1 MAAMSTEKWKGL
13 VYCTMR
19 DSGGSAAKRKSN
31 QYDEEG
37 NTMWKKRLVS
47 MAMALVLAVSLLPT
61 AAWAYSVGTLD
72 DLKRQLSYGETRTI
86 TVTGTIEVTETLV
99 IPAKANITITGGGT
113 LKRAASFTSGRM
125 FRFDSSVGIY
135 ERNKARL
142 TLENIT
148 VDGGSVKA
156 SDPAF
161 SLSMNAFL
169 TLKAGA
175 VIQNHVCTSAYE
187 GTVYVA
193 GGVLTMEAGSVIR
206 NNTTAGHGGGVNC
219 SAGSFIMRG
228 GTITGNT
235 AAKGGGVYSK
245 SCPTDSDSTTDQG
258 KGFVIG
264 DRTGKNSTGVIR
276 IEKNK
281 LSDGTTNNVGVCL
294 YSKSYGNIDTSA
306 NPCAVQY
313 GTFDAAKSYIGVSA
327 EIVPSL
333 VVKHTYPAMQAAFHS
348 DNAAYVLTS
357 GSDGL
362 WLKGAEDGTHTHCV
376 CVGHYA
382 ADSSHFT
389 HNGKTA
395 WTGVSSLKAIT
406 TAGNYYLLN
415 DVEVEFNNSISDYVW
430 QPVSGVKLCLNGHS
444 IIGKNNNARSMIEVN
459 SGVTFDLTD
468 CKTTGTVTH
477 GEDRWGKQTT
487 GRAVDIG
494 YGSYSTTATF
504 NLWGGSITG
513 NFCND
518 SAGGVAITSG
528 TFNMYGG
535 TITGNTAGL
544 KKQSG
549 YGAGGGVFVDMRG
562 TFNLYRGEI
571 SDNTAVFQGGGGVY
585 VYTTGKFTMYD
596 GTITRNTVTLLGEST
611 YSNSADYGGGGV
623 LNKGTFIMENG
634 TISDNTVIP
643 FSDDGTQGGGGVY
656 NTGTFTMENG
666 TLTGNKALNY
676 KDRTDGLGD
685 ADACGNGGGLY
696 NASGA
701 TARIA
706 NGTITE
712 NISSARSNGYDG
724 EGAGIFTKG
733 TLSIGTTS
741 SSKVE
746 IHDNEAK
753 LGSDELSG
761 GGGVCVRS
769 NNVKLT
775 GQVKIYDNTS
785 TASSYIN
792 KDDNLYVGDGFTFSA
807 AGLSLDV
814 ERDGACI
821 GVTTKNYPYSKIRI
835 TNDNAKAGLFF
846 SDKDGLEV
854 VSDSGYLYVRE
865 AQFKAIIHLGEG
877 MKVSVNKYGG
887 VLSEDGKT
895 LTFESVTNIP
905 YFEIAPDGDH
915 YLPKSYKDAI
925 KDMNSPLSASWYS
938 NTRVQLSG
946 YDSKLTKELEL
957 TLPDATAK
965 DAPEAPTGLGVRM
978 PYESDTAYGFI
989 TGTSSLMEYSKDGT
1003 TWTRCSY
1010 GTTRVP
1016 LDKKSANSPIYK
1028 DTVYY
1033 VRYRDTETQK
1043 VSEATTVTVPRYTGV
1058 VAVPVPR
1065 TDMVYRNRGYF
1076 VFEGDIDYYDAHY
1089 KTVQGNRVYD
1099 APGTYTVKVKPED
1112 GYTWKDGTT
1121 DPVTLTVTIA
1131 RRTATASDFEVISC
1145 PPYETP
1151 YTGKAQTY
1159 EMRFAWP
1166 ESPFGQRLKFA
1177 NPDNKLTL
1185 KYKVEETGKFVTEP
1199 IDVGTYTLYIDVPED
1214 RNFNATTVT
1223 DKDGEWT
1230 FTITPANMEAPT
1242 GVTGVAATKTNP
1254 TKGQLTGLGTDM
1266 EYRVKGSETWITAT
1280 GNTVDVTLN
1289 TENGYPVDTVFE
1301 VRYKADKNHDTS
1313 NPAQVTVAAYRCV
1326 DHEFGQQLVSDETN
1340 HWYQCTVCGA
1350 KTGIAAHSYTD
1361 AKFDDNGHWAVC
1373 ACGAETHHDKHSLT
1387 AKHNESQ
1394 HWQECVCGYK
1404 TGAAAHELTTKNNT
1418 TEHWQECECGYKT
1431 GETAHSTESK
1441 YSADGHWE
1449 ECACGYKTDVK
1460 AHTLASGHDT
1470 TSHWKYCTC
1479 GYQTDVA
1486 AHELTNKND
1495 AAEHWQECAVCGYAT
1510 AKTAHDMQNKSDE
1523 SQHWQECACG
1533 YKLGAAAHTWTDK
1546 YDTQNHW
1553 QECGSCGYKKDVTAH
1568 TLVKQTNET
1577 QHQVKC
1583 ESCEYKTEWENHTG
1597 GTATC
1602 TAQAVCEVC
1611 GVSYGEKAAH
1621 VADSNYKYNGEGHW
1635 TACATCGTPMSDQEA
1650 HTGGT
1655 ADCQHQAV
1663 CDVCRQPYGELDAN
1677 THTGGIRWVQTAET
1691 HQAFYLCCGAAAGAE
1706 ANHSWNDESVC
1717 SECGYGCAHTGGT
1730 ATCTALAVCDICG
1743 HTYGDL
1749 LPHDY
1754 RWVIDQEATTEATG
1768 LKHEECTACGDKR
1781 SEGTV
1786 IPKLPR
1792 HSSSVSTPDIQPIL
1806 TADEAKSATD
1816 YSGGIYG
1823 LTFRAS
1829 TGYGSFKGVKVNGKT
1844 IGAGNYIAEE
1854 NGGTE
1859 IYLKAA
1865 YLQTLAPGKYTM
1877 TVMTESGEVT
1887 TEFTVGGVMT
1897 APKTADAGALV
1908 YLAMALSSYTGTAL
1922 VARKRRKEF

>member
-1 MAAMSTEKWKGL
+1 MAAMAAEKRKKL
-13 VYCTMR
+13 VYCAMTNG
-19 DSGGSAAKRKSN
+19 GGSAAKRKSN

-47 MAMALVLAVSLLPT
+47 MAMALLLAVSLLPT

-72 DLKRQLSYGETRTI
+72 DLKRQLSYGGTRTI

-99 IPAKANITITGGGT
+99 IPAEAKITITGGGT
-113 LKRAASFTSGRM
+113 LKRADSFTSGRM

-148 VDGGSVKA
+148 VDGGGVKA

-175 VIQNHVCTSAYE
+175 VIQNHVNTGTYE

-206 NNTTAGHGGGVNC
+206 NNTTAGYGGGVYC
-219 SAGSFIMRG
+219 DAGSFIMHG

-235 AAKGGGVYSK
+235 AARGGGGVYNK
-245 SCPTDSDSTTDQG
+245 SYPYIQQDEAQG
-258 KGFVIG
+258 SNYGFVIG
-264 DRTGKNSTGVIR
+264 DRTASDRSGVIR
-276 IEKNK
+276 IENNK
-281 LSDGTTNNVGVCL
+281 LSDGTTNNVSVAL
-294 YSKSYGNIDTSA
+294 FDSRYSSRTTDTSA

-348 DNAAYVLTS
+348 DNAAYALTS
-357 GSDGL
+357 GSGGL
-362 WLKGAEDGTHTHCV
+362 WMKGAEDGAHTHCV

-382 ADSSHFT
+382 ADSNHFT
-389 HNGKTA
+389 HNDKTA

-444 IIGKNNNARSMIEVN
+444 IIGKNSNERSMIEVN

-468 CKTTGTVTH
+468 CKTTGKVTH
-477 GEDRWGKQTT
+477 GEDRRGKQTT

-544 KKQSG
+544 RKQSG

-571 SDNTAVFQGGGGVY
+571 SDNTAVYQGGGGVY
-585 VYTTGKFTMYD
+585 VYTTGKFTMHD
-596 GTITRNTVTLLGEST
+596 GLITRNTVTLLGEST
-611 YSNSADYGGGGV
+611 YSNSTDYGGGGV
-623 LNKGTFIMENG
+623 LNRGTFTMENG

-643 FSDDGTQGGGGVY
+643 FSDDGTQGGGGVF
-656 NTGTFTMENG
+656 NTGIFTMENG

-701 TARIA
+701 TAKIE
-706 NGTITE
+706 NGIIKD
-712 NISSARSNGYDG
+712 NISSARSNGLDG

-733 TLSIGTTS
+733 TLYIGTTS
-741 SSKVE
+741 SSVVE

-753 LGSDELSG
+753 LGSDTLSG

-769 NNVKLT
+769 NYVKLY

-785 TASSYIN
+785 TIDNSTNKN
-792 KDDNLYVGDGFTFSA
+792 KDDNLYLGSGYKFSA
-807 AGLSLDV
+807 ANLKLSG
-814 ERDGACI
+814 ECI
-821 GVTTKNYPYSKIRI
+821 GITTKDYPYSKIQI
-835 TNDNAKAGLFF
+835 TNDNANDGFFF
-846 SDKDGLEV
+846 SDKDGLEI
-854 VSDSGYLYVRE
+854 VSDSGNLYVRE
-865 AQFKAIIHLGEG
+865 AQFKATIHLGEG
-877 MKVSVNKYGG
+877 MTVSVNKNGG
-887 VLSEDGKT
+887 KLSEDGKT

-905 YFEIAPDGDH
+905 YFEITPDGDH

-965 DAPEAPTGLGVRM
+965 DAPGAPTGLAGTM
-978 PYESDTAYGFI
+978 PKESDTAYGFI
-989 TGTSSLMEYSKDGT
+989 TGTTRDMEYSKDGV
-1003 TWTRCSY
+1003 TWTQCSY

-1016 LDKKSANSPIYK
+1016 LDKKSANSVIYK

-1043 VSEATTVTVPRYTGV
+1043 VSEAATVTVPRYTGV

-1089 KTVQGNRVYD
+1089 KTVQGDRVYD

-1131 RRTATASDFEVISC
+1131 KRTATASDFEVISC
-1145 PPYETP
+1145 PPYETD

-1159 EMRFAWP
+1159 EIRFAWP
-1166 ESPFGQRLKFA
+1166 ESPFGHRLKFA

-1199 IDVGTYTLYIDVPED
+1199 IDVGTYTLYIDVPD
-1214 RNFNATTVT
+1214 DPNFNATTVT
-1223 DKDGEWT
+1223 DKDGGWT

-1242 GVTGVAATKTNP
+1242 GVTGVAATKEHP
-1254 TKGQLTGLGTDM
+1254 TMGQLTGLGTDM

-1313 NPAQVTVAAYRCV
+1313 SPAQVTVKAYQCV
-1326 DHEFGQQLVSDETN
+1326 EHVYGETLVGDEAN

-1350 KTGIAAHSYTD
+1350 KTGIEAHSYTD
-1361 AKFDDNGHWAVC
+1361 KKFDGNGHWAVC

-1404 TGAAAHELTTKNNT
+1404 TGEAAHELTSKYDTAG
-1418 TEHWQECECGYKT
+1418 HWQECECGYATDKT
-1431 GETAHSTESK
+1431 DHSMEGKS
-1441 YSADGHWE
+1441 SADGHWDA
-1449 ECACGYKTDVK
+1449 CACGYKTDV
-1460 AHTLASGHDT
+1460 
-1470 TSHWKYCTC
+1470 
-1479 GYQTDVA
+1479 A
-1486 AHELTNKND
+1486 AH
-1495 AAEHWQECAVCGYAT
+1495 A
-1510 AKTAHDMQNKSDE
+1510 
-1523 SQHWQECACG
+1523 
-1533 YKLGAAAHTWTDK
+1533 WTDK
-1546 YDTQNHW
+1546 FDTQNHW
-1553 QECGSCGYKKDVTAH
+1553 QECSVCGYKTGVTAH
-1568 TLVKQTNET
+1568 SLTKNVNET

-1583 ESCEYKTEWENHTG
+1583 ESCGYKTEWENHTG

-1602 TAQAVCEVC
+1602 TAKAVCSVC
-1611 GVSYGEKAAH
+1611 GESYGELAAH
-1621 VADSNYKYNGEGHW
+1621 VADSTYKYNADGHW
-1635 TACATCGTPMSDQEA
+1635 TACATCGTPMSNQEA

-1655 ADCQHQAV
+1655 ADCQHKAV
-1663 CDVCRQPYGELDAN
+1663 CDVCGQPYGELDASN
-1677 THTGGIRWVQTAET
+1677 HTGGTRWVQTAET

-1717 SECGYGCAHTGGT
+1717 TECGYGCAHTGGT

-1786 IPKLPR
+1786 IPKQPR

>member
-1 MAAMSTEKWKGL
+1 
-13 VYCTMR
+13 
-19 DSGGSAAKRKSN
+19 
-31 QYDEEG
+31 
-37 NTMWKKRLVS
+37 MWKKRLVS

-61 AAWAYSVGTLD
+61 AAWAWSVDTFD
-72 DLKRQLSYGETRTI
+72 ELKRELGYGRTRTI
-86 TVTGTIEVTETLV
+86 PVTGTIEVTETLV
-99 IPAKANITITGGGT
+99 IPAEAKITITGGGT
-113 LKRAASFTSGRM
+113 LKRADSFTSGCM
-125 FRFDSSVGIY
+125 FRLNSSFGAY
-135 ERNKARL
+135 ERNKASL

-148 VDGGSVKA
+148 VDGGGVKA
-156 SDPAF
+156 SDSAF
-161 SLSMNAFL
+161 SLGSNAFL

-175 VIQNHVCTSAYE
+175 VIQNHVCTSPYE

-206 NNTTAGHGGGVNC
+206 NNTTAGNGGGVNC
-219 SAGSFIMRG
+219 GAGSFIMHG

-235 AAKGGGVYSK
+235 AAKGGGGVYSA

-276 IEKNK
+276 IENNT
-281 LSDGTTNNVGVCL
+281 LSDGTNNNVCVGL

-313 GTFDAAKSYIGVSA
+313 GTFNAAKSYIGVSA

-348 DNAAYVLTS
+348 DNAAYALTS
-357 GSDGL
+357 GSGGL
-362 WLKGAEDGTHTHCV
+362 WMKGAEDGTHTHCV
-376 CVGHYA
+376 CGAEHYTHTNH
-382 ADSSHFT
+382 AD
-389 HNGKTA
+389 KTT

-406 TAGNYYLLN
+406 EAGNYYLLN
-415 DVEVEFNNSISDYVW
+415 DVEVEYNGSSTLYSDPYVW
-430 QPVSGVKLCLNGHS
+430 QPVNGVKLCLNGHS
-444 IIGKNNNARSMIEVN
+444 IIGKNSNERSMIEVN

-468 CKTTGTVTH
+468 CETTGKVTH

-544 KKQSG
+544 KKESG

-611 YSNSADYGGGGV
+611 YSNSTDYGGGGV

-685 ADACGNGGGLY
+685 KDACGNGGGLY

-741 SSKVE
+741 SSKVK
-746 IHDNEAK
+746 IYNNEAK

-769 NNVKLT
+769 NNVYLN
-775 GQVKIYDNTS
+775 GQAMIYDNTS
-785 TASSYIN
+785 TASSYTN
-792 KDDNLYVGDGFTFSA
+792 KDDNLYVGDGFTFYA
-807 AGLSLDV
+807 TGLNT
-814 ERDGACI
+814 ERQDI

-865 AQFKAIIHLGEG
+865 AQYKATIHLGEG

-887 VLSEDGKT
+887 VLSADGKT

-915 YLPKSYKDAI
+915 YLPESYKDAI

-965 DAPEAPTGLGVRM
+965 DAPEAPTGLAGTM

-989 TGTSSLMEYSKDGT
+989 TGTSSLMEYSKDGK
-1003 TWTRCSY
+1003 TWTQCSY

-1016 LDKKSANSPIYK
+1016 LDKRSANSEIYV

-1065 TDMVYRNRGYF
+1065 TDMVYRNRYYF
-1076 VFEGDIDYYDAHY
+1076 IFEGDIDYYDAHY
-1089 KTVQGNRVYD
+1089 KTVQGSRTYCD
-1099 APGTYTVKVKPED
+1099 PGTYTVKVKPED

-1145 PPYETP
+1145 PPYETD

-1159 EMRFAWP
+1159 EIRFAWP
-1166 ESPFGQRLKFA
+1166 ESPWGHRLAFA
-1177 NPDNKLTL
+1177 NSNNKLTL
-1185 KYKVEETGKFVTEP
+1185 KYKVGDTNTFVTEP
-1199 IDVGTYTLYIDVPED
+1199 VDVGTYTLYIDVPD
-1214 RNFNATTVT
+1214 DPNFNATTVT
-1223 DKDGEWT
+1223 DKDGGWT
-1230 FTITPANMEAPT
+1230 FTITPADMKAPT
-1242 GVTGVAATKTNP
+1242 GVTGVAATKEHP
-1254 TKGQLTGLGTDM
+1254 TAGQLTGLGTDM
-1266 EYRVKGSETWITAT
+1266 EYRVKGSDTWTAAT
-1280 GNTVDVTLN
+1280 GNNTVDVTLN

-1313 NPAQVTVAAYRCV
+1313 SPAQVTVKAYQCV
-1326 DHEFGQQLVSDETN
+1326 EHVYGETLVGDEAN

-1361 AKFDDNGHWAVC
+1361 KKFDGNGHWAVC
-1373 ACGAETHHDKHSLT
+1373 ACGAETHHDEHSLT

-1404 TGAAAHELTTKNNT
+1404 TGETAHELTSKYDTAG
-1418 TEHWQECECGYKT
+1418 HWQECECGYATDKT
-1431 GETAHSTESK
+1431 DHSMESK
-1441 YSADGHWE
+1441 SSADGHWDA
-1449 ECACGYKTDVK
+1449 CACGYKTDV
-1460 AHTLASGHDT
+1460 
-1470 TSHWKYCTC
+1470 
-1479 GYQTDVA
+1479 A
-1486 AHELTNKND
+1486 AH
-1495 AAEHWQECAVCGYAT
+1495 A
-1510 AKTAHDMQNKSDE
+1510 
-1523 SQHWQECACG
+1523 
-1533 YKLGAAAHTWTDK
+1533 WTDK
-1546 YDTQNHW
+1546 FDTQNHW
-1553 QECGSCGYKKDVTAH
+1553 QECSGCGYQKDVTAH
-1568 TLVKQTNET
+1568 SLTKNVNET

-1583 ESCEYKTEWENHTG
+1583 ESCGYKTEWENHTG

-1602 TAQAVCEVC
+1602 TAKAVCSVC
-1611 GVSYGEKAAH
+1611 GESYGELAAH
-1621 VADSNYKYNGEGHW
+1621 VADSNYKYNADGHW
-1635 TACATCGTPMSDQEA
+1635 TACATCGTPMSNQEA
-1650 HTGGT
+1650 HAGGT
-1655 ADCQHQAV
+1655 ADCQHKAV
-1663 CDVCRQPYGELDAN
+1663 CDVCGQPYGEINASN
-1677 THTGGIRWVQTAET
+1677 HTGGIRWAQTAET

-1717 SECGYGCAHTGGT
+1717 TECGYGCAHTGGT
-1730 ATCTALAVCDICG
+1730 ATCTALAVCEICG

-1781 SEGTV
+1781 SEGTE

-1806 TADEAKSATD
+1806 TAENAKSATD

>member
-1 MAAMSTEKWKGL
+1 
-13 VYCTMR
+13 
-19 DSGGSAAKRKSN
+19 
-31 QYDEEG
+31 
-37 NTMWKKRLVS
+37 MWKKRLVS
-47 MAMALVLAVSLLPT
+47 MAMALLLAVSLLPT
-61 AAWAYSVGTLD
+61 AAWAYSADTFNE
-72 DLKRQLSYGETRTI
+72 LKTQLGKGGMRTI

-99 IPAKANITITGGGT
+99 IPAEANITIKGGGT
-113 LKRAASFTSGRM
+113 LKRADSFTSGRM

-175 VIQNHVCTSAYE
+175 VIQNHVCTSSYE

-206 NNTTAGHGGGVNC
+206 NNTTAGNGGGVNC
-219 SAGSFIMRG
+219 GAGSFLMLG

-235 AAKGGGVYSK
+235 AAKGGGGVYNK
-245 SCPTDSDSTTDQG
+245 SYPYIQQDEAQG
-258 KGFVIG
+258 SNYGFVIG
-264 DRTGKNSTGVIR
+264 DRTASDRSGVIR
-276 IEKNK
+276 IENNK
-281 LSDGTTNNVGVCL
+281 LSDGTTNNVSVAL
-294 YSKSYGNIDTSA
+294 FDSRYSSRTTDTSA

-333 VVKHTYPAMQAAFHS
+333 VVKHTYPPMQAAFHS

-362 WLKGAEDGTHTHCV
+362 WLKGAKDGAHTHCV

-389 HNGKTA
+389 HNNKTA

-406 TAGNYYLLN
+406 EAGNYYLLN

-430 QPVSGVKLCLNGHS
+430 QPVNGVKLCLNGHS
-444 IIGKNNNARSMIEVN
+444 IIGKNSNERSMIEVN

-477 GEDRWGKQTT
+477 GKDFWGKQAT

-544 KKQSG
+544 KKRSG

-585 VYTTGKFTMYD
+585 VYNTGKFTMHD
-596 GTITRNTVTLLGEST
+596 GLITRNTVTLLGEST
-611 YSNSADYGGGGV
+611 SSYSADYGGGGV

-701 TARIA
+701 TAKIE
-706 NGTITE
+706 NGIIKD
-712 NISSARSNGYDG
+712 NISSARSNGLDG

-733 TLSIGTTS
+733 TLYIGTTS
-741 SSKVE
+741 SSVVE

-753 LGSDELSG
+753 LGSDTLSG

-769 NNVKLT
+769 NNVKLI

-785 TASSYIN
+785 TIDNSTNKN
-792 KDDNLYVGDGFTFSA
+792 KDDNLYLGSGYKFSA
-807 AGLSLDV
+807 ANLKLSG
-814 ERDGACI
+814 ECI
-821 GVTTKNYPYSKIRI
+821 GITTKDYPYSKIQI
-835 TNDNAKAGLFF
+835 TNDNANDGFFF
-846 SDKDGLEV
+846 SDKDGLEI
-854 VSDSGYLYVRE
+854 VSDSGNLYVRE
-865 AQFKAIIHLGEG
+865 AQFKATIHLGEG
-877 MKVSVNKYGG
+877 MTVSVKPNGG
-887 VLSEDGKT
+887 VLSDDGKT
-895 LTFESVTNIP
+895 LTFESVTYIP

-925 KDMNSPLSASWYS
+925 KDMNSPLSASWHS
-938 NTRVQLSG
+938 NTQVKLSG
-946 YDSKLTKELEL
+946 YDSKLKAELEL
-957 TLPDATAK
+957 TLPNATAK
-965 DAPEAPTGLGVRM
+965 DAPGAPTGLGVTM
-978 PYESDTAYGFI
+978 PEENDTAYGFI
-989 TGTSSLMEYSKDGT
+989 TGTTRDMEYRKDGDT
-1003 TWTRCSY
+1003 EWTRCSY
-1010 GTTRVP
+1010 GTTKVP
-1016 LDKKSANSPIYK
+1016 LNKKSANSPIYK

-1043 VSEATTVTVPRYTGV
+1043 VSEAATVTVPRYTGV

-1089 KTVQGNRVYD
+1089 KTVQGSRVYD

-1121 DPVTLTVTIA
+1121 EPVTLTVTIA

-1145 PPYETP
+1145 PPYETD

-1159 EMRFAWP
+1159 EIRFAWP
-1166 ESPFGQRLKFA
+1166 ESPWGHRLAFA
-1177 NPDNKLTL
+1177 NSNNKLTL
-1185 KYKVEETGKFVTEP
+1185 KYKVGDTNTFVTEP
-1199 IDVGTYTLYIDVPED
+1199 VDVGTYTLYIDVPD
-1214 RNFNATTVT
+1214 DPNFNATTVT
-1223 DKDGEWT
+1223 DKDGGWT
-1230 FTITPANMEAPT
+1230 FTITPADMKAPT
-1242 GVTGVAATKTNP
+1242 GVTGVAATKEHP
-1254 TKGQLTGLGTDM
+1254 TTGQLTGLGTDM
-1266 EYRVKGSETWITAT
+1266 EYRVKGSETWTAAT

-1313 NPAQVTVAAYRCV
+1313 SPAQVTVKAYQCV
-1326 DHEFGQQLVSDETN
+1326 EHVYGETLVSDETS

-1404 TGAAAHELTTKNNT
+1404 TGETAHELTSKYDTAG
-1418 TEHWQECECGYKT
+1418 HWQECECGYATDKT
-1431 GETAHSTESK
+1431 DHSMEGKS
-1441 YSADGHWE
+1441 SADGHWDA
-1449 ECACGYKTDVK
+1449 CACGYKTDV
-1460 AHTLASGHDT
+1460 
-1470 TSHWKYCTC
+1470 
-1479 GYQTDVA
+1479 
-1486 AHELTNKND
+1486 
-1495 AAEHWQECAVCGYAT
+1495 
-1510 AKTAHDMQNKSDE
+1510 TAH
-1523 SQHWQECACG
+1523 A
-1533 YKLGAAAHTWTDK
+1533 WTDK
-1546 YDTQNHW
+1546 FDTQNHW
-1553 QECGSCGYKKDVTAH
+1553 QECSVCGYQKDVTAH
-1568 TLVKQTNET
+1568 SLTKNVNET

-1583 ESCEYKTEWENHTG
+1583 ESCGYKTEWENHTG

-1602 TAQAVCEVC
+1602 TAKAVCSVC
-1611 GVSYGEKAAH
+1611 GESYGELAAH
-1621 VADSNYKYNGEGHW
+1621 VADSTYKYNADGHW
-1635 TACATCGTPMSDQEA
+1635 TACATCGTPMSNQEA

-1655 ADCQHQAV
+1655 ADCQHKAV
-1663 CDVCRQPYGELDAN
+1663 CDVCGQPYGELNASN
-1677 THTGGIRWVQTAET
+1677 HTGGIRWAQTAET

-1706 ANHSWNDESVC
+1706 ANHSWNNESVC
-1717 SECGYGCAHTGGT
+1717 TECGYGCAHTGGT

-1768 LKHEECTACGDKR
+1768 LKHEECTVCGDKR
-1781 SEGTV
+1781 SEGTE
-1786 IPKLPR
+1786 IPKQPR

>member
-1 MAAMSTEKWKGL
+1 
-13 VYCTMR
+13 
-19 DSGGSAAKRKSN
+19 
-31 QYDEEG
+31 
-37 NTMWKKRLVS
+37 MWKKRLVS

-61 AAWAYSVGTLD
+61 TAWAGSYSVGTFD
-72 DLKRQLSYGETRTI
+72 ELKRELGYGRTRTI
-86 TVTGTIEVTETLV
+86 PVTGTIEVTETLV
-99 IPAKANITITGGGT
+99 IPAEAKITITGGGT
-113 LKRAASFTSGRM
+113 LKRADSFTSGCM
-125 FRFDSSVGIY
+125 FRLDSTIGAY
-135 ERNKARL
+135 DRNKASL

-148 VDGGSVKA
+148 VDGGGVKA
-156 SDPAF
+156 SDSAF
-161 SLSMNAFL
+161 SLGSNAFL

-175 VIQNHVCTSAYE
+175 VIQNHVCTSPYE

-206 NNTTAGHGGGVNC
+206 NNTTAGNGGGVNC
-219 SAGSFIMRG
+219 GAGSFIMHG

-235 AAKGGGVYSK
+235 AAKGGGGVYSA
-245 SCPTDSDSTTDQG
+245 SCPTDRDSTTDQG

-264 DRTGKNSTGVIR
+264 DRTGKDSSGVIR

-281 LSDGTTNNVGVCL
+281 LSDGTNNNVCVGL

-313 GTFDAAKSYIGVSA
+313 GTFNAAKSYIGVSA

-333 VVKHTYPAMQAAFHS
+333 VVKHTNSAMQAAFHS
-348 DNAAYVLTS
+348 DNGAYALTS

-376 CVGHYA
+376 CGAEGYA
-382 ADSSHFT
+382 HTSHKNDT
-389 HNGKTA
+389 T

-406 TAGNYYLLN
+406 EAGNYYLLN
-415 DVEVEFNNSISDYVW
+415 DVEVEYNGSSTLYSDPYVW
-430 QPVSGVKLCLNGHS
+430 QPVNGVKLCLNGHS
-444 IIGKNNNARSMIEVN
+444 IIGKNSNERSMIEVN

-468 CKTTGTVTH
+468 CKTTGKVTH
-477 GEDRWGKQTT
+477 SEDRLGEQTK
-487 GRAVDIG
+487 GRGVDIG
-494 YGSYSTTATF
+494 YGSSSTTATF

-513 NFCND
+513 NACNN
-518 SAGGVAITSG
+518 SGGGVVAYSG

-535 TITGNTAGL
+535 KITHNTAGL
-544 KKQSG
+544 KKENG
-549 YGAGGGVFVDMRG
+549 NGAGGGVYVDMRG

-571 SDNTAVFQGGGGVY
+571 SENTAVLQGGGGVY
-585 VYTTGKFTMYD
+585 VYNTGKFTMYD
-596 GTITRNTVTLLGEST
+596 GTITRNTVTLIGKST
-611 YSNSADYGGGGV
+611 YENSADYGGGGV
-623 LNKGTFIMENG
+623 LNRGTFTMKNG
-634 TISDNTVIP
+634 TISSNTVVP

-656 NTGTFTMENG
+656 NARGTFTMENG
-666 TLTGNKALNY
+666 TITRNKALNY
-676 KDRTDGLGD
+676 TDSRTDAAAD
-685 ADACGNGGGLY
+685 RDACGNGGGLY

-701 TARIA
+701 TAKIENA
-706 NGTITE
+706 VITE

-746 IHDNEAK
+746 IIDNEAR

-769 NNVKLT
+769 NNVYLN
-775 GQVKIYDNTS
+775 GQAMIYDNTS
-785 TASSYIN
+785 TASSHPD
-792 KDDNLYVGDGFTFSA
+792 KDDNLYVGYDNYGNNFTFSA
-807 AGLSLDV
+807 AGLKLTEDLV
-814 ERDGACI
+814 GI
-821 GVTTKNYPYSKIRI
+821 TTQATYAKVQI
-835 TNDNAKAGLFF
+835 TNDNANAAYFYPD
-846 SDKDGLEV
+846 SNDYQI
-854 VSDSGYLYVRE
+854 VSENGKLYRRE
-865 AQFKAIIHLGEG
+865 AQYKATIHLGEG

-887 VLSEDGKT
+887 VLSDGGKT

-915 YLPKSYKDAI
+915 YLPESYKDAI

-957 TLPDATAK
+957 WLPDATAK

-989 TGTSSLMEYSKDGT
+989 TGTTKDMEYRKDGDT
-1003 TWTRCSY
+1003 EWTRCSY
-1010 GTTRVP
+1010 YGNTTKVP

-1076 VFEGDIDYYDAHY
+1076 VFEGDPDYYKAHY
-1089 KTVQGNRVYD
+1089 ITVEGTYIHTK
-1099 APGTYTVKVKPED
+1099 AGTYTVKVKPED
-1112 GYTWKDGTT
+1112 GYTWVGGGT

-1131 RRTATASDFEVISC
+1131 RRTATASDFKYDAC

-1151 YTGKAQTY
+1151 YSGEAQTY
-1159 EMRFAWP
+1159 ENVRFKKLDAIHGDP
-1166 ESPFGQRLKFA
+1166 LAFA
-1177 NPDNKLTL
+1177 NSNNKLTL
-1185 KYKVEETGKFVTEP
+1185 KYKVGDTNTFVTEP
-1199 IDVGTYTLYIDVPED
+1199 VDVGTYTLYIDVPD
-1214 RNFNATTVT
+1214 DPNFNATTVT
-1223 DKDGEWT
+1223 DKDGGWT
-1230 FTITPANMEAPT
+1230 FTITPADMKAPT
-1242 GVTGVAATKTNP
+1242 GVTGVAATKEHP
-1254 TKGQLTGLGTDM
+1254 TTGQLTGLGTDM
-1266 EYRVKGSETWITAT
+1266 EYRVKGSETWTAAT

-1313 NPAQVTVAAYRCV
+1313 SPAQVTVKAYQCV
-1326 DHEFGQQLVSDETN
+1326 EHVYGETLVGDEAN

-1361 AKFDDNGHWAVC
+1361 AKFDGNGHWAVC

-1387 AKHNESQ
+1387 AKHDESQ

-1404 TGAAAHELTTKNNT
+1404 TGETAHELTSKYDTAG
-1418 TEHWQECECGYKT
+1418 HWQECECGYATDKT
-1431 GETAHSTESK
+1431 DHSMESK
-1441 YSADGHWE
+1441 SSADGHWDA
-1449 ECACGYKTDVK
+1449 CACGYKTDV
-1460 AHTLASGHDT
+1460 
-1470 TSHWKYCTC
+1470 
-1479 GYQTDVA
+1479 
-1486 AHELTNKND
+1486 
-1495 AAEHWQECAVCGYAT
+1495 
-1510 AKTAHDMQNKSDE
+1510 TAH
-1523 SQHWQECACG
+1523 A
-1533 YKLGAAAHTWTDK
+1533 WTDK
-1546 YDTQNHW
+1546 FDTQNHW
-1553 QECGSCGYKKDVTAH
+1553 QECSVCGYQKDVTAH
-1568 TLVKQTNET
+1568 SLTKNVNET

-1583 ESCEYKTEWENHTG
+1583 ESCGYKTEWENHTG

-1602 TAQAVCEVC
+1602 TAKAVCSVC
-1611 GVSYGEKAAH
+1611 GEAYGELAAH

-1635 TACATCGTPMSDQEA
+1635 TACATCGTPMSNQEA

-1655 ADCQHQAV
+1655 ADCQHKAV
-1663 CDVCRQPYGELDAN
+1663 CDVCGQPYGELDASN
-1677 THTGGIRWVQTAET
+1677 HTGGIRWAQTAET

-1717 SECGYGCAHTGGT
+1717 TECGYGCAHTGGT

-1781 SEGTV
+1781 SEGTE

-1806 TADEAKSATD
+1806 TAENAKSATD
-1816 YSGGIYG
+1816 FSGGIYG

-1844 IGAGNYIAEE
+1844 IGTGNYIAEE

-1865 YLQTLAPGKYTM
+1865 YLGTLAPGKYTM

>member
-1 MAAMSTEKWKGL
+1 
-13 VYCTMR
+13 
-19 DSGGSAAKRKSN
+19 
-31 QYDEEG
+31 
-37 NTMWKKRLVS
+37 MWKKRLVS

-61 AAWAYSVGTLD
+61 TAWAWSVDTFDG
-72 DLKRQLSYGETRTI
+72 LKRELGYGGTRTI
-86 TVTGTIEVTETLV
+86 PVTGTIEVTETLV

-113 LKRAASFTSGRM
+113 LKRAASFTSGKM
-125 FRFDSSVGIY
+125 FRLNSSFGAY
-135 ERNKARL
+135 ESNKARL

-148 VDGGSVKA
+148 VDGGGVKA

-161 SLSMNAFL
+161 SLGSNAFL
-169 TLKAGA
+169 TLKNGA

-193 GGVLTMEAGSVIR
+193 GGVLTMEPGSVIR
-206 NNTTAGHGGGVNC
+206 NNATAGYGGGVNC
-219 SAGSFIMRG
+219 GAGSFIMHG

-235 AAKGGGVYSK
+235 AAKGGGGVYNASY
-245 SCPTDSDSTTDQG
+245 PTDSDSTTDQG

-264 DRTGKNSTGVIR
+264 DRTGKDSTGVIR

-281 LSDGTTNNVGVCL
+281 LSDGTANNVYVGL
-294 YSKSYGNIDTSA
+294 YSRSYDGNTTDTSA

-313 GTFDAAKSYIGVSA
+313 GTFNAAKSYIGISA

-333 VVKHTYPAMQAAFHS
+333 VVKRASSTMQAAFRS
-348 DNAAYVLTS
+348 DNGAYALTS

-376 CVGHYA
+376 CGGNYK

-389 HNGKTA
+389 HNDKTA

-415 DVEVEFNNSISDYVW
+415 DVEVEFNNSISDFVW

-477 GEDRWGKQTT
+477 GENYWGEQAT

-544 KKQSG
+544 KKESG
-549 YGAGGGVFVDMRG
+549 YGGGGGVFVDMRS
-562 TFNLYRGEI
+562 TFNLYKGEI
-571 SDNTAVFQGGGGVY
+571 SRNTVSLQGGGGVINWG
-585 VYTTGKFTMYD
+585 TFTMYD
-596 GTITRNTVTLLGEST
+596 GTITDNTVTLIGKST
-611 YSNSADYGGGGV
+611 GQYNSDQGGGGV
-623 LNKGTFIMENG
+623 LNRGTFTMYDG
-634 TISDNTVIP
+634 TISNNTVVP
-643 FSDDGTQGGGGVY
+643 FTGDGTQGGGGVY
-656 NTGTFTMENG
+656 NAKGTFTMKNG
-666 TLTGNKALNY
+666 TITGNKALNY
-676 KDRTDGLGD
+676 TDPRTDGAAD

-701 TARIA
+701 TAKIENA
-706 NGTITE
+706 TITE
-712 NISSARSNGYDG
+712 NISSARSNGYEG
-724 EGAGIFTKG
+724 EGAGIYTKG
-733 TLSIGTTS
+733 TLYIGTDKNSVVT
-741 SSKVE
+741 
-746 IHDNEAK
+746 IMDNEAK
-753 LGSDELSG
+753 IGSDTLSG

-769 NNVKLT
+769 NNVKLY
-775 GQVKIYDNTS
+775 GQVKICDNTS
-785 TASSYIN
+785 TAGSHPD
-792 KDDNLYVGDGFTFSA
+792 KDDNLYVGDGFTFYA
-807 AGLSLDV
+807 AGLNTKRQD
-814 ERDGACI
+814 I
-821 GVTTKNYPYSKIRI
+821 GVTTKYYPYSKIRI
-835 TNDNAKAGLFF
+835 TNDNAKAELFF
-846 SDKDGLEV
+846 SDKDGLEI

-865 AQFKAIIHLGEG
+865 EQFKATIHLGDG
-877 MKVSVNKYGG
+877 MKVSVKPNGG
-887 VLSEDGKT
+887 VLSADGKT

-905 YFEIAPDGDH
+905 YFEIAPDGD
-915 YLPKSYKDAI
+915 YYFPESYKDAI

-946 YDSKLTKELEL
+946 YDSKLKAELEL
-957 TLPDATAK
+957 TLPNATAK
-965 DAPEAPTGLGVRM
+965 DTPAAPTGLAGTM

-1016 LDKKSANSPIYK
+1016 LNKRSVNSEIYV

-1043 VSEATTVTVPRYTGV
+1043 ASAATMVTVPRYEGV
-1058 VAVPVPR
+1058 VDPPVPR
-1065 TDMVYRNRGYF
+1065 ANMVYNGSDYF
-1076 VFEGDIDYYDAHY
+1076 VFEGTRDEYNKIY
-1089 KTVQGNRVYD
+1089 KTVEGGRYIVYGL
-1099 APGTYTVKVKPED
+1099 PGTYTLKVGLED
-1112 GYTWKDGTT
+1112 GYTWRDGTGT
-1121 DPVTLTVTIA
+1121 TPKEIQVTIA
-1131 RRTATASDFEVISC
+1131 KRTATASDIHVKTC

-1151 YTGKAQTY
+1151 YTGKAQIY
-1159 EMRFAWP
+1159 EVELKWLP
-1166 ESPFGQRLKFA
+1166 HGTGGELKFA

-1185 KYKVEETGKFVTEP
+1185 KYKVGDTNTFVTEP
-1199 IDVGTYTLYIDVPED
+1199 IDVGTYTLYIDVPD
-1214 RNFNATTVT
+1214 DPNFNATEVT
-1223 DKDGEWT
+1223 SDLWT
-1230 FTITPANMEAPT
+1230 FTITPADMKAPT
-1242 GVTGVAATKTNP
+1242 GVTGVAATKEHP
-1254 TKGQLTGLGTDM
+1254 TTGQLTGLGTDM
-1266 EYRVKGSETWITAT
+1266 EYRVKGSETWTAAT

-1313 NPAQVTVAAYRCV
+1313 SPAQVTVKAYQCV
-1326 DHEFGQQLVSDETN
+1326 EHVYGETLVGDEAN

-1361 AKFDDNGHWAVC
+1361 KKFDGNGHWAVC

-1404 TGAAAHELTTKNNT
+1404 TGETAHELTSKYDTA
-1418 TEHWQECECGYKT
+1418 EHWQECECGYATDKT
-1431 GETAHSTESK
+1431 DHSMESK
-1441 YSADGHWE
+1441 SSADGHWDA
-1449 ECACGYKTDVK
+1449 CACGYKTDV
-1460 AHTLASGHDT
+1460 
-1470 TSHWKYCTC
+1470 
-1479 GYQTDVA
+1479 A
-1486 AHELTNKND
+1486 AH
-1495 AAEHWQECAVCGYAT
+1495 A
-1510 AKTAHDMQNKSDE
+1510 
-1523 SQHWQECACG
+1523 
-1533 YKLGAAAHTWTDK
+1533 WTDK
-1546 YDTQNHW
+1546 FDTQNHW
-1553 QECGSCGYKKDVTAH
+1553 QECSGCGYQKDVTAH
-1568 TLVKQTNET
+1568 TLVKQASET

-1583 ESCEYKTEWENHTG
+1583 ESCGYKTEWENHTG

-1602 TAQAVCEVC
+1602 TAKAVCSVC
-1611 GVSYGEKAAH
+1611 GEAYGELAAH
-1621 VADSNYKYNGEGHW
+1621 VADSTYRYNADGHW
-1635 TACATCGTPMSDQEA
+1635 TACATCGTPMSNQEA

-1655 ADCQHQAV
+1655 ADCQHKAV
-1663 CDVCRQPYGELDAN
+1663 CDVCGQPYGELDASN
-1677 THTGGIRWVQTAET
+1677 HTGGIRWVQTAET
-1691 HQAFYLCCGAAAGAE
+1691 HQAFYLCCGAAAGTE

-1717 SECGYGCAHTGGT
+1717 TECGYGCAHTGGT

-1768 LKHEECTACGDKR
+1768 LKHEECTACGNKR
-1781 SEGTV
+1781 SEGTE
-1786 IPKLPR
+1786 IPKQPR

-1854 NGGTE
+1854 HGGTE

-1908 YLAMALSSYTGTAL
+1908 YLAMALSSYAGTAL

>member
-1 MAAMSTEKWKGL
+1 
-13 VYCTMR
+13 
-19 DSGGSAAKRKSN
+19 
-31 QYDEEG
+31 
-37 NTMWKKRLVS
+37 MWKKRLVS

-61 AAWAYSVGTLD
+61 AAWAYPADTLAE
-72 DLKRQLSYGETRTI
+72 LKSQLSKGGTRTI
-86 TVTGTIEVTETLV
+86 PVTGTIEVTETLV
-99 IPAKANITITGGGT
+99 IPAEAKITISGGT
-113 LKRAASFTSGRM
+113 LKRADSFTSGCM
-125 FRFDSSVGIY
+125 FRLNSTIGAYD
-135 ERNKARL
+135 RNKASL
-142 TLENIT
+142 TLEKIT
-148 VDGGSVKA
+148 VDGGGVKA
-156 SDPAF
+156 SEPAF
-161 SLSMNAFL
+161 SLGSNAFL

-175 VIQNHVCTSAYE
+175 VIQNHVCTSPYE

-206 NNTTAGHGGGVNC
+206 NNTTAGNGGGVNC
-219 SAGSFIMRG
+219 GAGSFIMHG

-264 DRTGKNSTGVIR
+264 DRTAIDRSGVIR
-276 IEKNK
+276 IENNT
-281 LSDGTTNNVGVCL
+281 LSDGTTNNVSVAL
-294 YSKSYGNIDTSA
+294 FDSRYSSRTTDTSA

-333 VVKHTYPAMQAAFHS
+333 VVKHTYADMQKAFRS
-348 DNAAYVLTS
+348 DNAAYALTS
-357 GSDGL
+357 GSGGL
-362 WLKGAEDGTHTHCV
+362 WMKGAEDGAHTHCV

-382 ADSSHFT
+382 ADSSHST
-389 HNGKTA
+389 HNDKTA

-444 IIGKNNNARSMIEVN
+444 IIGKNNNERSMIEVN

-468 CKTTGTVTH
+468 CKTTGKVTH

-571 SDNTAVFQGGGGVY
+571 SDNTAVYQGGGGVY
-585 VYTTGKFTMYD
+585 VYNTGKFTMH
-596 GTITRNTVTLLGEST
+596 GGLITRNTVTLLGEST

-623 LNKGTFIMENG
+623 LNRGTFIMENG
-634 TISDNTVIP
+634 TISDNTVVP
-643 FSDDGTQGGGGVY
+643 FADNATQGGGGVF

-676 KDRTDGLGD
+676 AARTDGLGD

-701 TARIA
+701 TAKIE
-706 NGTITE
+706 NGIIKD
-712 NISSARSNGYDG
+712 NISSARSNGLDG

-733 TLSIGTTS
+733 TLYIGTTS
-741 SSKVE
+741 SSVVE

-753 LGSDELSG
+753 LGSDTLSG

-769 NNVKLT
+769 NNVKLI
-775 GQVKIYDNTS
+775 GQVKIYNNTS
-785 TASSYIN
+785 TVSSRDN

-814 ERDGACI
+814 ERDGVCI

-865 AQFKAIIHLGEG
+865 AQFKATIHLGEG

-887 VLSEDGKT
+887 VLSADGKT

-957 TLPDATAK
+957 WLPDATAK
-965 DAPEAPTGLGVRM
+965 DAPEAPTGLAGTM

-989 TGTSSLMEYSKDGT
+989 TGTSKDMEYRKDGDT
-1003 TWTRCSY
+1003 EWTRCSY
-1010 GTTRVP
+1010 YGNTTKVP

-1043 VSEATTVTVPRYTGV
+1043 VSEATAVTVPRYTGV

-1089 KTVQGNRVYD
+1089 KTVQGSRTYCN
-1099 APGTYTVKVKPED
+1099 PGTYTVKVKPED

-1121 DPVTLTVTIA
+1121 EPVTLTVTIA

-1145 PPYETP
+1145 PPYETD

-1159 EMRFAWP
+1159 EIRFAWP
-1166 ESPFGQRLKFA
+1166 ESPWGHRLAFA
-1177 NPDNKLTL
+1177 NSNNKLTL
-1185 KYKVEETGKFVTEP
+1185 KYKVGDTNTFVTEP
-1199 IDVGTYTLYIDVPED
+1199 VDVGTYTLYIDVPD
-1214 RNFNATTVT
+1214 DPNFNATTVT
-1223 DKDGEWT
+1223 DKDGGWT
-1230 FTITPANMEAPT
+1230 FTITPADMKAPT
-1242 GVTGVAATKTNP
+1242 GVTGVAATKEHP
-1254 TKGQLTGLGTDM
+1254 TTGQLTGLGTDM
-1266 EYRVKGSETWITAT
+1266 EYSKDGVTWTAAT

-1313 NPAQVTVAAYRCV
+1313 SPAKVTVKAYQCV
-1326 DHEFGQQLVSDETN
+1326 EHEFGQQLVSDETN

-1361 AKFDDNGHWAVC
+1361 KKFDGNGHWAVC
-1373 ACGAETHHDKHSLT
+1373 ACGAETHHDEHSLT

-1404 TGAAAHELTTKNNT
+1404 TGETAHELTSKYDTAG
-1418 TEHWQECECGYKT
+1418 HWQECECGYATDKT
-1431 GETAHSTESK
+1431 DHSMESK
-1441 YSADGHWE
+1441 SSADGHWDA
-1449 ECACGYKTDVK
+1449 CACGYKTDV
-1460 AHTLASGHDT
+1460 
-1470 TSHWKYCTC
+1470 
-1479 GYQTDVA
+1479 
-1486 AHELTNKND
+1486 
-1495 AAEHWQECAVCGYAT
+1495 
-1510 AKTAHDMQNKSDE
+1510 TAH
-1523 SQHWQECACG
+1523 A
-1533 YKLGAAAHTWTDK
+1533 WTDK
-1546 YDTQNHW
+1546 FDTQNHW
-1553 QECGSCGYKKDVTAH
+1553 QECSGCGYKTGVAAH
-1568 TLVKQTNET
+1568 SLTKNVNET

-1583 ESCEYKTEWENHTG
+1583 ESCGYKTEWENHTG

-1602 TAQAVCEVC
+1602 TAKAVCSVC
-1611 GVSYGEKAAH
+1611 GESYGELAAH
-1621 VADSNYKYNGEGHW
+1621 VADSTYRYNADGHW
-1635 TACATCGTPMSDQEA
+1635 TACATCGTPMSTQEA

-1655 ADCQHQAV
+1655 ADCQHKAV
-1663 CDVCRQPYGELDAN
+1663 CDVCGQPYGELDASN
-1677 THTGGIRWVQTAET
+1677 HTGGIRWVQTAET
-1691 HQAFYLCCGAAAGAE
+1691 HQAFYLCCSAAAGAE

-1717 SECGYGCAHTGGT
+1717 TECGYGCAHTGGT

-1781 SEGTV
+1781 SEGTE

>member
-1 MAAMSTEKWKGL
+1 
-13 VYCTMR
+13 
-19 DSGGSAAKRKSN
+19 
-31 QYDEEG
+31 
-37 NTMWKKRLVS
+37 MWKKRLVS

-61 AAWAYSVGTLD
+61 AAWAYPADTLAE
-72 DLKRQLSYGETRTI
+72 LKSQLSKGGTRTI
-86 TVTGTIEVTETLV
+86 PVTGTIEVTETLV
-99 IPAKANITITGGGT
+99 IPAEAKITISGGT
-113 LKRAASFTSGRM
+113 LKRADSFTSGCM
-125 FRFDSSVGIY
+125 FRLNSTIGAYD
-135 ERNKARL
+135 RNKASL
-142 TLENIT
+142 TLEKIT
-148 VDGGSVKA
+148 VDGGGVKA
-156 SDPAF
+156 SEPAF
-161 SLSMNAFL
+161 SLGSNAFL

-193 GGVLTMEAGSVIR
+193 GGVLTMETGSVIR
-206 NNTTAGHGGGVNC
+206 DNTTAGNGGGVNC
-219 SAGSFIMRG
+219 GAGSFIMHG

-235 AAKGGGVYSK
+235 AAKGGGGVYSA

-276 IEKNK
+276 IENNT
-281 LSDGTTNNVGVCL
+281 LSDGTANNVGVCL

-348 DNAAYVLTS
+348 DNGAYALTS
-357 GSDGL
+357 GSGGL
-362 WLKGAEDGTHTHCV
+362 WMKGAEDGAHTHCV

-389 HNGKTA
+389 HNDKTA

-444 IIGKNNNARSMIEVN
+444 IIGKNSNERSMIEVN

-477 GEDRWGKQTT
+477 GENNRGKAT

-544 KKQSG
+544 KKESG

-611 YSNSADYGGGGV
+611 YSNSTDYGGGGV
-623 LNKGTFIMENG
+623 LNKGTFTMENG

-643 FSDDGTQGGGGVY
+643 FSDGGTQGGGGVF

-685 ADACGNGGGLY
+685 KDACGNGGGLY

-769 NNVKLT
+769 NNVKLI

-785 TASSYIN
+785 TASSYTN
-792 KDDNLYVGDGFTFSA
+792 KDDNLYVGDGFTFYA
-807 AGLSLDV
+807 TGLNT
-814 ERDGACI
+814 ERQDI

-854 VSDSGYLYVRE
+854 VSDNGYLYVRE
-865 AQFKAIIHLGEG
+865 AQYKATIHLGEG

-887 VLSEDGKT
+887 KLSEDGKT

-957 TLPDATAK
+957 WLPDATAK
-965 DAPEAPTGLGVRM
+965 DAPEAPTGLAGTM

-989 TGTSSLMEYSKDGT
+989 TGTSSLMEYSKDEK
-1003 TWTRCSY
+1003 TWTQCSY

-1016 LDKKSANSPIYK
+1016 LDKNGNRPTYLN
-1028 DTVYY
+1028 TVYY
-1033 VRYRDTETQK
+1033 VRYKDTETQK
-1043 VSEATTVTVPRYTGV
+1043 ASAATMVTVPRYEGV
-1058 VAVPVPR
+1058 VDPPVPR
-1065 TDMVYRNRGYF
+1065 ANMVYNGSDYF
-1076 VFEGDIDYYDAHY
+1076 VFEGTRDEYNKIY
-1089 KTVQGNRVYD
+1089 KTVEGGRYIVYGL
-1099 APGTYTVKVKPED
+1099 PGTYTLKVGLED
-1112 GYTWKDGTT
+1112 GYTWRDGTGT
-1121 DPVTLTVTIA
+1121 TPKEIQVTIA
-1131 RRTATASDFEVISC
+1131 KRTATASDIHVKTC

-1151 YTGKAQTY
+1151 YTGEAQIY
-1159 EMRFAWP
+1159 EVELKWLP
-1166 ESPFGQRLKFA
+1166 HGTGGELKFA
-1177 NPDNKLTL
+1177 NPNNKLTL
-1185 KYKVEETGKFVTEP
+1185 KYKVGDTNTFVTEP
-1199 IDVGTYTLYIDVPED
+1199 VDVGTYTLYIDVPD
-1214 RNFNATTVT
+1214 DPNFNATTVT
-1223 DKDGEWT
+1223 DERGFWT
-1230 FTITPANMEAPT
+1230 FTITPADMKAPT
-1242 GVTGVAATKTNP
+1242 GVTGVAATKEHP
-1254 TKGQLTGLGTDM
+1254 TTGQLTGLGTDM
-1266 EYRVKGSETWITAT
+1266 EYSKDGVTWTAAT

-1313 NPAQVTVAAYRCV
+1313 SPAQVTVKAYQCV
-1326 DHEFGQQLVSDETN
+1326 EHVYGETLVSDETN
-1340 HWYQCTVCGA
+1340 HWHQCTVCGA
-1350 KTGIAAHSYTD
+1350 KTGIEAHSYTD
-1361 AKFDDNGHWAVC
+1361 AKFDGNGHWAVC

-1394 HWQECVCGYK
+1394 HWQECVCGYQK
-1404 TGAAAHELTTKNNT
+1404 DVTAHELTSKYDTAG
-1418 TEHWQECECGYKT
+1418 HWQECECGYATDKT
-1431 GETAHSTESK
+1431 DHSMEGKS
-1441 YSADGHWE
+1441 SADGHWDA
-1449 ECACGYKTDVK
+1449 CACGYKTDV
-1460 AHTLASGHDT
+1460 
-1470 TSHWKYCTC
+1470 
-1479 GYQTDVA
+1479 
-1486 AHELTNKND
+1486 
-1495 AAEHWQECAVCGYAT
+1495 
-1510 AKTAHDMQNKSDE
+1510 TAH
-1523 SQHWQECACG
+1523 A
-1533 YKLGAAAHTWTDK
+1533 WTDK
-1546 YDTQNHW
+1546 FDTQNHW
-1553 QECGSCGYKKDVTAH
+1553 QECSGCGYKTGVAAH
-1568 TLVKQTNET
+1568 SLTKNVNET

-1583 ESCEYKTEWENHTG
+1583 ESCGYKTEWENHTG

-1602 TAQAVCEVC
+1602 TAKAVCSVC
-1611 GVSYGEKAAH
+1611 GESYGELAAH
-1621 VADSNYKYNGEGHW
+1621 VADSTYKYNGEGHW
-1635 TACATCGTPMSDQEA
+1635 TACATCGTPMSNQEA

-1655 ADCQHQAV
+1655 ADCQHKAV
-1663 CDVCRQPYGELDAN
+1663 CDVCGQPYGELDASN
-1677 THTGGIRWVQTAET
+1677 HTGGIRWVQTAET
-1691 HQAFYLCCGAAAGAE
+1691 HQAFYLCCGAAAGTE

-1717 SECGYGCAHTGGT
+1717 TECGYGCAHTGGT

-1781 SEGTV
+1781 SEGTE

-1823 LTFRAS
+1823 LTFRTS

>member
-1 MAAMSTEKWKGL
+1 
-13 VYCTMR
+13 
-19 DSGGSAAKRKSN
+19 
-31 QYDEEG
+31 
-37 NTMWKKRLVS
+37 MWKKRLVS

-61 AAWAYSVGTLD
+61 TAWAYQADTLNE
-72 DLKRQLSYGETRTI
+72 LKTQLGKGGMRTI

-99 IPAKANITITGGGT
+99 IPAEAKITIKGGGT
-113 LKRAASFTSGRM
+113 LKRADSFTSGRM

-135 ERNKARL
+135 ERNKASL

-148 VDGGSVKA
+148 VDGGGVKA

-175 VIQNHVCTSAYE
+175 VIQNHVCTSSYE

-206 NNTTAGHGGGVNC
+206 NNTTAGNGGGVNC
-219 SAGSFIMRG
+219 GAGSFLMLG

-235 AAKGGGVYSK
+235 AAKGGGGVYNESY
-245 SCPTDSDSTTDQG
+245 PYIQQDEAQG
-258 KGFVIG
+258 SNYGFVIG
-264 DRTGKNSTGVIR
+264 DRTASDRSGVIR
-276 IEKNK
+276 IENNK
-281 LSDGTTNNVGVCL
+281 LSDGTTNNVSVAL
-294 YSKSYGNIDTSA
+294 FDSRYSSRTTDTSA

-333 VVKHTYPAMQAAFHS
+333 VVKHTNATMQAAFHS
-348 DNAAYVLTS
+348 DNGAYALTS
-357 GSDGL
+357 GSGGL
-362 WLKGAEDGTHTHCV
+362 WMKGAEDGAHTHCV

-389 HNGKTA
+389 HNDKTA

-415 DVEVEFNNSISDYVW
+415 DVEVEYNNSNSIKDYVW

-444 IIGKNNNARSMIEVN
+444 IIGKNSNERSMIEVN

-468 CKTTGTVTH
+468 CKTTGKVTH
-477 GEDRWGKQTT
+477 GEDRRGKQTT

-544 KKQSG
+544 KKESG

-611 YSNSADYGGGGV
+611 YSNSTDYGGGGV

-643 FSDDGTQGGGGVY
+643 FSDNGTQGGGGVY

-666 TLTGNKALNY
+666 TLTRNKALNC

-685 ADACGNGGGLY
+685 KDACGNGGGLY

-701 TARIA
+701 TAKIENA
-706 NGTITE
+706 VITE

-733 TLSIGTTS
+733 TLYIGTTS
-741 SSKVE
+741 SKVE
-746 IHDNEAK
+746 IIDNEAR

-785 TASSYIN
+785 TASSHPD
-792 KDDNLYVGDGFTFSA
+792 KDDNLYVGDGFTFYA
-807 AGLSLDV
+807 TGLNT
-814 ERDGACI
+814 ERQDI

-846 SDKDGLEV
+846 SDKDGFEV
-854 VSDSGYLYVRE
+854 VSDNGYLYVRE
-865 AQFKAIIHLGEG
+865 AQYKATIHLGEG

-887 VLSEDGKT
+887 VLSADGKT

-946 YDSKLTKELEL
+946 YDSKLKAELEL
-957 TLPDATAK
+957 TLPNATAK

-978 PYESDTAYGFI
+978 PEENDTAYGFI
-989 TGTSSLMEYSKDGT
+989 TGTSSLMEYRKDGDT
-1003 TWTRCSY
+1003 EWTRCSY
-1010 GTTRVP
+1010 YGNTTKVP

-1043 VSEATTVTVPRYTGV
+1043 VSEAATVTVPRYTGV

-1089 KTVQGNRVYD
+1089 KTVQGSRVYD

-1121 DPVTLTVTIA
+1121 EPVTLTVTIA
-1131 RRTATASDFEVISC
+1131 KRTATASDFEYNAC
-1145 PPYETP
+1145 PSNPTP

-1159 EMRFAWP
+1159 EKVRFVKLDAIHGDP
-1166 ESPFGQRLKFA
+1166 LAFA
-1177 NPDNKLTL
+1177 NSNNKLTL
-1185 KYKVEETGKFVTEP
+1185 KYKVGDTNTFVTEP
-1199 IDVGTYTLYIDVPED
+1199 VDVGTYTLYIDVPD
-1214 RNFNATTVT
+1214 DPNFNATTVT
-1223 DKDGEWT
+1223 DERGFWT
-1230 FTITPANMEAPT
+1230 FTITPADMKAPT
-1242 GVTGVAATKTNP
+1242 GVTGVAATKEHP
-1254 TKGQLTGLGTDM
+1254 TTGQLTGLGTDM
-1266 EYRVKGSETWITAT
+1266 EYRVKGSDTWTAAT
-1280 GNTVDVTLN
+1280 GNNTVDVTLN

-1313 NPAQVTVAAYRCV
+1313 SPAQVTVKAYQCV
-1326 DHEFGQQLVSDETN
+1326 EHVYGDTLVSDEAN

-1361 AKFDDNGHWAVC
+1361 ERFDGNGHWAVC
-1373 ACGAETHHDKHSLT
+1373 ACGAETHHDEHSLT

-1404 TGAAAHELTTKNNT
+1404 TGETAHELTSKYDTAG
-1418 TEHWQECECGYKT
+1418 HWQECECGYATDKT
-1431 GETAHSTESK
+1431 DHSMESK
-1441 YSADGHWE
+1441 SSADGHWDA
-1449 ECACGYKTDVK
+1449 CACGYKTDV
-1460 AHTLASGHDT
+1460 
-1470 TSHWKYCTC
+1470 
-1479 GYQTDVA
+1479 A
-1486 AHELTNKND
+1486 AH
-1495 AAEHWQECAVCGYAT
+1495 A
-1510 AKTAHDMQNKSDE
+1510 
-1523 SQHWQECACG
+1523 
-1533 YKLGAAAHTWTDK
+1533 WTDK
-1546 YDTQNHW
+1546 FDTQNHW
-1553 QECGSCGYKKDVTAH
+1553 QECSGCGYQKDVTAH
-1568 TLVKQTNET
+1568 TLVKQASET

-1583 ESCEYKTEWENHTG
+1583 ESCGYKTEWENHTG

-1602 TAQAVCEVC
+1602 TAKAVCSVC
-1611 GVSYGEKAAH
+1611 GEAYGELAAH
-1621 VADSNYKYNGEGHW
+1621 VADSTYKYNGEGHW
-1635 TACATCGTPMSDQEA
+1635 TACATCGTPMSNQEA

-1655 ADCQHQAV
+1655 ADCQHKAV
-1663 CDVCRQPYGELDAN
+1663 CDVCGQPYGELDASN
-1677 THTGGIRWVQTAET
+1677 HTGGIRWVQTAET

-1717 SECGYGCAHTGGT
+1717 TECGYGCAHTGGT

-1781 SEGTV
+1781 SEGTE

>member
-1 MAAMSTEKWKGL
+1 
-13 VYCTMR
+13 
-19 DSGGSAAKRKSN
+19 
-31 QYDEEG
+31 
-37 NTMWKKRLVS
+37 MWKKRLVS
-47 MAMALVLAVSLLPT
+47 MAMALLLAVSLLPT
-61 AAWAYSVGTLD
+61 AAWAYSADTFNE
-72 DLKRQLSYGETRTI
+72 LKTQLGKGGMRTI

-99 IPAKANITITGGGT
+99 IPAEAKITITGGGT
-113 LKRAASFTSGRM
+113 LKRAASFTRGYM
-125 FRFDSSVGIY
+125 FRLNSSFGAY
-135 ERNKARL
+135 ESNKARL

-148 VDGGSVKA
+148 VDGGGVKA

-175 VIQNHVCTSAYE
+175 VIQNHVNTGTYE

-206 NNTTAGHGGGVNC
+206 NNTTAGYGGGVYC
-219 SAGSFIMRG
+219 DAGSFIMHG

-235 AAKGGGVYSK
+235 AARGGGGVYSK
-245 SCPTDSDSTTDQG
+245 SYPTDDDSTTDQG

-264 DRTGKNSTGVIR
+264 DRTASDRSGVIR
-276 IEKNK
+276 IENNK
-281 LSDGTTNNVGVCL
+281 LSDGTTNNVSVAL
-294 YSKSYGNIDTSA
+294 FDSRYSSRTTDTSA

-348 DNAAYVLTS
+348 DNAAYALTS
-357 GSDGL
+357 GSGGL
-362 WLKGAEDGTHTHCV
+362 WMKGAEDGAHTHCV

-389 HNGKTA
+389 HNDKTA

-468 CKTTGTVTH
+468 CKTTGKVTH
-477 GEDRWGKQTT
+477 GEDRLGKQTT

-494 YGSYSTTATF
+494 YGSSSTTATF

-544 KKQSG
+544 RKQSG

-571 SDNTAVFQGGGGVY
+571 SDNTAVYQGGGGVY
-585 VYTTGKFTMYD
+585 VYNTGKFTMHD
-596 GTITRNTVTLLGEST
+596 GLITRNTVTLLGEST
-611 YSNSADYGGGGV
+611 SSYSTDYGGGGV
-623 LNKGTFIMENG
+623 LNRGTFIMENG
-634 TISDNTVIP
+634 TISDNTVVP
-643 FSDDGTQGGGGVY
+643 FADNGTQGGGGVF
-656 NTGTFTMENG
+656 NAKGTFTMKDG
-666 TLTGNKALNY
+666 TITGNKALNY
-676 KDRTDGLGD
+676 TDPRTAEAADK
-685 ADACGNGGGLY
+685 DACGNGGGLY

-701 TARIA
+701 TAEIE
-706 NGTITE
+706 NGIIKD
-712 NISSARSNGYDG
+712 NISSARSNGLDG

-753 LGSDELSG
+753 LGSDTLSG

-769 NNVKLT
+769 NYVKLI
-775 GQVKIYDNTS
+775 GQVKIYNNTS
-785 TASSYIN
+785 TASSYTN

-821 GVTTKNYPYSKIRI
+821 GVTTKNYPYSRIRI

-846 SDKDGLEV
+846 SDKDGLEI
-854 VSDSGYLYVRE
+854 VSDSGNLYVRE
-865 AQFKAIIHLGEG
+865 AQFKATIHLGEG
-877 MKVSVNKYGG
+877 MTVSVKPNGG

-946 YDSKLTKELEL
+946 RDSKLTKELEL

-965 DAPEAPTGLGVRM
+965 DAPGAPTGLAGQK
-978 PYESDTAYGFI
+978 PEENNTAYGFI
-989 TGTSSLMEYSKDGT
+989 TGTTRDMEYSKDGV
-1003 TWTRCSY
+1003 TWTQCSS

-1016 LDKKSANSPIYK
+1016 LDKKSANSVIYK

-1043 VSEATTVTVPRYTGV
+1043 VSEAATVTVPRYTGV

-1076 VFEGDIDYYDAHY
+1076 VFEGDSDYYKAHY
-1089 KTVQGNRVYD
+1089 ITVEGTYIHTK
-1099 APGTYTVKVKPED
+1099 AGTYTVKVKPED
-1112 GYTWKDGTT
+1112 GYTWEDGTT

-1131 RRTATASDFEVISC
+1131 KRTATASDFKYDAC

-1151 YTGKAQTY
+1151 YSGEAQTY
-1159 EMRFAWP
+1159 ENVRFKKLDAFYGDP
-1166 ESPFGQRLKFA
+1166 QAFA

-1185 KYKVEETGKFVTEP
+1185 KYKVGDTNTFVTEP
-1199 IDVGTYTLYIDVPED
+1199 IDVGTYTLYIDVPD
-1214 RNFNATTVT
+1214 DPNFNATTVT
-1223 DKDGEWT
+1223 DKDGGWT
-1230 FTITPANMEAPT
+1230 FTITPAVMEAPT
-1242 GVTGVAATKTNP
+1242 GVTGVAATKEHP
-1254 TKGQLTGLGTDM
+1254 TKGQLTGLGADM
-1266 EYRVKGSETWITAT
+1266 EYRVKGSETWTAAT

-1313 NPAQVTVAAYRCV
+1313 SPAQVTVKAYQCV
-1326 DHEFGQQLVSDETN
+1326 EHVYGETLVSDEAS
-1340 HWYQCTVCGA
+1340 HWHQCTVCGA
-1350 KTGIAAHSYTD
+1350 KTGIEAHSYTD
-1361 AKFDDNGHWAVC
+1361 KKFDGNGHWAVC

-1404 TGAAAHELTTKNNT
+1404 TGETAHELTSKYDTAG
-1418 TEHWQECECGYKT
+1418 HWQECECGYATDKTDHSMESKSSADGHWDACACGYKTDVAAHAWTDKFDTQNHWQECSGCGYKT
-1431 GETAHSTESK
+1431 GETAHS
-1441 YSADGHWE
+1441 
-1449 ECACGYKTDVK
+1449 
-1460 AHTLASGHDT
+1460 
-1470 TSHWKYCTC
+1470 
-1479 GYQTDVA
+1479 
-1486 AHELTNKND
+1486 LTKN
-1495 AAEHWQECAVCGYAT
+1495 V
-1510 AKTAHDMQNKSDE
+1510 
-1523 SQHWQECACG
+1523 
-1533 YKLGAAAHTWTDK
+1533 
-1546 YDTQNHW
+1546 
-1553 QECGSCGYKKDVTAH
+1553 
-1568 TLVKQTNET
+1568 NET
-1577 QHQVKC
+1577 
-1583 ESCEYKTEWENHTG
+1583 
-1597 GTATC
+1597 
-1602 TAQAVCEVC
+1602 
-1611 GVSYGEKAAH
+1611 
-1621 VADSNYKYNGEGHW
+1621 
-1635 TACATCGTPMSDQEA
+1635 
-1650 HTGGT
+1650 
-1655 ADCQHQAV
+1655 
-1663 CDVCRQPYGELDAN
+1663 
-1677 THTGGIRWVQTAET
+1677 
-1691 HQAFYLCCGAAAGAE
+1691 
-1706 ANHSWNDESVC
+1706 
-1717 SECGYGCAHTGGT
+1717 
-1730 ATCTALAVCDICG
+1730 
-1743 HTYGDL
+1743 
-1749 LPHDY
+1749 
-1754 RWVIDQEATTEATG
+1754 
-1768 LKHEECTACGDKR
+1768 
-1781 SEGTV
+1781 
-1786 IPKLPR
+1786 
-1792 HSSSVSTPDIQPIL
+1792 
-1806 TADEAKSATD
+1806 
-1816 YSGGIYG
+1816 
-1823 LTFRAS
+1823 
-1829 TGYGSFKGVKVNGKT
+1829 
-1844 IGAGNYIAEE
+1844 
-1854 NGGTE
+1854 
-1859 IYLKAA
+1859 
-1865 YLQTLAPGKYTM
+1865 
-1877 TVMTESGEVT
+1877 
-1887 TEFTVGGVMT
+1887 
-1897 APKTADAGALV
+1897 
-1908 YLAMALSSYTGTAL
+1908 
-1922 VARKRRKEF
+1922 

>member
-1 MAAMSTEKWKGL
+1 
-13 VYCTMR
+13 
-19 DSGGSAAKRKSN
+19 
-31 QYDEEG
+31 
-37 NTMWKKRLVS
+37 MWKKRLVS

-61 AAWAYSVGTLD
+61 TAWAYPADTLAE
-72 DLKRQLSYGETRTI
+72 LKSQLSKGGTRTI
-86 TVTGTIEVTETLV
+86 PVTGTIEVTETLV
-99 IPAKANITITGGGT
+99 IPAEAKITISGGT
-113 LKRAASFTSGRM
+113 LKRADSFTSGCM
-125 FRFDSSVGIY
+125 FRLDSTIGAY
-135 ERNKARL
+135 DRNKASL

-148 VDGGSVKA
+148 VDGGGVKA
-156 SDPAF
+156 SDSAF
-161 SLSMNAFL
+161 SLGSNAFL

-175 VIQNHVCTSAYE
+175 VIQNHVCTSPYE

-206 NNTTAGHGGGVNC
+206 NNTTAGNGGGVNC
-219 SAGSFIMRG
+219 GAGSFIMHG

-235 AAKGGGVYSK
+235 AAKGGGGVCSA
-245 SCPTDSDSTTDQG
+245 SCPTDRDSTTDQG

-264 DRTGKNSTGVIR
+264 DRTGGDKNGVIR
-276 IEKNK
+276 IEKNT
-281 LSDGTTNNVGVCL
+281 LSDGTANNVCVGL
-294 YSKSYGNIDTSA
+294 YSKAYGNIDTSA

-313 GTFDAAKSYIGVSA
+313 GTFNAAKSYIGVSA

-348 DNAAYVLTS
+348 DNGAYALTS
-357 GSDGL
+357 GSGGL
-362 WLKGAEDGTHTHCV
+362 WLKGAEDGAHTHCV

-389 HNGKTA
+389 HNDKTA

-406 TAGNYYLLN
+406 EAGNYYLLN
-415 DVEVEFNNSISDYVW
+415 DVEVEYNGSSTLYSDPYVW
-430 QPVSGVKLCLNGHS
+430 QPVNGVKLCLNGHS
-444 IIGKNNNARSMIEVN
+444 IIGKNSNERSMIEVN
-459 SGVTFDLTD
+459 NGGTFDLTD

-477 GEDRWGKQTT
+477 GEDRLGKQTT

-494 YGSYSTTATF
+494 YGSSSTTATF

-544 KKQSG
+544 KKESG
-549 YGAGGGVFVDMRG
+549 YGAGGGVYVGMRG

-571 SDNTAVFQGGGGVY
+571 SENTAVLQGGGGVY
-585 VYTTGKFTMYD
+585 VYNTGKFTMHD
-596 GTITRNTVTLLGEST
+596 GTITRNNVTLIGKST
-611 YSNSADYGGGGV
+611 YENSADYGGGGV
-623 LNKGTFIMENG
+623 LNRGTFTMKNG
-634 TISDNTVIP
+634 TISSNTVVP

-656 NTGTFTMENG
+656 NARGTFTMENG
-666 TLTGNKALNY
+666 TITRNQALNY
-676 KDRTDGLGD
+676 TDSRTDAAAD
-685 ADACGNGGGLY
+685 KDACGNGGGLY

-701 TARIA
+701 TATIMNA
-706 NGTITE
+706 VITE
-712 NISSARSNGYDG
+712 NISSARRDGKNG

-746 IHDNEAK
+746 IHKNEAK

-769 NNVKLT
+769 NNVKLI

-785 TASSYIN
+785 TTSSYTN
-792 KDDNLYVGDGFTFSA
+792 KADNLYVGYDNYRNNFTFSA
-807 AGLSLDV
+807 AGLKLTGK
-814 ERDGACI
+814 EHI
-821 GVTTKNYPYSKIRI
+821 GITTQATYAKVQI
-835 TNDNAKAGLFF
+835 TNDNANAAYFYPD
-846 SDKDGLEV
+846 SNDYQIVSENDK
-854 VSDSGYLYVRE
+854 LYRRE
-865 AQFKAIIHLGEG
+865 AQFKATIHLGDG
-877 MKVSVNKYGG
+877 MKVSKPVTGG

-905 YFEIAPDGDH
+905 YFEIAPDGD
-915 YLPKSYKDAI
+915 YYFPENYAVTVNA
-925 KDMNSPLSASWYS
+925 MNKPLSAKRNS
-938 NTRVQLSG
+938 NTQVSLTG
-946 YDSKLTKELEL
+946 YGNKLKAKLEL

-965 DAPEAPTGLGVRM
+965 DTPAAPTGLGVRM
-978 PYESDTAYGFI
+978 PDEKNTAYGFI
-989 TGTSSLMEYSKDGT
+989 TGTTKDMEYRKDGDT
-1003 TWTRCSY
+1003 EWTRCSY
-1010 GTTRVP
+1010 YGNTTKVP
-1016 LDKKSANSPIYK
+1016 LDKNGNRPTYLN
-1028 DTVYY
+1028 TVYY

-1043 VSEATTVTVPRYTGV
+1043 ASAATMVTVPRYEGV
-1058 VAVPVPR
+1058 VDPPVPR
-1065 TDMVYRNRGYF
+1065 ANMVYNGSDYF
-1076 VFEGDIDYYDAHY
+1076 VFEGTRGEYNKIY
-1089 KTVQGNRVYD
+1089 KTVEGGRYIVYGL
-1099 APGTYTVKVKPED
+1099 PGTYTLKVGLED
-1112 GYTWKDGTT
+1112 GYTWRDGTGT
-1121 DPVTLTVTIA
+1121 TPKEIQVTIA
-1131 RRTATASDFEVISC
+1131 KRTATASDIHVKTC

-1151 YTGKAQTY
+1151 YTGEAQIY
-1159 EMRFAWP
+1159 EVELKWLP
-1166 ESPFGQRLKFA
+1166 YGTGGELKFA
-1177 NPDNKLTL
+1177 NPNNKLTL
-1185 KYKVEETGKFVTEP
+1185 KYKVGDTNTFVTEP
-1199 IDVGTYTLYIDVPED
+1199 VDVGTYTLYIDVPD
-1214 RNFNATTVT
+1214 DPNFNATTVT
-1223 DKDGEWT
+1223 RDRWT
-1230 FTITPANMEAPT
+1230 FTITPADMEAPT
-1242 GVTGVAATKTNP
+1242 GVTGVAATKEHP
-1254 TKGQLTGLGTDM
+1254 TTGQLTGLGTDM
-1266 EYRVKGSETWITAT
+1266 EYRVKGSDTWTAAT
-1280 GNTVDVTLN
+1280 GNNTVDVTLN

-1313 NPAQVTVAAYRCV
+1313 SPAQVTVKAYQCV
-1326 DHEFGQQLVSDETN
+1326 EHVYGETLVSDETS

-1361 AKFDDNGHWAVC
+1361 KKFDGNGHWAVC

-1404 TGAAAHELTTKNNT
+1404 TGETAHELTSKYDTAG
-1418 TEHWQECECGYKT
+1418 HWQECECGYATDKT
-1431 GETAHSTESK
+1431 DHSMEGKS
-1441 YSADGHWE
+1441 SADGHWDA
-1449 ECACGYKTDVK
+1449 CACGYKTDV
-1460 AHTLASGHDT
+1460 
-1470 TSHWKYCTC
+1470 
-1479 GYQTDVA
+1479 A
-1486 AHELTNKND
+1486 AH
-1495 AAEHWQECAVCGYAT
+1495 V
-1510 AKTAHDMQNKSDE
+1510 
-1523 SQHWQECACG
+1523 
-1533 YKLGAAAHTWTDK
+1533 WTDK
-1546 YDTQNHW
+1546 FDTQNHW
-1553 QECGSCGYKKDVTAH
+1553 QECSGCGYQKDVTAH
-1568 TLVKQTNET
+1568 SLTKNVNET

-1583 ESCEYKTEWENHTG
+1583 ESCGYKTEWENHTG

-1602 TAQAVCEVC
+1602 TAKAVCSVC
-1611 GVSYGEKAAH
+1611 GESYGELAAH
-1621 VADSNYKYNGEGHW
+1621 VADSNYRYNADGHW
-1635 TACATCGTPMSDQEA
+1635 TACAACGTPMSNQEA

-1655 ADCQHQAV
+1655 ADCQHKAV
-1663 CDVCRQPYGELDAN
+1663 CDVCGQPYGEINASN
-1677 THTGGIRWVQTAET
+1677 HTGGIRWAQTAET

-1717 SECGYGCAHTGGT
+1717 TECGYGCAHTGGT

-1781 SEGTV
+1781 SEGTE
-1786 IPKLPR
+1786 IPKRPR

>member
-1 MAAMSTEKWKGL
+1 
-13 VYCTMR
+13 
-19 DSGGSAAKRKSN
+19 
-31 QYDEEG
+31 
-37 NTMWKKRLVS
+37 MWKKRLVS

-61 AAWAYSVGTLD
+61 TAWAYQADTLNE
-72 DLKRQLSYGETRTI
+72 LKTQLGKGGMRTI

-99 IPAKANITITGGGT
+99 IPAEAKITIKGGGT
-113 LKRAASFTSGRM
+113 LKRADSFTSGRM

-135 ERNKARL
+135 ERNKASL

-148 VDGGSVKA
+148 VDGGGVKA

-175 VIQNHVCTSAYE
+175 VIQNHVCTSSYE

-206 NNTTAGHGGGVNC
+206 NNTTAGNGGGVNC
-219 SAGSFIMRG
+219 GAGSFLMLG

-235 AAKGGGVYSK
+235 AAKGGGGVYNESY
-245 SCPTDSDSTTDQG
+245 PYIQQDEAQG
-258 KGFVIG
+258 SNYGFVIG
-264 DRTGKNSTGVIR
+264 DRTASDRSGVIR
-276 IEKNK
+276 IENNK
-281 LSDGTTNNVGVCL
+281 LSDGTTNNVSVAL
-294 YSKSYGNIDTSA
+294 FDSRYSSRTTDTSA

-333 VVKHTYPAMQAAFHS
+333 VVKHTNATMQAAFHS
-348 DNAAYVLTS
+348 DNGAYALTS
-357 GSDGL
+357 GSGGL
-362 WLKGAEDGTHTHCV
+362 WMKGAEDGAHTHCV

-389 HNGKTA
+389 HNDKTA

-415 DVEVEFNNSISDYVW
+415 DVEVEYNNSNSIKDYVW

-444 IIGKNNNARSMIEVN
+444 IIGKNSNERSMIEVN

-468 CKTTGTVTH
+468 CKTTGKVTH
-477 GEDRWGKQTT
+477 GEDRRGKQTT

-544 KKQSG
+544 KKESG

-611 YSNSADYGGGGV
+611 YSNSTDYGGGGV

-643 FSDDGTQGGGGVY
+643 FSDNGTQGGGGVY

-666 TLTGNKALNY
+666 TLTRNKALNC

-685 ADACGNGGGLY
+685 KDACGNGGGLY

-701 TARIA
+701 TAKIENA
-706 NGTITE
+706 VITE

-733 TLSIGTTS
+733 TLYIGTTS

-746 IHDNEAK
+746 IIDNEAR

-785 TASSYIN
+785 TASSHPD
-792 KDDNLYVGDGFTFSA
+792 KDDNLYVGDGFTFYA
-807 AGLSLDV
+807 TGLNT
-814 ERDGACI
+814 ERQDI

-846 SDKDGLEV
+846 SDKDGFEV
-854 VSDSGYLYVRE
+854 VSDNGYLYVRE
-865 AQFKAIIHLGEG
+865 AQYKATIHLGEG

-887 VLSEDGKT
+887 VLSADGKT

-946 YDSKLTKELEL
+946 YDSKLKAELEL
-957 TLPDATAK
+957 TLPNATAK

-978 PYESDTAYGFI
+978 PEENDTAYGFI
-989 TGTSSLMEYSKDGT
+989 TGTSSLMEYRKDGDT
-1003 TWTRCSY
+1003 EWTRCSY
-1010 GTTRVP
+1010 YGNTTKVP

-1043 VSEATTVTVPRYTGV
+1043 VSEAATVTVPRYTGV

-1089 KTVQGNRVYD
+1089 KTVQGSRVYD

-1121 DPVTLTVTIA
+1121 EPVTLTVTIA
-1131 RRTATASDFEVISC
+1131 KRTATASDFEYNAC
-1145 PPYETP
+1145 PSNPTP

-1159 EMRFAWP
+1159 EKVRFVKLDAIHGDP
-1166 ESPFGQRLKFA
+1166 LAFA
-1177 NPDNKLTL
+1177 NSNNKLTL
-1185 KYKVEETGKFVTEP
+1185 KYKVGDTNTFVTEP
-1199 IDVGTYTLYIDVPED
+1199 VDVGTYTLYIDVPD
-1214 RNFNATTVT
+1214 DPNFNATTVT
-1223 DKDGEWT
+1223 DERGFWT
-1230 FTITPANMEAPT
+1230 FTITPADMKAPT
-1242 GVTGVAATKTNP
+1242 GVTGVAATKEHP
-1254 TKGQLTGLGTDM
+1254 TTGQLTGLGTDM
-1266 EYRVKGSETWITAT
+1266 EYRVKGSDTWTAAT
-1280 GNTVDVTLN
+1280 GNNTVDVTLN

-1313 NPAQVTVAAYRCV
+1313 SPAQVTVKAYQCV
-1326 DHEFGQQLVSDETN
+1326 EHVYGDTLVSDEAN

-1361 AKFDDNGHWAVC
+1361 ERFDGNGHWAVC
-1373 ACGAETHHDKHSLT
+1373 ACGAETHHDEHSLT

-1404 TGAAAHELTTKNNT
+1404 TGETAHELTSKYDTAG
-1418 TEHWQECECGYKT
+1418 HWQECECGYATDKT
-1431 GETAHSTESK
+1431 DHSMESK
-1441 YSADGHWE
+1441 SSADGHWDA
-1449 ECACGYKTDVK
+1449 CACGYKTDV
-1460 AHTLASGHDT
+1460 
-1470 TSHWKYCTC
+1470 
-1479 GYQTDVA
+1479 A
-1486 AHELTNKND
+1486 AH
-1495 AAEHWQECAVCGYAT
+1495 A
-1510 AKTAHDMQNKSDE
+1510 
-1523 SQHWQECACG
+1523 
-1533 YKLGAAAHTWTDK
+1533 WTDK
-1546 YDTQNHW
+1546 FDTQNHW
-1553 QECGSCGYKKDVTAH
+1553 QECSGCGYQKDVTAH
-1568 TLVKQTNET
+1568 TLVKQASET

-1583 ESCEYKTEWENHTG
+1583 ESCGYKTEWENHTG

-1602 TAQAVCEVC
+1602 TAKAVCSVC
-1611 GVSYGEKAAH
+1611 GEAYGELAAH
-1621 VADSNYKYNGEGHW
+1621 VADSTYKYNGEGHW
-1635 TACATCGTPMSDQEA
+1635 TACATCGTPMSNQEA

-1655 ADCQHQAV
+1655 ADCQHKAV
-1663 CDVCRQPYGELDAN
+1663 CDVCGQPYGELDASN
-1677 THTGGIRWVQTAET
+1677 HTGGIRWVQTAET

-1717 SECGYGCAHTGGT
+1717 TECGYGCAHTGGT

-1781 SEGTV
+1781 SEGTE

>member
-1 MAAMSTEKWKGL
+1 
-13 VYCTMR
+13 
-19 DSGGSAAKRKSN
+19 
-31 QYDEEG
+31 
-37 NTMWKKRLVS
+37 MWKKRLVS

-61 AAWAYSVGTLD
+61 TAWAWSYSVDTFNE
-72 DLKRQLSYGETRTI
+72 LKTQLGKGGERTI
-86 TVTGTIEVTETLV
+86 EVTGTIEVTETLV
-99 IPAKANITITGGGT
+99 IPEKANITITGGT
-113 LKRAASFTSGRM
+113 LKRAESFTSGRM

-148 VDGGSVKA
+148 VDGNKVEA

-175 VIQNHVCTSAYE
+175 VIQNHVNTGTYE

-193 GGVLTMEAGSVIR
+193 GGVLTMEAGSVVR
-206 NNTTAGHGGGVNC
+206 NNATAGHGGGVNC
-219 SAGSFIMRG
+219 SAGSFIMHG

-235 AAKGGGVYSK
+235 AAKGGGGVYNK
-245 SCPTDSDSTTDQG
+245 SYLYIQQDEAQG
-258 KGFVIG
+258 SNYGFVIG
-264 DRTGKNSTGVIR
+264 DRTASDRSGVIR
-276 IEKNK
+276 IENNK
-281 LSDGTTNNVGVCL
+281 LSDGTTNNVSVAL
-294 YSKSYGNIDTSA
+294 FDSRYSSRTTDTSA

-333 VVKHTYPAMQAAFHS
+333 VVKHTYPTMQAAFHS
-348 DNAAYVLTS
+348 DNAAYALTS
-357 GSDGL
+357 GSGGL
-362 WLKGAEDGTHTHCV
+362 WMKGAEDGAHTHCV

-389 HNGKTA
+389 HNDKTA

-444 IIGKNNNARSMIEVN
+444 IIGKNSNERSMIEVN

-468 CKTTGTVTH
+468 CKTTGKVTH
-477 GEDRWGKQTT
+477 GEDRLGRQTT

-494 YGSYSTTATF
+494 YGSSSTTATF

-571 SDNTAVFQGGGGVY
+571 SENTAVFQGGGGVY
-585 VYTTGKFTMYD
+585 VYTTGKFTMHD

-611 YSNSADYGGGGV
+611 SSYSADYGGGGV
-623 LNKGTFIMENG
+623 LNKGAFIMENG
-634 TISDNTVIP
+634 TISDNTVVP

-685 ADACGNGGGLY
+685 KDACGNGGGLY

-701 TARIA
+701 TAKIE
-706 NGTITE
+706 NGIIKD
-712 NISSARSNGYDG
+712 NISSARSNGLDG

-733 TLSIGTTS
+733 TLYIGTTS

-746 IHDNEAK
+746 IFDNEAK
-753 LGSDELSG
+753 LGSDTISG

-769 NNVKLT
+769 NNVKLI

-785 TASSYIN
+785 TASSHPD
-792 KDDNLYVGDGFTFSA
+792 KDDNLYVGYDNYGNNFTFSA
-807 AGLSLDV
+807 AGLKLTGK
-814 ERDGACI
+814 EHI
-821 GVTTKNYPYSKIRI
+821 GITTQATYAKVQI
-835 TNDNAKAGLFF
+835 TNDNANAVYFYPD
-846 SDKDGLEV
+846 SNDYQI
-854 VSDSGYLYVRE
+854 VSENSKLYRRE
-865 AQFKAIIHLGEG
+865 AQFKATIHLGEG
-877 MKVSVNKYGG
+877 MKVSVKPNGG

-957 TLPDATAK
+957 WLPDATAK
-965 DAPEAPTGLGVRM
+965 DAPGAPTGLGVRM

-989 TGTSSLMEYSKDGT
+989 TGTSSLMEYSKDGK
-1003 TWTRCSY
+1003 TWTQCSY

-1043 VSEATTVTVPRYTGV
+1043 VSEAATVTVPRYTGV
-1058 VAVPVPR
+1058 VTVPVPR
-1065 TDMVYRNRGYF
+1065 TDMVYRNRYYF
-1076 VFEGDIDYYDAHY
+1076 IFEGDIDYYDAHY
-1089 KTVQGNRVYD
+1089 KTVQGSRTYCD
-1099 APGTYTVKVKPED
+1099 PGTYTVKVKPED
-1112 GYTWKDGTT
+1112 GYTWVGGGTE
-1121 DPVTLTVTIA
+1121 PVTLTVTIA

-1145 PPYETP
+1145 PPYETD

-1159 EMRFAWP
+1159 EIRFAWP
-1166 ESPFGQRLKFA
+1166 ESPFGHRLAFA
-1177 NPDNKLTL
+1177 NSNNKLTL
-1185 KYKVEETGKFVTEP
+1185 KYKVGDTNTFVTEP
-1199 IDVGTYTLYIDVPED
+1199 VDVGTYTLYIDVPD
-1214 RNFNATTVT
+1214 DPNFNATTVT
-1223 DKDGEWT
+1223 DKDGGWT
-1230 FTITPANMEAPT
+1230 FTITPADMKAPA
-1242 GVTGVAATKTNP
+1242 GVTGVAATKEHP
-1254 TKGQLTGLGTDM
+1254 TTGQLTGLGTDM
-1266 EYRVKGSETWITAT
+1266 EYRVKGSDTWTAAT

-1313 NPAQVTVAAYRCV
+1313 SPAQVTVKAYQCV
-1326 DHEFGQQLVSDETN
+1326 EHVYGETLVGDEAN

-1361 AKFDDNGHWAVC
+1361 KKFDGNGHWAVC

-1404 TGAAAHELTTKNNT
+1404 TGETAHELTSKYDTAG
-1418 TEHWQECECGYKT
+1418 HWQECECGYATDKT
-1431 GETAHSTESK
+1431 DHSMESK
-1441 YSADGHWE
+1441 SSADGHWDA
-1449 ECACGYKTDVK
+1449 CACGYKTDV
-1460 AHTLASGHDT
+1460 
-1470 TSHWKYCTC
+1470 
-1479 GYQTDVA
+1479 
-1486 AHELTNKND
+1486 
-1495 AAEHWQECAVCGYAT
+1495 
-1510 AKTAHDMQNKSDE
+1510 TAH
-1523 SQHWQECACG
+1523 A
-1533 YKLGAAAHTWTDK
+1533 WTDK
-1546 YDTQNHW
+1546 FDTQNHW
-1553 QECGSCGYKKDVTAH
+1553 QECSGCGYKTGVTAH
-1568 TLVKQTNET
+1568 SLTKNVNET

-1583 ESCEYKTEWENHTG
+1583 ESCGYKTEWENHTG

-1602 TAQAVCEVC
+1602 TAQAVCSVC
-1611 GVSYGEKAAH
+1611 GESYGELAAH
-1621 VADSNYKYNGEGHW
+1621 VADSTYRYNADGHW
-1635 TACATCGTPMSDQEA
+1635 TACATCGTPMSNQEA

-1655 ADCQHQAV
+1655 ADCQHKAV
-1663 CDVCRQPYGELDAN
+1663 CDVCGQPYGELDASN
-1677 THTGGIRWVQTAET
+1677 HTGGIRWVQTAET

-1717 SECGYGCAHTGGT
+1717 TECGYGCAHTGGT

-1754 RWVIDQEATTEATG
+1754 RWVIDQEATTETTG

-1786 IPKLPR
+1786 IPKQPR

>member
-1 MAAMSTEKWKGL
+1 
-13 VYCTMR
+13 
-19 DSGGSAAKRKSN
+19 
-31 QYDEEG
+31 
-37 NTMWKKRLVS
+37 

-61 AAWAYSVGTLD
+61 AAWADSAGTLA
-72 DLKRQLSYGETRTI
+72 DLKRQLSYGRTRTI
-86 TVTGTIEVTETLV
+86 EVTGTIEVTETLV
-99 IPAKANITITGGGT
+99 IPAEAKITITGGGT
-113 LKRAASFTSGRM
+113 LKRADSFTSGCM
-125 FRFDSSVGIY
+125 FRLDSSFGAY
-135 ERNKARL
+135 ERNKASL

-148 VDGGSVKA
+148 VDGGGVKA
-156 SDPAF
+156 SDSAF
-161 SLSMNAFL
+161 SLGSNAFL

-175 VIQNHVCTSAYE
+175 VIQNHVCTSPYE

-206 NNTTAGHGGGVNC
+206 NNTTAGNGGGVNC
-219 SAGSFIMRG
+219 GAGSFIMRG

-235 AAKGGGVYSK
+235 AAKGGGGVYSK

-264 DRTGKNSTGVIR
+264 DRTGGDKNGVIR
-276 IEKNK
+276 IEKNT
-281 LSDGTTNNVGVCL
+281 LSDGTANNVCVGL
-294 YSKSYGNIDTSA
+294 YSKAYGNIDTSA

-313 GTFDAAKSYIGVSA
+313 GTFNAAKSYIGVSA

-333 VVKHTYPAMQAAFHS
+333 VVKHTSSTMQAAFRS
-348 DNAAYVLTS
+348 DNGAYALTS
-357 GSDGL
+357 GSGGL

-376 CVGHYA
+376 CGAEGYA
-382 ADSSHFT
+382 HTSHKNDT
-389 HNGKTA
+389 T

-406 TAGNYYLLN
+406 EAGNYYLLN
-415 DVEVEFNNSISDYVW
+415 DVEVEYNGSSTLYSDPYVW
-430 QPVSGVKLCLNGHS
+430 QPVNGVKLCLNGHS
-444 IIGKNNNARSMIEVN
+444 IIGKNSNERSMIEVN
-459 SGVTFDLTD
+459 NGGTFDLTD

-477 GEDRWGKQTT
+477 GEDRLGKQTT

-494 YGSYSTTATF
+494 YGSSSTTATF

-513 NFCND
+513 NACNN
-518 SAGGVAITSG
+518 SGGGVVAYSG

-535 TITGNTAGL
+535 KITHNTAGL
-544 KKQSG
+544 KKENG
-549 YGAGGGVFVDMRG
+549 NGAGGGVYVDMRG

-571 SDNTAVFQGGGGVY
+571 SENTAVLQGGGGVY
-585 VYTTGKFTMYD
+585 VYNTGKFTMYD
-596 GTITRNTVTLLGEST
+596 GTITRNTVTLIGKST
-611 YSNSADYGGGGV
+611 YETSADYGGGGV
-623 LNKGTFIMENG
+623 LNRGTFTMKNG
-634 TISDNTVIP
+634 TISDNTVVP

-656 NTGTFTMENG
+656 NARGTFTMENG

-685 ADACGNGGGLY
+685 KDACGNGGGLY

-733 TLSIGTTS
+733 TLYIGTTS

-746 IHDNEAK
+746 IIDNEAR

-769 NNVKLT
+769 NNVYLN
-775 GQVKIYDNTS
+775 GQAMIYDNTS
-785 TASSYIN
+785 TASSHPD
-792 KDDNLYVGDGFTFSA
+792 KDDNLYVGDGFTFYA
-807 AGLSLDV
+807 TGLNT
-814 ERDGACI
+814 ERQDI

-854 VSDSGYLYVRE
+854 VSDNGYLYVRE
-865 AQFKAIIHLGEG
+865 AQYKATIHLGEG
-877 MKVSVNKYGG
+877 MKVSVKPNGG

-957 TLPDATAK
+957 WLPDATAK

-978 PYESDTAYGFI
+978 PDEKNTAYGFI
-989 TGTSSLMEYSKDGT
+989 TGTTKDMEYRKDGDT
-1003 TWTRCSY
+1003 EWTRCSY
-1010 GTTRVP
+1010 YGNTTKVP

-1065 TDMVYRNRGYF
+1065 TDMVYRNRYYF
-1076 VFEGDIDYYDAHY
+1076 IFEGDIDYYDAHY
-1089 KTVQGNRVYD
+1089 KTVQGSRTYCN
-1099 APGTYTVKVKPED
+1099 PGTYTVKVKPED

-1121 DPVTLTVTIA
+1121 EPVTLTVTIA

-1145 PPYETP
+1145 PTYETD

-1159 EMRFAWP
+1159 EIRFAWP
-1166 ESPFGQRLKFA
+1166 ESPFGSRLAFA
-1177 NPDNKLTL
+1177 NSNNKLTL

-1199 IDVGTYTLYIDVPED
+1199 VDVGTYTLYIDVPD
-1214 RNFNATTVT
+1214 DPNFNATTVT
-1223 DKDGEWT
+1223 DDRWT
-1230 FTITPANMEAPT
+1230 FTITPADMKAPT
-1242 GVTGVAATKTNP
+1242 GVTGVAATKEHP
-1254 TKGQLTGLGTDM
+1254 TTGQLTGLGTDM
-1266 EYRVKGSETWITAT
+1266 EYRVKGSETWTAAT
-1280 GNTVDVTLN
+1280 GNGNTVDVTLN

-1313 NPAQVTVAAYRCV
+1313 SPAQVTVKAYQCV
-1326 DHEFGQQLVSDETN
+1326 EHVYGETLVSDEAN

-1350 KTGIAAHSYTD
+1350 KTGIAAHRYTD
-1361 AKFDDNGHWAVC
+1361 AKFDGNGHWAVC

-1404 TGAAAHELTTKNNT
+1404 TGETAHELTSKYDTAG
-1418 TEHWQECECGYKT
+1418 HWQECECGYATDKT
-1431 GETAHSTESK
+1431 DHSMESK
-1441 YSADGHWE
+1441 SSADGHWDA
-1449 ECACGYKTDVK
+1449 CACGYKTDV
-1460 AHTLASGHDT
+1460 
-1470 TSHWKYCTC
+1470 
-1479 GYQTDVA
+1479 A
-1486 AHELTNKND
+1486 AH
-1495 AAEHWQECAVCGYAT
+1495 A
-1510 AKTAHDMQNKSDE
+1510 
-1523 SQHWQECACG
+1523 
-1533 YKLGAAAHTWTDK
+1533 WTDK
-1546 YDTQNHW
+1546 FDTQNHW
-1553 QECGSCGYKKDVTAH
+1553 QECSGCGYQKDVTAH
-1568 TLVKQTNET
+1568 SLTKNVNET

-1583 ESCEYKTEWENHTG
+1583 ESCGYKTEWENHTG

-1602 TAQAVCEVC
+1602 TAKAVCSVC
-1611 GVSYGEKAAH
+1611 GEAYGELAAH
-1621 VADSNYKYNGEGHW
+1621 VADSTYKYNGEGHW
-1635 TACATCGTPMSDQEA
+1635 TACATCGTPMSNQEA
-1650 HTGGT
+1650 HAGGT
-1655 ADCQHQAV
+1655 ADCQHKAV
-1663 CDVCRQPYGELDAN
+1663 CDVCGQPYGELDASN
-1677 THTGGIRWVQTAET
+1677 HTGGIRWAQTAET

-1717 SECGYGCAHTGGT
+1717 TECGYGCAHTGGT

-1786 IPKLPR
+1786 IPKRPR

>member
-1 MAAMSTEKWKGL
+1 
-13 VYCTMR
+13 
-19 DSGGSAAKRKSN
+19 
-31 QYDEEG
+31 
-37 NTMWKKRLVS
+37 MWKKRLVS

-61 AAWAYSVGTLD
+61 AAWAYPADTLAE
-72 DLKRQLSYGETRTI
+72 LKSQLSKGGTRTI
-86 TVTGTIEVTETLV
+86 PVTGTIEVTETLV
-99 IPAKANITITGGGT
+99 IPAEAKITISGGT
-113 LKRAASFTSGRM
+113 LKRADSFTSGCM
-125 FRFDSSVGIY
+125 FRLDSTIGAY
-135 ERNKARL
+135 DRNKASL

-148 VDGGSVKA
+148 VDGGGVKA
-156 SDPAF
+156 SDSAF
-161 SLSMNAFL
+161 SLGSNAFL

-175 VIQNHVCTSAYE
+175 VIQNHVCTSPYE

-206 NNTTAGHGGGVNC
+206 NNTTAGNGGGVNC
-219 SAGSFIMRG
+219 GAGSFIMHG

-235 AAKGGGVYSK
+235 AAKGGGGVYSA
-245 SCPTDSDSTTDQG
+245 SCPTDRDSTTDQG

-264 DRTGKNSTGVIR
+264 DRTGGDKNGVIR
-276 IEKNK
+276 IEKNT
-281 LSDGTTNNVGVCL
+281 LSDGTANNVCVGL
-294 YSKSYGNIDTSA
+294 YSKAYGNIDTSA

-313 GTFDAAKSYIGVSA
+313 GTFNAAKSYIGVSA

-348 DNAAYVLTS
+348 DNGAYALTS
-357 GSDGL
+357 GSGGL
-362 WLKGAEDGTHTHCV
+362 WLKGAEDGAHTHCV

-389 HNGKTA
+389 HNDKTA

-406 TAGNYYLLN
+406 EAGNYYLLN
-415 DVEVEFNNSISDYVW
+415 DVEVEYNGSSTLYSDPYVW
-430 QPVSGVKLCLNGHS
+430 QPVNGVKLCLNGHS
-444 IIGKNNNARSMIEVN
+444 IIGKNSNERSMIEVN
-459 SGVTFDLTD
+459 NGGTFDLTD

-477 GEDRWGKQTT
+477 GEDRLGKQTT

-494 YGSYSTTATF
+494 YGSSSTTATF

-544 KKQSG
+544 KKESG
-549 YGAGGGVFVDMRG
+549 YGAGGGVYVGMRG

-571 SDNTAVFQGGGGVY
+571 SENTAVLQGGGGVY
-585 VYTTGKFTMYD
+585 VYNTGKFTMHD
-596 GTITRNTVTLLGEST
+596 GTITRNNVTLIGKST
-611 YSNSADYGGGGV
+611 YENSADYGGGGV
-623 LNKGTFIMENG
+623 LNRGTFTMKNG
-634 TISDNTVIP
+634 TISSNTVVP

-656 NTGTFTMENG
+656 NARGTFTMENG
-666 TLTGNKALNY
+666 TITRNQALNY
-676 KDRTDGLGD
+676 TDSRTDAAAD
-685 ADACGNGGGLY
+685 KDACGNGGGLY

-701 TARIA
+701 TATIMNA
-706 NGTITE
+706 VITE
-712 NISSARSNGYDG
+712 NISSARRDGKNG

-746 IHDNEAK
+746 IHKNEAK

-769 NNVKLT
+769 NNVKLI

-785 TASSYIN
+785 TTSSYTN
-792 KDDNLYVGDGFTFSA
+792 KADNLYVGYDNYRNNFTFSA
-807 AGLSLDV
+807 AGLKLTGK
-814 ERDGACI
+814 EHI
-821 GVTTKNYPYSKIRI
+821 GITTQATYAKVQI
-835 TNDNAKAGLFF
+835 TNDNANAAYFYPD
-846 SDKDGLEV
+846 SNDYQIVSENDK
-854 VSDSGYLYVRE
+854 LYRRE
-865 AQFKAIIHLGEG
+865 AQFKATIHLGDG
-877 MKVSVNKYGG
+877 MKVSKPVTGG

-905 YFEIAPDGDH
+905 YFEIAPDGD
-915 YLPKSYKDAI
+915 YYFPENYAVTVNA
-925 KDMNSPLSASWYS
+925 MNKPLSAKRNS
-938 NTRVQLSG
+938 NTQVSLTG
-946 YDSKLTKELEL
+946 YGNKLKAKLEL

-965 DAPEAPTGLGVRM
+965 DTPAAPTGLGVRM
-978 PYESDTAYGFI
+978 PDEKNTAYGFI
-989 TGTSSLMEYSKDGT
+989 TGTTKDMEYRKDGDT
-1003 TWTRCSY
+1003 EWTRCSY
-1010 GTTRVP
+1010 YGNTTKVP
-1016 LDKKSANSPIYK
+1016 LDKNGNRPTYLN
-1028 DTVYY
+1028 TVYY

-1043 VSEATTVTVPRYTGV
+1043 ASAATMVTVPRYEGV
-1058 VAVPVPR
+1058 VDPPVPR
-1065 TDMVYRNRGYF
+1065 ANMVYNGSDYF
-1076 VFEGDIDYYDAHY
+1076 VFEGTRGEYNKIY
-1089 KTVQGNRVYD
+1089 KTVEGGRYIVYGL
-1099 APGTYTVKVKPED
+1099 PGTYTLKVGLED
-1112 GYTWKDGTT
+1112 GYTWRDGTGT
-1121 DPVTLTVTIA
+1121 TPKEIQVTIA
-1131 RRTATASDFEVISC
+1131 KRTATASDIHVKTC

-1151 YTGKAQTY
+1151 YTGEAQIY
-1159 EMRFAWP
+1159 EVELKWLP
-1166 ESPFGQRLKFA
+1166 YGTGGELKFA
-1177 NPDNKLTL
+1177 NPNNKLTL
-1185 KYKVEETGKFVTEP
+1185 KYKVGDTNTFVTEP
-1199 IDVGTYTLYIDVPED
+1199 VDVGTYTLYIDVPD
-1214 RNFNATTVT
+1214 DPNFNATTVT
-1223 DKDGEWT
+1223 RDRWT
-1230 FTITPANMEAPT
+1230 FTITPADMEAPT
-1242 GVTGVAATKTNP
+1242 GVTGVAATKEHP
-1254 TKGQLTGLGTDM
+1254 TTGQLTGLGTDM
-1266 EYRVKGSETWITAT
+1266 EYRVKGSDTWTAAT
-1280 GNTVDVTLN
+1280 GNNTVDVTLN

-1313 NPAQVTVAAYRCV
+1313 SPAQVTVKAYQCV
-1326 DHEFGQQLVSDETN
+1326 EHVYGETLVSDETS

-1361 AKFDDNGHWAVC
+1361 KKFDGNGHWAVC

-1404 TGAAAHELTTKNNT
+1404 TGETAHELTSKYDTAG
-1418 TEHWQECECGYKT
+1418 HWQECECGYATDKT
-1431 GETAHSTESK
+1431 DHSMEGKS
-1441 YSADGHWE
+1441 SADGHWDA
-1449 ECACGYKTDVK
+1449 CACGYKTDV
-1460 AHTLASGHDT
+1460 
-1470 TSHWKYCTC
+1470 
-1479 GYQTDVA
+1479 A
-1486 AHELTNKND
+1486 AH
-1495 AAEHWQECAVCGYAT
+1495 V
-1510 AKTAHDMQNKSDE
+1510 
-1523 SQHWQECACG
+1523 
-1533 YKLGAAAHTWTDK
+1533 WTDK
-1546 YDTQNHW
+1546 FDTQNHW
-1553 QECGSCGYKKDVTAH
+1553 QECSGCGYQKDVTAH
-1568 TLVKQTNET
+1568 SLTKNVNET

-1583 ESCEYKTEWENHTG
+1583 ESCGYKTEWENHTG

-1602 TAQAVCEVC
+1602 TAKAVCSVC
-1611 GVSYGEKAAH
+1611 GESYGELAAH
-1621 VADSNYKYNGEGHW
+1621 VADSNYRYNADGHW
-1635 TACATCGTPMSDQEA
+1635 TACAACGTPMSNQEA

-1655 ADCQHQAV
+1655 ADCQHKAV
-1663 CDVCRQPYGELDAN
+1663 CDVCGQPYGEINASN
-1677 THTGGIRWVQTAET
+1677 HTGGIRWAQTAET

-1717 SECGYGCAHTGGT
+1717 TECGYGCAHTGGT

-1781 SEGTV
+1781 SEGTE
-1786 IPKLPR
+1786 IPKRPR

>member
-1 MAAMSTEKWKGL
+1 
-13 VYCTMR
+13 
-19 DSGGSAAKRKSN
+19 
-31 QYDEEG
+31 
-37 NTMWKKRLVS
+37 MWKKRLVS
-47 MAMALVLAVSLLPT
+47 MAMALLLAVSLLPT
-61 AAWAYSVGTLD
+61 AAWAAYSVGTLD

-99 IPAKANITITGGGT
+99 IPAEAKITIKGGGT
-113 LKRAASFTSGRM
+113 LKRADSFTSGRM

-175 VIQNHVCTSAYE
+175 VIQNHVCTSSYE

-206 NNTTAGHGGGVNC
+206 NNTTAGNGGGVNC
-219 SAGSFIMRG
+219 GAGSFIMHG

-235 AAKGGGVYSK
+235 AAKGGGGVYNESY
-245 SCPTDSDSTTDQG
+245 PYIQQDEAQG
-258 KGFVIG
+258 SNYGFVIG
-264 DRTGKNSTGVIR
+264 DRTASDRSGVIR
-276 IEKNK
+276 IENNK
-281 LSDGTTNNVGVCL
+281 LSDGTTNNVSVAL
-294 YSKSYGNIDTSA
+294 FDSRYSSRTTDTSA

-333 VVKHTYPAMQAAFHS
+333 VVKHIYPAMQAAFRS
-348 DNAAYVLTS
+348 DNAAYALTS
-357 GSDGL
+357 GSGGL
-362 WLKGAEDGTHTHCV
+362 WMKGAEDGAHTHCV

-389 HNGKTA
+389 HNDKTA

-406 TAGNYYLLN
+406 EAGNYYLLN

-444 IIGKNNNARSMIEVN
+444 IIGKNNNARSTIEVN

-477 GEDRWGKQTT
+477 GENYWGEQAT

-571 SDNTAVFQGGGGVY
+571 SDNTAVYQGGGGVY

-611 YSNSADYGGGGV
+611 YSNSTDYGGGGV

-643 FSDDGTQGGGGVY
+643 FSDDGTQGGGGVF

-676 KDRTDGLGD
+676 TDSRTDAAAD
-685 ADACGNGGGLY
+685 RDACGNGGGLY

-701 TARIA
+701 TAKIENA
-706 NGTITE
+706 TITE
-712 NISSARSNGYDG
+712 NISSARRDGKNG

-733 TLSIGTTS
+733 TLYIGTTS

-746 IHDNEAK
+746 IIDNEAR

-769 NNVKLT
+769 NNVYLN
-775 GQVKIYDNTS
+775 GQAMIYDNTS
-785 TASSYIN
+785 TASSHPD
-792 KDDNLYVGDGFTFSA
+792 KDDNLYVGYDNYGNNFTFSA
-807 AGLSLDV
+807 AGLKLTEDLV
-814 ERDGACI
+814 GI
-821 GVTTKNYPYSKIRI
+821 TTQATYAKVQI
-835 TNDNAKAGLFF
+835 TNDNANAAYFYPD
-846 SDKDGLEV
+846 SNDYQI
-854 VSDSGYLYVRE
+854 VSENGRLYRRE
-865 AQFKAIIHLGEG
+865 AQFKATIHLGEG
-877 MKVSVNKYGG
+877 MKVSVNKNGG

-895 LTFESVTNIP
+895 LTFESVTYIP

-915 YLPKSYKDAI
+915 YFPKSYKDAI

-946 YDSKLTKELEL
+946 YDSKLKAELEL
-957 TLPDATAK
+957 TLPNATAK
-965 DAPEAPTGLGVRM
+965 DAPGAPTGLGSTM
-978 PYESDTAYGFI
+978 PNKSDTAYGFI
-989 TGTSSLMEYSKDGT
+989 TGTTRDMEYRKDGDT
-1003 TWTRCSY
+1003 EWTRCSY
-1010 GTTRVP
+1010 GTTKVP
-1016 LDKKSANSPIYK
+1016 LNKKSANSPIYK

-1043 VSEATTVTVPRYTGV
+1043 VSEAATVTVPRYTGV

-1089 KTVQGNRVYD
+1089 KTVQGDRVYD

-1131 RRTATASDFEVISC
+1131 RRTATASDFEVISR

-1254 TKGQLTGLGTDM
+1254 TTGQLTGLGTDM
-1266 EYRVKGSETWITAT
+1266 EYRVKGSETWTAAT

-1313 NPAQVTVAAYRCV
+1313 SPAQVTVKAYQCV
-1326 DHEFGQQLVSDETN
+1326 EHVYGETLVSDEAN

-1361 AKFDDNGHWAVC
+1361 AKFDGNGHWAVC

-1387 AKHNESQ
+1387 ANHNESQ

-1404 TGAAAHELTTKNNT
+1404 TGETAHELTSKYDTA
-1418 TEHWQECECGYKT
+1418 EHWQECECGYATDKT
-1431 GETAHSTESK
+1431 DHSMESK
-1441 YSADGHWE
+1441 SSADGHWDA
-1449 ECACGYKTDVK
+1449 CACGYKTDV
-1460 AHTLASGHDT
+1460 
-1470 TSHWKYCTC
+1470 
-1479 GYQTDVA
+1479 A
-1486 AHELTNKND
+1486 AH
-1495 AAEHWQECAVCGYAT
+1495 A
-1510 AKTAHDMQNKSDE
+1510 
-1523 SQHWQECACG
+1523 
-1533 YKLGAAAHTWTDK
+1533 WTDK
-1546 YDTQNHW
+1546 FDTQNHW
-1553 QECGSCGYKKDVTAH
+1553 QECSGCGYQKDVTAH
-1568 TLVKQTNET
+1568 SLTKNVNET

-1583 ESCEYKTEWENHTG
+1583 ESCGYKTEWENHTG

-1602 TAQAVCEVC
+1602 TAKAVCSVC
-1611 GVSYGEKAAH
+1611 GESYGELAAH
-1621 VADSNYKYNGEGHW
+1621 VADSTYKYNADGHW
-1635 TACATCGTPMSDQEA
+1635 TACATCGTPMSNQEA

-1655 ADCQHQAV
+1655 ANCQHKAV
-1663 CDVCRQPYGELDAN
+1663 CDVCGQPYGELDASN
-1677 THTGGIRWVQTAET
+1677 HTGGIRWAQTAET

-1717 SECGYGCAHTGGT
+1717 TECGYGCAHTGGT

-1768 LKHEECTACGDKR
+1768 LKHEECTVCGDKR
-1781 SEGTV
+1781 SEGTE
-1786 IPKLPR
+1786 IPKQPR

>member
-1 MAAMSTEKWKGL
+1 
-13 VYCTMR
+13 
-19 DSGGSAAKRKSN
+19 
-31 QYDEEG
+31 
-37 NTMWKKRLVS
+37 MWKKRLVS

-61 AAWAYSVGTLD
+61 AAWAYPADTLAE
-72 DLKRQLSYGETRTI
+72 LKSQLSKGGTRTI
-86 TVTGTIEVTETLV
+86 PVTGTIEVTETLV
-99 IPAKANITITGGGT
+99 IPAEAKITISGGT
-113 LKRAASFTSGRM
+113 LKRAASFTRGNM
-125 FRFDSSVGIY
+125 FRLNSTIGAYD
-135 ERNKARL
+135 RNKASL

-148 VDGGSVKA
+148 VDGGGVKA
-156 SDPAF
+156 SDSAF
-161 SLSMNAFL
+161 SLGSNAFL

-175 VIQNHVCTSAYE
+175 VIQNHVCTSPYE

-206 NNTTAGHGGGVNC
+206 NNTTAGNGGGVNC
-219 SAGSFIMRG
+219 GAGSFIMHG

-235 AAKGGGVYSK
+235 AAKGGGGVYSK

-264 DRTGKNSTGVIR
+264 DRTGKDSSGVIR

-281 LSDGTTNNVGVCL
+281 LSDGTNNNVCVGL

-313 GTFDAAKSYIGVSA
+313 GTFNAAKSYIGVSA

-333 VVKHTYPAMQAAFHS
+333 VVKHTNSTMQAAFRS
-348 DNAAYVLTS
+348 DNGAYALTS
-357 GSDGL
+357 GSGGL

-376 CVGHYA
+376 CGAEHYTHTNH
-382 ADSSHFT
+382 AD
-389 HNGKTA
+389 KTT

-406 TAGNYYLLN
+406 EAGNYYLLN
-415 DVEVEFNNSISDYVW
+415 DVEVEYNGSSTLYSDPYVW
-430 QPVSGVKLCLNGHS
+430 QPVNGVKLCLNGHS
-444 IIGKNNNARSMIEVN
+444 IIGKNSNERSMIEVN

-468 CKTTGTVTH
+468 CETTGKVTH

-513 NFCND
+513 NACNN
-518 SAGGVAITSG
+518 SGGGVVAYSG

-535 TITGNTAGL
+535 KITHNTAGL
-544 KKQSG
+544 KKENG
-549 YGAGGGVFVDMRG
+549 NGAGGGVYVDMRG

-571 SDNTAVFQGGGGVY
+571 SENTAVLQGGGGVY
-585 VYTTGKFTMYD
+585 VYNTGKFTMYD
-596 GTITRNTVTLLGEST
+596 GTITRNTVTLIGKST
-611 YSNSADYGGGGV
+611 YENSADYGGGGV
-623 LNKGTFIMENG
+623 LNRGTFTMKNG
-634 TISDNTVIP
+634 TISDNTVVP

-656 NTGTFTMENG
+656 NARGTFTMENG
-666 TLTGNKALNY
+666 TITRNKALNY
-676 KDRTDGLGD
+676 TDSRTDAAAD
-685 ADACGNGGGLY
+685 RDACGNGGGLY

-701 TARIA
+701 TAKIENA
-706 NGTITE
+706 TITE
-712 NISSARSNGYDG
+712 NISSARRDGKNG

-733 TLSIGTTS
+733 TLYIGTTS

-746 IHDNEAK
+746 IIDNEAR

-769 NNVKLT
+769 NNVYLN
-775 GQVKIYDNTS
+775 GQAMIYDNTS
-785 TASSYIN
+785 TASSHPD
-792 KDDNLYVGDGFTFSA
+792 KDDNLYVGYDNYGNNFTFSA
-807 AGLSLDV
+807 AGLKLTEDLV
-814 ERDGACI
+814 GI
-821 GVTTKNYPYSKIRI
+821 TTQATYAKVQI
-835 TNDNAKAGLFF
+835 TNDNANAAYFYPD
-846 SDKDGLEV
+846 SNDYQI
-854 VSDSGYLYVRE
+854 VSENGKLYRRE

-877 MKVSVNKYGG
+877 MKVSKPGTGG

-905 YFEIAPDGDH
+905 YFEIAPDGD
-915 YLPKSYKDAI
+915 YYFPESYKDAI

-965 DAPEAPTGLGVRM
+965 DTPAAPTGLAGTM
-978 PYESDTAYGFI
+978 PDEKNTAYGFI
-989 TGTSSLMEYSKDGT
+989 TGTSSLMEYSKDGK

-1016 LDKKSANSPIYK
+1016 LDKRSANSEIYV

-1065 TDMVYRNRGYF
+1065 TDMVYRNRYYF
-1076 VFEGDIDYYDAHY
+1076 IFEGDIDYYDAHY
-1089 KTVQGNRVYD
+1089 KTVQGSRTYCN
-1099 APGTYTVKVKPED
+1099 PGTYTVKVKPED

-1145 PPYETP
+1145 PPYETD

-1159 EMRFAWP
+1159 EIRFAWP
-1166 ESPFGQRLKFA
+1166 ESPFGHRLAFA
-1177 NPDNKLTL
+1177 NSNNKLTL
-1185 KYKVEETGKFVTEP
+1185 KYKVGDTNTFVTEP
-1199 IDVGTYTLYIDVPED
+1199 VDVGTYTLYIDVPD
-1214 RNFNATTVT
+1214 DPNFNATTVT
-1223 DKDGEWT
+1223 DKDGGWT
-1230 FTITPANMEAPT
+1230 FTITPADMKAPT
-1242 GVTGVAATKTNP
+1242 GVTGVAATKEHP
-1254 TKGQLTGLGTDM
+1254 TTGQLTGLGTDM
-1266 EYRVKGSETWITAT
+1266 EYRVKGSETWTAAT
-1280 GNTVDVTLN
+1280 GNNTVDVTLN

-1313 NPAQVTVAAYRCV
+1313 SPAQVTVKAYQCV
-1326 DHEFGQQLVSDETN
+1326 EHVYGETLVGDEAN

-1361 AKFDDNGHWAVC
+1361 EKFDDNGHWAVC

-1404 TGAAAHELTTKNNT
+1404 TGETAHELTSKYDTA
-1418 TEHWQECECGYKT
+1418 EHWQECECGYATDKT
-1431 GETAHSTESK
+1431 DHSMESK
-1441 YSADGHWE
+1441 SSADGHWDA
-1449 ECACGYKTDVK
+1449 CACGYKTDV
-1460 AHTLASGHDT
+1460 
-1470 TSHWKYCTC
+1470 
-1479 GYQTDVA
+1479 A
-1486 AHELTNKND
+1486 AH
-1495 AAEHWQECAVCGYAT
+1495 A
-1510 AKTAHDMQNKSDE
+1510 
-1523 SQHWQECACG
+1523 
-1533 YKLGAAAHTWTDK
+1533 WTDK
-1546 YDTQNHW
+1546 FDTQNHW
-1553 QECGSCGYKKDVTAH
+1553 QECSGCGYKTGVTAH
-1568 TLVKQTNET
+1568 SLTKNVNET

-1583 ESCEYKTEWENHTG
+1583 ESCGYKTEWENHTG

-1602 TAQAVCEVC
+1602 TAKAVCSVC
-1611 GVSYGEKAAH
+1611 GESYGELAAH
-1621 VADSNYKYNGEGHW
+1621 VADNTYKYNGEGHW
-1635 TACATCGTPMSDQEA
+1635 TACATCGTPMSNQEA

-1655 ADCQHQAV
+1655 ADCQHKAV
-1663 CDVCRQPYGELDAN
+1663 CDVCGQPYGELDASN
-1677 THTGGIRWVQTAET
+1677 HTGGIRWVQTAET

-1717 SECGYGCAHTGGT
+1717 TECGYGCAHTGGT

-1781 SEGTV
+1781 SEGTE

-1844 IGAGNYIAEE
+1844 IGTGNYIAEE

>member
-1 MAAMSTEKWKGL
+1 
-13 VYCTMR
+13 
-19 DSGGSAAKRKSN
+19 
-31 QYDEEG
+31 
-37 NTMWKKRLVS
+37 MWKKRLVS

-61 AAWAYSVGTLD
+61 TAWAGSYSVGTFNE
-72 DLKRQLSYGETRTI
+72 LKTQLGKGGTRTI
-86 TVTGTIEVTETLV
+86 EVTGTIEVTERLT
-99 IPAKANITITGGGT
+99 IKPGADITITGGT
-113 LKRAASFTSGRM
+113 LKRAASFTNNSMFYASGY
-125 FRFDSSVGIY
+125 SKS
-135 ERNKARL
+135 KARL

-148 VDGGSVKA
+148 VDGGGVKA
-156 SDPAF
+156 SEPAF
-161 SLSMNAFL
+161 SLGGDAFL
-169 TLKAGA
+169 TLKAGT
-175 VIQNHVCTSAYE
+175 VIQNHVCTSPYE

-206 NNTTAGHGGGVNC
+206 NNTTAGNGGGVNC
-219 SAGSFIMRG
+219 GAGSFIMRG

-245 SCPTDSDSTTDQG
+245 SCPKNDDSTTDEG

-264 DRTGKNSTGVIR
+264 DRTGKDSTGVIR
-276 IEKNK
+276 IENNT
-281 LSDGTTNNVGVCL
+281 LSDGTANNVYVGL
-294 YSKSYGNIDTSA
+294 YFKSYDGNTTDTSA

-313 GTFDAAKSYIGVSA
+313 GTFNAAKSYIGVSA

-333 VVKHTYPAMQAAFHS
+333 VVKHASSTMQAAFRS
-348 DNAAYVLTS
+348 DNGAYALTS

-376 CVGHYA
+376 CGAEGYA
-382 ADSSHFT
+382 HTSHKNDT
-389 HNGKTA
+389 T

-406 TAGNYYLLN
+406 EAGNYYLLN
-415 DVEVEFNNSISDYVW
+415 DVEVEYNGSSTLYSDPYVW
-430 QPVSGVKLCLNGHS
+430 QPVNGVKLCLNGHS
-444 IIGKNNNARSMIEVN
+444 IIGKNSNERGMIEVN
-459 SGVTFDLTD
+459 NGGTFDLTD
-468 CKTTGTVTH
+468 CKTTGKVTH
-477 GEDRWGKQTT
+477 GKNFQGVQTE
-487 GRAVDIG
+487 GRGVDIG
-494 YGSYSTTATF
+494 YGSSSTTATF

-513 NFCND
+513 NACNN
-518 SAGGVAITSG
+518 SGGGVVAYSG

-535 TITGNTAGL
+535 KITDNTAGL
-544 KKQSG
+544 KKENG
-549 YGAGGGVFVDMRG
+549 NGAGGGVYVDMRG

-571 SDNTAVFQGGGGVY
+571 SENTAVLQGGGGVY

-611 YSNSADYGGGGV
+611 YSNSTDYGGGGV

-666 TLTGNKALNY
+666 TLTRNKALNY

-685 ADACGNGGGLY
+685 KDACGNGGGLY

-701 TARIA
+701 TAKIE
-706 NGTITE
+706 NGIIKD
-712 NISSARSNGYDG
+712 NISSARSNGLDG

-733 TLSIGTTS
+733 TLYIGTTS
-741 SSKVE
+741 SSVVE
-746 IHDNEAK
+746 IYDNEAK
-753 LGSDELSG
+753 IGSDTISG

-769 NNVKLT
+769 NNVKLI

-785 TASSYIN
+785 TASSHPD
-792 KDDNLYVGDGFTFSA
+792 KDDNLYVGYDNYGNNFTFSA
-807 AGLSLDV
+807 AGLKLTGK
-814 ERDGACI
+814 EHI
-821 GVTTKNYPYSKIRI
+821 GITTQATYAKVQI
-835 TNDNAKAGLFF
+835 TNDNANAVYFYPD
-846 SDKDGLEV
+846 SNDYQI
-854 VSDSGYLYVRE
+854 VSENGKLYRRE
-865 AQFKAIIHLGEG
+865 AQFKATIHLGEG
-877 MKVSVNKYGG
+877 MTVSVKPNGG

-946 YDSKLTKELEL
+946 RDSKLTKELEL
-957 TLPDATAK
+957 TLPNATAK
-965 DAPEAPTGLGVRM
+965 DTPAAPTGLAGTM
-978 PYESDTAYGFI
+978 PEENNTAYGFI

-1016 LDKKSANSPIYK
+1016 LDKRSANSEIYV

-1065 TDMVYRNRGYF
+1065 TDMVYRNRYYF
-1076 VFEGDIDYYDAHY
+1076 IFEGDIDYYDAHY
-1089 KTVQGNRVYD
+1089 KTVQGSRTYCD
-1099 APGTYTVKVKPED
+1099 PGTYTVKVKPED

-1121 DPVTLTVTIA
+1121 EPVTLTVTIA

-1145 PPYETP
+1145 PPYETD

-1159 EMRFAWP
+1159 EIRFAWP
-1166 ESPFGQRLKFA
+1166 ESPWGHRLAFA
-1177 NPDNKLTL
+1177 NSNNKLTL
-1185 KYKVEETGKFVTEP
+1185 KYKVGDTNTFVTEP
-1199 IDVGTYTLYIDVPED
+1199 VDVGTYTLYIDVPD
-1214 RNFNATTVT
+1214 DPNFNATTVT
-1223 DKDGEWT
+1223 SDRWT
-1230 FTITPANMEAPT
+1230 FTITPADMKAPT
-1242 GVTGVAATKTNP
+1242 GVTGVAATKEHP
-1254 TKGQLTGLGTDM
+1254 TKGQLTRLGTDM
-1266 EYRVKGSETWITAT
+1266 EYRVKGSETWTAAT

-1313 NPAQVTVAAYRCV
+1313 SPAQVTVKAYQCV
-1326 DHEFGQQLVSDETN
+1326 EHVYGETLVSDEAN

-1361 AKFDDNGHWAVC
+1361 AKFDGNGHWAVC

-1404 TGAAAHELTTKNNT
+1404 TGETAHELTSKYDTAG
-1418 TEHWQECECGYKT
+1418 HWQECECGYATDKT
-1431 GETAHSTESK
+1431 DHSMESK
-1441 YSADGHWE
+1441 SSADGHWDA
-1449 ECACGYKTDVK
+1449 CACGYKTDV
-1460 AHTLASGHDT
+1460 
-1470 TSHWKYCTC
+1470 
-1479 GYQTDVA
+1479 A
-1486 AHELTNKND
+1486 AH
-1495 AAEHWQECAVCGYAT
+1495 A
-1510 AKTAHDMQNKSDE
+1510 
-1523 SQHWQECACG
+1523 
-1533 YKLGAAAHTWTDK
+1533 WTDK
-1546 YDTQNHW
+1546 FDTQNHW
-1553 QECGSCGYKKDVTAH
+1553 QECSGCGYQKDVTAH
-1568 TLVKQTNET
+1568 SLTKNVNET

-1583 ESCEYKTEWENHTG
+1583 ESCGYKTEWENHTG

-1602 TAQAVCEVC
+1602 TAKAVCSVC
-1611 GVSYGEKAAH
+1611 GESYGELAAH
-1621 VADSNYKYNGEGHW
+1621 VADSNYGHNADGHW
-1635 TACATCGTPMSDQEA
+1635 TVCATCRTPMSNQEA

-1655 ADCQHQAV
+1655 ADCQHKAV
-1663 CDVCRQPYGELDAN
+1663 CDVCGQPYGELDASN
-1677 THTGGIRWVQTAET
+1677 HTGGTRWVQTAET

-1706 ANHSWNDESVC
+1706 ANHSWNDGSVC
-1717 SECGYGCAHTGGT
+1717 TECGYGCAHTGGT

-1768 LKHEECTACGDKR
+1768 LKHEECTACGNKR

>member
-1 MAAMSTEKWKGL
+1 
-13 VYCTMR
+13 
-19 DSGGSAAKRKSN
+19 
-31 QYDEEG
+31 
-37 NTMWKKRLVS
+37 MWKKRLVS

-61 AAWAYSVGTLD
+61 TAWAWSVDTFD
-72 DLKRQLSYGETRTI
+72 ELKRELGYGGTRTI
-86 TVTGTIEVTETLV
+86 PVTGTIEVTETLV

-148 VDGGSVKA
+148 VDGNKVEA

-175 VIQNHVCTSAYE
+175 VIQNHVNTGTYE

-206 NNTTAGHGGGVNC
+206 NNTTAGYGGGVYC
-219 SAGSFIMRG
+219 DAGSFIMHG

-235 AAKGGGVYSK
+235 AARGGGGVYNK
-245 SCPTDSDSTTDQG
+245 SYPYIQQDEAQG
-258 KGFVIG
+258 SNYGFVIG
-264 DRTGKNSTGVIR
+264 DRTASDRSGVIR
-276 IEKNK
+276 IENNK
-281 LSDGTTNNVGVCL
+281 LSDGTTNNVSVAL
-294 YSKSYGNIDTSA
+294 FDSRYSSRTTDTSA

-333 VVKHTYPAMQAAFHS
+333 VVKHTYPTMQAAFHS
-348 DNAAYVLTS
+348 DNAAYALTS
-357 GSDGL
+357 GSGGL

-376 CVGHYA
+376 CGAESYA
-382 ADSSHFT
+382 HTSHKNDT
-389 HNGKTA
+389 T

-406 TAGNYYLLN
+406 EAGNYYLLN
-415 DVEVEFNNSISDYVW
+415 DVEVESNGSSTLYSDPNVW
-430 QPVSGVKLCLNGHS
+430 QPVNGVKLCLNGHS
-444 IIGKNNNARSMIEVN
+444 IIGKNSNERGMIEVN

-468 CKTTGTVTH
+468 CKTTGKVTH
-477 GEDRWGKQTT
+477 GKNFQGVQTE
-487 GRAVDIG
+487 GRGVDIG
-494 YGSYSTTATF
+494 YGSSSTTATF

-513 NFCND
+513 NACNN
-518 SAGGVAITSG
+518 SGGGVVVYSG

-535 TITGNTAGL
+535 KITDNTAGL
-544 KKQSG
+544 KKENG
-549 YGAGGGVFVDMRG
+549 NGAGGGVYVDMRG

-571 SDNTAVFQGGGGVY
+571 SENTAVLQGGGGVY
-585 VYTTGKFTMYD
+585 VYNTGKFTMHD
-596 GTITRNTVTLLGEST
+596 GLITRNTVTLLGEST
-611 YSNSADYGGGGV
+611 SSYSADYGGGGV

-643 FSDDGTQGGGGVY
+643 FSDNGTQGGGGVY

-666 TLTGNKALNY
+666 TLTRNKALNY

-701 TARIA
+701 TAKIE
-706 NGTITE
+706 NGIIKD
-712 NISSARSNGYDG
+712 NISSARSNGLDG

-741 SSKVE
+741 SSVVE
-746 IHDNEAK
+746 IYDNEAK
-753 LGSDELSG
+753 IGSDTISG

-769 NNVKLT
+769 NNVKLI

-785 TASSYIN
+785 TASSYTN
-792 KDDNLYVGDGFTFSA
+792 KDDNLYVGDGFTFYA
-807 AGLSLDV
+807 TGLNT
-814 ERDGACI
+814 ERQDI

-854 VSDSGYLYVRE
+854 VSDNGYLYVRE
-865 AQFKAIIHLGEG
+865 AQFKATIHLGEG

-887 VLSEDGKT
+887 VLSDGGKT

-957 TLPDATAK
+957 WLPNATAK
-965 DAPEAPTGLGVRM
+965 DAPGAPTGLAGTM

-1043 VSEATTVTVPRYTGV
+1043 VSEAATVTVPRYTGV

-1065 TDMVYRNRGYF
+1065 TDMVYRNRYYF
-1076 VFEGDIDYYDAHY
+1076 IFEGDIDYYDAHY
-1089 KTVQGNRVYD
+1089 KTVQGSRTYCN
-1099 APGTYTVKVKPED
+1099 PGTYTVKVKPED
-1112 GYTWKDGTT
+1112 GYTWEDGTT

-1131 RRTATASDFEVISC
+1131 KRTATASDFEVISC
-1145 PPYETP
+1145 PPYETD

-1159 EMRFAWP
+1159 EIRFAWP
-1166 ESPFGQRLKFA
+1166 ESPWGHRLAFA
-1177 NPDNKLTL
+1177 NSNNKLTL
-1185 KYKVEETGKFVTEP
+1185 KYKVGDTNTFVTEP
-1199 IDVGTYTLYIDVPED
+1199 VDVGTYTLYIDVPD
-1214 RNFNATTVT
+1214 DPNFNATTVT
-1223 DKDGEWT
+1223 DKDGGWT

-1254 TKGQLTGLGTDM
+1254 TTGQLTGLGTDM
-1266 EYRVKGSETWITAT
+1266 EYRVKGSETWTAAT
-1280 GNTVDVTLN
+1280 GNTMDVTLN

-1313 NPAQVTVAAYRCV
+1313 SPAQVTVKAYQCV
-1326 DHEFGQQLVSDETN
+1326 EHVYGETLVSDEAN

-1361 AKFDDNGHWAVC
+1361 KKFDGNGHWAVC

-1404 TGAAAHELTTKNNT
+1404 TGETAHELTSKYDTAG
-1418 TEHWQECECGYKT
+1418 HWQECECGYATDKT
-1431 GETAHSTESK
+1431 DHSMEGKS
-1441 YSADGHWE
+1441 SADGHWDA
-1449 ECACGYKTDVK
+1449 CACGYKTDV
-1460 AHTLASGHDT
+1460 
-1470 TSHWKYCTC
+1470 
-1479 GYQTDVA
+1479 A
-1486 AHELTNKND
+1486 AH
-1495 AAEHWQECAVCGYAT
+1495 A
-1510 AKTAHDMQNKSDE
+1510 
-1523 SQHWQECACG
+1523 
-1533 YKLGAAAHTWTDK
+1533 WTDK
-1546 YDTQNHW
+1546 FDTQNHW
-1553 QECGSCGYKKDVTAH
+1553 QECSDCGYQKDVTAH
-1568 TLVKQTNET
+1568 SLTKNVNET

-1583 ESCEYKTEWENHTG
+1583 ESCGYKTEWENHTG

-1602 TAQAVCEVC
+1602 TAKAVCSVC
-1611 GVSYGEKAAH
+1611 GESYGELAAH
-1621 VADSNYKYNGEGHW
+1621 VADSTYKYNGEGHW
-1635 TACATCGTPMSDQEA
+1635 TACAACGTPMSNQEA

-1655 ADCQHQAV
+1655 ADCQHPAV
-1663 CDVCRQPYGELDAN
+1663 CDVCGQPYGELDASN
-1677 THTGGIRWVQTAET
+1677 HTGGIRWAQTAET

-1717 SECGYGCAHTGGT
+1717 TECGYGCAHTGGT

-1768 LKHEECTACGDKR
+1768 LKHEECTVCGDKR
-1781 SEGTV
+1781 SEGTE

>member
-1 MAAMSTEKWKGL
+1 
-13 VYCTMR
+13 
-19 DSGGSAAKRKSN
+19 
-31 QYDEEG
+31 
-37 NTMWKKRLVS
+37 MWKKRLVS

-61 AAWAYSVGTLD
+61 AAWAYPADTLAE
-72 DLKRQLSYGETRTI
+72 LKSQLSKGGTRTI
-86 TVTGTIEVTETLV
+86 PVTGTIEVTETLV
-99 IPAKANITITGGGT
+99 IPAEAKITISGGT
-113 LKRAASFTSGRM
+113 LKRADSFTSGCM
-125 FRFDSSVGIY
+125 FRLDSSFGAY
-135 ERNKARL
+135 ERNKASL

-148 VDGGSVKA
+148 VDGGGVKA

-161 SLSMNAFL
+161 SLGSNAFL

-206 NNTTAGHGGGVNC
+206 NNTTAGNGGGVNC
-219 SAGSFIMRG
+219 GAGSFIMRG

-235 AAKGGGVYSK
+235 AAKGGGGVYSK

-264 DRTGKNSTGVIR
+264 DRTGGDKNGVIR
-276 IEKNK
+276 IEKNT
-281 LSDGTTNNVGVCL
+281 LSDGTANNVCVGL
-294 YSKSYGNIDTSA
+294 YSKAYGNIDTSA

-313 GTFDAAKSYIGVSA
+313 GTFNAAKSYIGVSA

-333 VVKHTYPAMQAAFHS
+333 VVKHARSTMQAAFRS
-348 DNAAYVLTS
+348 DNGAYALTS

-362 WLKGAEDGTHTHCV
+362 WLKGAEDGAHTHCV

-389 HNGKTA
+389 HNDKTA

-406 TAGNYYLLN
+406 EAGNYYLLN
-415 DVEVEFNNSISDYVW
+415 DVEVEYNGSSTLYSDPYVW
-430 QPVSGVKLCLNGHS
+430 QPVNGVKLCLNGHS
-444 IIGKNNNARSMIEVN
+444 IIGKNSNERSMIEVN
-459 SGVTFDLTD
+459 NGGTFDLTD
-468 CKTTGTVTH
+468 CKTTGKVTH
-477 GEDRWGKQTT
+477 GEDRWGEQTK
-487 GRAVDIG
+487 GRGVDIG
-494 YGSYSTTATF
+494 YGSSSTTATF

-513 NFCND
+513 NACNN
-518 SAGGVAITSG
+518 SGGGVVAYSG

-535 TITGNTAGL
+535 KITGNAAGL
-544 KKQSG
+544 KKENG
-549 YGAGGGVFVDMRG
+549 NGAGGGVYVDMRG

-571 SDNTAVFQGGGGVY
+571 SENTAVLQGGGGVY
-585 VYTTGKFTMYD
+585 VYNTGKFTMHD
-596 GTITRNTVTLLGEST
+596 GLITRNTVTLIGKST
-611 YSNSADYGGGGV
+611 YETSADYGGGGV
-623 LNKGTFIMENG
+623 LNRGTFIMENG

-656 NTGTFTMENG
+656 NARGTFTMENG
-666 TLTGNKALNY
+666 TITRNQALNY
-676 KDRTDGLGD
+676 TDSRTDAAAD
-685 ADACGNGGGLY
+685 KDACGNGGGLY

-701 TARIA
+701 TAKIENA
-706 NGTITE
+706 VITE
-712 NISSARSNGYDG
+712 NISSARRDGKNG

-733 TLSIGTTS
+733 TLYIGTTS
-741 SSKVE
+741 SKVE
-746 IHDNEAK
+746 IIDNEAR

-769 NNVKLT
+769 NNVYLN
-775 GQVKIYDNTS
+775 GQAMIYDNTS
-785 TASSYIN
+785 TASSHPD
-792 KDDNLYVGDGFTFSA
+792 KDDNLYVGYDNYGNNFTFSA
-807 AGLSLDV
+807 AGLKLTEDLV
-814 ERDGACI
+814 GI
-821 GVTTKNYPYSKIRI
+821 TTQAAYAKVQI
-835 TNDNAKAGLFF
+835 TNDNANAAYFYPD
-846 SDKDGLEV
+846 SNDYQI
-854 VSDSGYLYVRE
+854 VSENGKLYRRE
-865 AQFKAIIHLGEG
+865 AQFKATIHLGEG

-915 YLPKSYKDAI
+915 YLPESYKDAI

-957 TLPDATAK
+957 TLPNATAK

-989 TGTSSLMEYSKDGT
+989 TGTSSLMEYSKDGK

-1016 LDKKSANSPIYK
+1016 LDKRSANSEIYV

-1065 TDMVYRNRGYF
+1065 TDMVYRNRYYF

-1089 KTVQGNRVYD
+1089 KTVQGSRTYCN
-1099 APGTYTVKVKPED
+1099 PGTYTVKVKPED

-1121 DPVTLTVTIA
+1121 EPVTLTVTIA
-1131 RRTATASDFEVISC
+1131 RRTATASDFEVISY

-1159 EMRFAWP
+1159 EIRFAWP
-1166 ESPFGQRLKFA
+1166 ESPWGHRLAFA
-1177 NPDNKLTL
+1177 NSNNKLTL
-1185 KYKVEETGKFVTEP
+1185 KYKVGDTNTFVTEP
-1199 IDVGTYTLYIDVPED
+1199 IDVGTYTLYIDVPD
-1214 RNFNATTVT
+1214 DPNFNATEVT
-1223 DKDGEWT
+1223 SDRWT
-1230 FTITPANMEAPT
+1230 FTITPADMKAPT
-1242 GVTGVAATKTNP
+1242 GVTGVAATKEHP

-1266 EYRVKGSETWITAT
+1266 EYRVKGSETWTAAT
-1280 GNTVDVTLN
+1280 GNGNTVDVTLN

-1313 NPAQVTVAAYRCV
+1313 SPAQVTVKAYQCV
-1326 DHEFGQQLVSDETN
+1326 EHVYGETLVSDEAN

-1361 AKFDDNGHWAVC
+1361 AKFDGNGHWAVC

-1404 TGAAAHELTTKNNT
+1404 TGETAHELTSKYDTAG
-1418 TEHWQECECGYKT
+1418 HWQECECGYAADKT
-1431 GETAHSTESK
+1431 DHSMESK
-1441 YSADGHWE
+1441 SSADGHWDA
-1449 ECACGYKTDVK
+1449 CACGYKTDV
-1460 AHTLASGHDT
+1460 
-1470 TSHWKYCTC
+1470 
-1479 GYQTDVA
+1479 A
-1486 AHELTNKND
+1486 AH
-1495 AAEHWQECAVCGYAT
+1495 A
-1510 AKTAHDMQNKSDE
+1510 
-1523 SQHWQECACG
+1523 
-1533 YKLGAAAHTWTDK
+1533 WTDK
-1546 YDTQNHW
+1546 FDTQNHW
-1553 QECGSCGYKKDVTAH
+1553 QECSVCGYQKDVTAH
-1568 TLVKQTNET
+1568 SLTKNVNET

-1583 ESCEYKTEWENHTG
+1583 ESCGYKTEWENHTG

-1602 TAQAVCEVC
+1602 TAKAVCSVC
-1611 GVSYGEKAAH
+1611 GEAYGELAAH
-1621 VADSNYKYNGEGHW
+1621 VADSNYKYNADGHW
-1635 TACATCGTPMSDQEA
+1635 TACATCGTPMSNQEA

-1655 ADCQHQAV
+1655 ADCQHKAV
-1663 CDVCRQPYGELDAN
+1663 CDVCGQPYGELDASI
-1677 THTGGIRWVQTAET
+1677 HAGGTRWVQTAET

-1717 SECGYGCAHTGGT
+1717 TECGYGCAHTGGT

-1768 LKHEECTACGDKR
+1768 LKHEECAACGDKR

>member
-1 MAAMSTEKWKGL
+1 
-13 VYCTMR
+13 
-19 DSGGSAAKRKSN
+19 
-31 QYDEEG
+31 
-37 NTMWKKRLVS
+37 MWKKRLVS
-47 MAMALVLAVSLLPT
+47 MAMALLLAVSLLPT
-61 AAWAYSVGTLD
+61 AAWAYSADTFNE
-72 DLKRQLSYGETRTI
+72 LKTQLGKGGTRTI

-99 IPAKANITITGGGT
+99 IPAEANITIKGGGT
-113 LKRAASFTSGRM
+113 LKRADSFTSGRM

-175 VIQNHVCTSAYE
+175 VIQNHVCTSSYE

-206 NNTTAGHGGGVNC
+206 NNTTAGNGGGVNC
-219 SAGSFIMRG
+219 GAGSFIMHG

-264 DRTGKNSTGVIR
+264 DRTGGDKNGVIR
-276 IEKNK
+276 IENNT
-281 LSDGTTNNVGVCL
+281 LSDGTNNNVCVGL

-333 VVKHTYPAMQAAFHS
+333 VVKHASSTMQAAFRS
-348 DNAAYVLTS
+348 DNGAYVLTS
-357 GSDGL
+357 GSGGL

-376 CVGHYA
+376 CGAESYA
-382 ADSSHFT
+382 HTSHKDDT
-389 HNGKTA
+389 T

-406 TAGNYYLLN
+406 EAGNYYLLN
-415 DVEVEFNNSISDYVW
+415 DVEVESNGSSTLYSDPNVW
-430 QPVSGVKLCLNGHS
+430 QPVNGVKLCLNGHS
-444 IIGKNNNARSMIEVN
+444 IIGKNSNERGMIEVN

-468 CKTTGTVTH
+468 CKTTGKVTH
-477 GEDRWGKQTT
+477 GKNFQGVQTE
-487 GRAVDIG
+487 GRGVDIG
-494 YGSYSTTATF
+494 YGSSSTTATF

-513 NFCND
+513 NACNN
-518 SAGGVAITSG
+518 SGGGVVVYSG

-535 TITGNTAGL
+535 KITDNTAGL
-544 KKQSG
+544 KKENG
-549 YGAGGGVFVDMRG
+549 NGAGGGVYVDMRG

-571 SDNTAVFQGGGGVY
+571 SENTAVLQGGGGVY
-585 VYTTGKFTMYD
+585 VYNTGKFTMHD
-596 GTITRNTVTLLGEST
+596 GLITRNTVTLLGEST
-611 YSNSADYGGGGV
+611 SSYSADYGGGGV

-634 TISDNTVIP
+634 TISDNTVVP

-666 TLTGNKALNY
+666 TITRNKALNY
-676 KDRTDGLGD
+676 TDSRTDAAAD
-685 ADACGNGGGLY
+685 EDACGNGGGLY

-701 TARIA
+701 TAKIENA
-706 NGTITE
+706 VITE

-733 TLSIGTTS
+733 TLYIGTTS

-769 NNVKLT
+769 NNVKLI

-785 TASSYIN
+785 TVSSRDN
-792 KDDNLYVGDGFTFSA
+792 KDDNLYVGDGFTFYA
-807 AGLSLDV
+807 TGLNT
-814 ERDGACI
+814 ERQDI

-865 AQFKAIIHLGEG
+865 AQYKATIHLGEG
-877 MKVSVNKYGG
+877 MRVSVNKYGG
-887 VLSEDGKT
+887 VLSDGGKT

-957 TLPDATAK
+957 WLPDATAK

-978 PYESDTAYGFI
+978 PDEKNTAYGFI
-989 TGTSSLMEYSKDGT
+989 TGTTKDMEYSKDGV

-1016 LDKKSANSPIYK
+1016 LDKKSANSVIYK

-1043 VSEATTVTVPRYTGV
+1043 VSEAATVTVPRYTGV

-1076 VFEGDIDYYDAHY
+1076 VFEGDPDYYKAHY
-1089 KTVQGNRVYD
+1089 ITVEGTYIHTK
-1099 APGTYTVKVKPED
+1099 AGTYTVKVKPED
-1112 GYTWKDGTT
+1112 GYTWEDGTT

-1131 RRTATASDFEVISC
+1131 RRTATASDFKYDAY

-1151 YTGKAQTY
+1151 YSGEAQTY
-1159 EMRFAWP
+1159 ENVRFKKLDAIYGDP
-1166 ESPFGQRLKFA
+1166 LAFA
-1177 NPDNKLTL
+1177 NPNNKLTL
-1185 KYKVEETGKFVTEP
+1185 KYKVGDTNTFVTEP
-1199 IDVGTYTLYIDVPED
+1199 VDVGTYTLYIDVPD
-1214 RNFNATTVT
+1214 DPNFNATTVT
-1223 DKDGEWT
+1223 DEEWT
-1230 FTITPANMEAPT
+1230 FTITPADMKAPT
-1242 GVTGVAATKTNP
+1242 GVTGVAATKEHP
-1254 TKGQLTGLGTDM
+1254 TTGQLTGLGTDM

-1280 GNTVDVTLN
+1280 GNNTVDVTLN

-1313 NPAQVTVAAYRCV
+1313 SPAQVTVKAYQCV
-1326 DHEFGQQLVSDETN
+1326 EHVYGETLVSDEAN

-1361 AKFDDNGHWAVC
+1361 KKFDGNGHWAVC

-1404 TGAAAHELTTKNNT
+1404 TGETAHELTSKYDTAG
-1418 TEHWQECECGYKT
+1418 HWQECECGYATDKT
-1431 GETAHSTESK
+1431 DHSMEGKS
-1441 YSADGHWE
+1441 SADGHWDA
-1449 ECACGYKTDVK
+1449 CACGYKTDV
-1460 AHTLASGHDT
+1460 
-1470 TSHWKYCTC
+1470 
-1479 GYQTDVA
+1479 A
-1486 AHELTNKND
+1486 AH
-1495 AAEHWQECAVCGYAT
+1495 A
-1510 AKTAHDMQNKSDE
+1510 
-1523 SQHWQECACG
+1523 
-1533 YKLGAAAHTWTDK
+1533 WTDK
-1546 YDTQNHW
+1546 FDTQNHW
-1553 QECGSCGYKKDVTAH
+1553 QECSGCGYQKDVTAH
-1568 TLVKQTNET
+1568 SLTKNVNET

-1583 ESCEYKTEWENHTG
+1583 ESCGYKTEWENHTG

-1602 TAQAVCEVC
+1602 TAKAVCSVC
-1611 GVSYGEKAAH
+1611 GESYGELAAH
-1621 VADSNYKYNGEGHW
+1621 VADSTYRYNADGHW
-1635 TACATCGTPMSDQEA
+1635 TACATCGTPMSNQEA

-1655 ADCQHQAV
+1655 ADCQHKAV
-1663 CDVCRQPYGELDAN
+1663 CDVCGQPYGELDASN
-1677 THTGGIRWVQTAET
+1677 HTGGIRWVQTAET

-1717 SECGYGCAHTGGT
+1717 TECGYGCAHTGGT

-1754 RWVIDQEATTEATG
+1754 RWVIDQEATTETTG

-1786 IPKLPR
+1786 IPKQPR

>member
-1 MAAMSTEKWKGL
+1 
-13 VYCTMR
+13 
-19 DSGGSAAKRKSN
+19 
-31 QYDEEG
+31 
-37 NTMWKKRLVS
+37 MWKKRLVS

-61 AAWAYSVGTLD
+61 AAWADSAGTLA
-72 DLKRQLSYGETRTI
+72 DLKRQLGYGGTRTI
-86 TVTGTIEVTETLV
+86 PVTGTIEVTETLV

-113 LKRAASFTSGRM
+113 LKRAASFTSGYM
-125 FRFDSSVGIY
+125 FRLNSSFGAY
-135 ERNKARL
+135 ERNKASL

-148 VDGGSVKA
+148 VDGGGVKA

-161 SLSMNAFL
+161 SLGSNAFL
-169 TLKAGA
+169 TLKNGA

-206 NNTTAGHGGGVNC
+206 NNTTAGNGGGVNC
-219 SAGSFIMRG
+219 GAGSFIMHG

-235 AAKGGGVYSK
+235 AAKGGGGVYNESY
-245 SCPTDSDSTTDQG
+245 PTDSDSTTDQG

-276 IEKNK
+276 IENNT
-281 LSDGTTNNVGVCL
+281 LSDGTANNVGVCL

-348 DNAAYVLTS
+348 DNAAYALTS
-357 GSDGL
+357 GSGGL
-362 WLKGAEDGTHTHCV
+362 WMKGAKDGAHTHCV

-389 HNGKTA
+389 HNDKTA

-406 TAGNYYLLN
+406 EAGNYYLLN
-415 DVEVEFNNSISDYVW
+415 DVEVEYNGSSTLYSDPYVW
-430 QPVSGVKLCLNGHS
+430 QPVNGVKLCLNGHS
-444 IIGKNNNARSMIEVN
+444 IIGKNSNERGMIEVN

-468 CKTTGTVTH
+468 CKTTGKVTH
-477 GEDRWGKQTT
+477 GKDRLGKQTT
-487 GRAVDIG
+487 GRGVDIG
-494 YGSYSTTATF
+494 YGSSSTTATF

-513 NFCND
+513 NACNN
-518 SAGGVAITSG
+518 SGGGVVAYSG

-535 TITGNTAGL
+535 KITGNAAGL
-544 KKQSG
+544 NKENG
-549 YGAGGGVFVDMRG
+549 NGAGGGVYVDMRG

-571 SDNTAVFQGGGGVY
+571 SENTAVLQGGGGVY
-585 VYTTGKFTMYD
+585 VYNTGKFTMHD
-596 GTITRNTVTLLGEST
+596 GLITRNTVTIIGKST
-611 YSNSADYGGGGV
+611 YEDSTDYGGGGV
-623 LNKGTFIMENG
+623 LNKGTFTMENG

-643 FSDDGTQGGGGVY
+643 FSDNGTQGGGGVY

-666 TLTGNKALNY
+666 TLTRNKALNY

-701 TARIA
+701 TAKIE
-706 NGTITE
+706 NGIIKD
-712 NISSARSNGYDG
+712 NISSARSNGLDG

-746 IHDNEAK
+746 IFDNEAK

-785 TASSYIN
+785 TASSYTN

-854 VSDSGYLYVRE
+854 VSDNGYLYVRE
-865 AQFKAIIHLGEG
+865 AQYKATIHLGEG
-877 MKVSVNKYGG
+877 MKVSKPGTGG

-895 LTFESVTNIP
+895 LTFESVTYIP
-905 YFEIAPDGDH
+905 YFEIAPDGD
-915 YLPKSYKDAI
+915 YYFPESYKDAVLAV
-925 KDMNSPLSASWYS
+925 NSTLGVSRMS
-938 NTRVQLSG
+938 NTRVQISG
-946 YDSKLTKELEL
+946 NNYKLKDKLEL

-965 DAPEAPTGLGVRM
+965 DAPGAPTGLAGQK
-978 PYESDTAYGFI
+978 PEENNTAYGFI
-989 TGTSSLMEYSKDGT
+989 TGTTRDMEYSKDGV
-1003 TWTRCSY
+1003 TWTQCSY

-1016 LDKKSANSPIYK
+1016 LDKRSANSVIYK

-1033 VRYRDTETQK
+1033 VRYRDTDTQK
-1043 VSEATTVTVPRYTGV
+1043 VSEAATVTVPRYTGV

-1089 KTVQGNRVYD
+1089 KTVQGDRVYD

-1121 DPVTLTVTIA
+1121 EPVTLTVTIA

-1159 EMRFAWP
+1159 EIRFAWP
-1166 ESPFGQRLKFA
+1166 ESPWGHRLAFA
-1177 NPDNKLTL
+1177 NSNNKLTL
-1185 KYKVEETGKFVTEP
+1185 KYKVGDTNTFVTEP
-1199 IDVGTYTLYIDVPED
+1199 VDVGTYTLYIDVPD
-1214 RNFNATTVT
+1214 DPNFNATTVT
-1223 DKDGEWT
+1223 DKDGGWT
-1230 FTITPANMEAPT
+1230 FTITPADMKAPT
-1242 GVTGVAATKTNP
+1242 GVTGVAATKEHP
-1254 TKGQLTGLGTDM
+1254 TTGQLTGLGTDM
-1266 EYRVKGSETWITAT
+1266 EYSKDGVTWTAAT

-1313 NPAQVTVAAYRCV
+1313 SPAQVTVKAYQCV
-1326 DHEFGQQLVSDETN
+1326 EHVYGETLVGDETN

-1361 AKFDDNGHWAVC
+1361 EKFDGNGHWAVC

-1404 TGAAAHELTTKNNT
+1404 TGETAHELTSKYDTAG
-1418 TEHWQECECGYKT
+1418 HWQECECGYATDKT
-1431 GETAHSTESK
+1431 DHSMEGKS
-1441 YSADGHWE
+1441 SADGHWDA
-1449 ECACGYKTDVK
+1449 CACGYKTDV
-1460 AHTLASGHDT
+1460 
-1470 TSHWKYCTC
+1470 
-1479 GYQTDVA
+1479 A
-1486 AHELTNKND
+1486 AH
-1495 AAEHWQECAVCGYAT
+1495 A
-1510 AKTAHDMQNKSDE
+1510 
-1523 SQHWQECACG
+1523 
-1533 YKLGAAAHTWTDK
+1533 WTDK
-1546 YDTQNHW
+1546 FDTQNHW
-1553 QECGSCGYKKDVTAH
+1553 QECSGCGYQKDVTAH
-1568 TLVKQTNET
+1568 SLTKNVNET

-1583 ESCEYKTEWENHTG
+1583 ENCGYKTEWENHTG

-1602 TAQAVCEVC
+1602 TAKAVCSVC
-1611 GVSYGEKAAH
+1611 GESYGELAAH
-1621 VADSNYKYNGEGHW
+1621 VADSNYRYNADGHW
-1635 TACATCGTPMSDQEA
+1635 TACATCGTPMSNQEA

-1655 ADCQHQAV
+1655 ADCQHKAV
-1663 CDVCRQPYGELDAN
+1663 CDVCGQPYGELDASN
-1677 THTGGIRWVQTAET
+1677 HTGGIRWVQTAET

-1706 ANHSWNDESVC
+1706 ANHSWNDESAC
-1717 SECGYGCAHTGGT
+1717 TECGYGCAHTGGT

>member
-1 MAAMSTEKWKGL
+1 
-13 VYCTMR
+13 
-19 DSGGSAAKRKSN
+19 
-31 QYDEEG
+31 
-37 NTMWKKRLVS
+37 MWKKRLVS

-61 AAWAYSVGTLD
+61 TAWAVNSADSLS
-72 DLKRQLSYGETRTI
+72 DLEMYLRWSGKQTI
-86 TVTGTIEVTETLV
+86 EVTGTIEVTEPLV
-99 IPAKANITITGGGT
+99 IPKTANITITGGGT
-113 LKRAASFTSGRM
+113 LKRAASFTDGYMFDIQGETIGSG
-125 FRFDSSVGIY
+125 SKH
-135 ERNKARL
+135 EARL
-142 TLENIT
+142 TLKNIK
-148 VDGGSVKA
+148 VDGGRV
-156 SDPAF
+156 PAKYGAF
-161 SLSMNAFL
+161 KLDGQGDFL
-169 TLKAGA
+169 TLEDGA
-175 VIQNHVCTSAYE
+175 IIQNHVVTGTSG
-187 GTVYVA
+187 GTVDVFS
-193 GGVLTMEAGSVIR
+193 GVLTTETGSVIQK
-206 NNTTAGHGGGVNC
+206 NTTAGYGGGVYCAPSNGYY
-219 SAGSFIMRG
+219 GSFLMHG
-228 GTITGNT
+228 GKITGNT
-235 AAKGGGVYSK
+235 AAKGGGGVYNESYPKNNDK
-245 SCPTDSDSTTDQG
+245 STEVG

-264 DRTGKNSTGVIR
+264 DYLENKHGVIR
-276 IEKNK
+276 IEGNK
-281 LSDGTTNNVGVCL
+281 LTDGTANNVYVCF
-294 YSKSYGNIDTSA
+294 YSKSYGINTTDTSA
-306 NPCAVQY
+306 NPCAMQY
-313 GTFDAAKSYIGVSA
+313 GTFKVADSYIGVSA
-327 EIVPSL
+327 EVTHSL
-333 VVKHTYPAMQAAFHS
+333 VAKHPTEYIKTAFHS
-348 DNAAYVLTS
+348 DSTAYTLKLNS
-357 GSDGL
+357 GI
-362 WLKGAEDGTHTHCV
+362 WLDSADTHTHCV
-376 CVGHYA
+376 CVGRYT
-382 ADSSHFT
+382 ADSNHST
-389 HNGKTA
+389 HKELD

-415 DVEVEFNNSISDYVW
+415 DVEVEYDSSTGSCTW
-430 QPVSGVKLCLNGHS
+430 QPKNGVKLCLNGHS
-444 IIGKNNNARSMIEVN
+444 IIGKNSNERGMIEVN

-468 CKTTGTVTH
+468 CKTTGKVTH
-477 GEDRWGKQTT
+477 GEDRLGEQTT
-487 GRAVDIG
+487 GRGVDIG
-494 YGSYSTTATF
+494 YGSSSTTATF

-513 NFCND
+513 NACNN
-518 SAGGVAITSG
+518 SGGGVAVISG

-535 TITGNTAGL
+535 KITGNTAGL
-544 KKQSG
+544 KKENG
-549 YGAGGGVFVDMRG
+549 YGAGGGVYVDMRG

-571 SDNTAVFQGGGGVY
+571 SENTAVLQGGGGVY
-585 VYTTGKFTMYD
+585 VYNTGKFTMHD
-596 GTITRNTVTLLGEST
+596 GLITRNNVTLIGKST
-611 YSNSADYGGGGV
+611 YENSADYGGGGV
-623 LNKGTFIMENG
+623 LNRGTFTMKNG
-634 TISDNTVIP
+634 TISDNTVVP

-656 NTGTFTMENG
+656 NTGTFTVENG
-666 TLTGNKALNY
+666 TITRNKALNY
-676 KDRTDGLGD
+676 ADRTDGLGD
-685 ADACGNGGGLY
+685 KDACGNGGGLY

-701 TARIA
+701 TAKIENA
-706 NGTITE
+706 VITE
-712 NISSARSNGYDG
+712 NISSARRDGKNG

-733 TLSIGTTS
+733 TLYIGTTS

-746 IHDNEAK
+746 IIDNEAR

-769 NNVKLT
+769 NNVYLN
-775 GQVKIYDNTS
+775 GQAMIYDNTS
-785 TASSYIN
+785 TASSHPD
-792 KDDNLYVGDGFTFSA
+792 KDDNLYVGYDNYRNNFTFSA
-807 AGLSLDV
+807 AGLKLPHNS
-814 ERDGACI
+814 GFI
-821 GVTTKNYPYSKIRI
+821 GITTQATYAKVQI
-835 TNDNAKAGLFF
+835 TNDNANAAYFYPD
-846 SDKDGLEV
+846 SNDYQI
-854 VSDSGYLYVRE
+854 VSENGKLYRRE
-865 AQFKAIIHLGEG
+865 AQYPVTIHLGEG
-877 MKVSVNKYGG
+877 MKVSKPGTGG

-895 LTFESVTNIP
+895 LTFESVTTVPDFTIV
-905 YFEIAPDGDH
+905 PDGD
-915 YLPKSYKDAI
+915 YYFPENYA
-925 KDMNSPLSASWYS
+925 DMVNAMNKPLSAKRNS
-938 NTRVQLSG
+938 NTQVSLTG
-946 YDSKLTKELEL
+946 YGNKLKAELKL

-978 PYESDTAYGFI
+978 PDEKNTAYGFI
-989 TGTSSLMEYSKDGT
+989 TGTTKDMEYRKDGDT
-1003 TWTRCSY
+1003 EWTRCSY
-1010 GTTRVP
+1010 YGNTTKVP
-1016 LDKKSANSPIYK
+1016 LDKRSANSEIYV

-1065 TDMVYRNRGYF
+1065 TDMVYNNRYYF
-1076 VFEGDIDYYDAHY
+1076 IFEGDIDYYDAHY
-1089 KTVQGNRVYD
+1089 KTVQGSRTYCN
-1099 APGTYTVKVKPED
+1099 PGTYTVKVKPED

-1121 DPVTLTVTIA
+1121 EPVTLTVTIA

-1145 PPYETP
+1145 PPYETD

-1159 EMRFAWP
+1159 EIRFAWP
-1166 ESPFGQRLKFA
+1166 ESPFGHRLAFA
-1177 NPDNKLTL
+1177 NSNNKLTL
-1185 KYKVEETGKFVTEP
+1185 KYKVGDTNTFVTEP
-1199 IDVGTYTLYIDVPED
+1199 VDVGTYTLYIDVPD
-1214 RNFNATTVT
+1214 DPNFNATTVT
-1223 DKDGEWT
+1223 DERGFWT
-1230 FTITPANMEAPT
+1230 FTITPADMKAPT
-1242 GVTGVAATKTNP
+1242 GVTGVAATKEHP

-1266 EYRVKGSETWITAT
+1266 EYRVKGSETWTAAT

-1313 NPAQVTVAAYRCV
+1313 SPAQVTVKAYQCV
-1326 DHEFGQQLVSDETN
+1326 EHVYGETLVSDEAN

-1361 AKFDDNGHWAVC
+1361 KKFDGNGHWAVC

-1404 TGAAAHELTTKNNT
+1404 TGETAHELTSKYDTAG
-1418 TEHWQECECGYKT
+1418 HWQECECGYATDKTDHSMEGKSSADGHWDACACGYKTDVAAHAWTDKFDTQNHWQECSVCGYKT
-1431 GETAHSTESK
+1431 GETAHS
-1441 YSADGHWE
+1441 
-1449 ECACGYKTDVK
+1449 
-1460 AHTLASGHDT
+1460 
-1470 TSHWKYCTC
+1470 
-1479 GYQTDVA
+1479 
-1486 AHELTNKND
+1486 LTKN
-1495 AAEHWQECAVCGYAT
+1495 V
-1510 AKTAHDMQNKSDE
+1510 
-1523 SQHWQECACG
+1523 
-1533 YKLGAAAHTWTDK
+1533 
-1546 YDTQNHW
+1546 
-1553 QECGSCGYKKDVTAH
+1553 
-1568 TLVKQTNET
+1568 NET

-1583 ESCEYKTEWENHTG
+1583 ESCGYKTEWENHTG

-1602 TAQAVCEVC
+1602 TAKAVCSVC
-1611 GVSYGEKAAH
+1611 GESYGELAAH
-1621 VADSNYKYNGEGHW
+1621 VADSNYKYNADGHW
-1635 TACATCGTPMSDQEA
+1635 TACATCGTPMSNQEA

-1655 ADCQHQAV
+1655 ADCQHKAV
-1663 CDVCRQPYGELDAN
+1663 CDVCGQPYGELDASN
-1677 THTGGIRWVQTAET
+1677 HTGGIRWVQTAET

-1717 SECGYGCAHTGGT
+1717 TECGYGCAHTGGT

-1786 IPKLPR
+1786 IPKQPR

>member
-1 MAAMSTEKWKGL
+1 
-13 VYCTMR
+13 
-19 DSGGSAAKRKSN
+19 
-31 QYDEEG
+31 
-37 NTMWKKRLVS
+37 MWKKRLVS

-61 AAWAYSVGTLD
+61 TAWAWSYSVGTFNE
-72 DLKRQLSYGETRTI
+72 LKTQLGKGGTRTI

-99 IPAKANITITGGGT
+99 IPAEAKITITGGGT
-113 LKRAASFTSGRM
+113 LKRAASFTSGKM
-125 FRFDSSVGIY
+125 FRLNSSFGAY
-135 ERNKARL
+135 ESNKARL

-148 VDGGSVKA
+148 VDGNKVEA
-156 SDPAF
+156 RDPAF
-161 SLSMNAFL
+161 SLGSNAFL
-169 TLKAGA
+169 TLKNGA

-206 NNTTAGHGGGVNC
+206 NNTTAGNGGGVNC
-219 SAGSFIMRG
+219 GAGSFIMHG

-245 SCPTDSDSTTDQG
+245 SCPKNDDSTTDEG

-264 DRTGKNSTGVIR
+264 DRTGKDSTGVIR
-276 IEKNK
+276 IENNT
-281 LSDGTTNNVGVCL
+281 LSDGTANNVYVGL
-294 YSKSYGNIDTSA
+294 YYKPYDGNTTDTSA

-348 DNAAYVLTS
+348 DNAAYALTS
-357 GSDGL
+357 GSGGL
-362 WLKGAEDGTHTHCV
+362 WMKGAKDGAHTHCV

-389 HNGKTA
+389 HNDKTA

-406 TAGNYYLLN
+406 EAGNYYLLN

-444 IIGKNNNARSMIEVN
+444 IIGKNSNERSMIEVN

-468 CKTTGTVTH
+468 CKTTGKVTH

-544 KKQSG
+544 KKESG

-562 TFNLYRGEI
+562 TFNLYRGAI

-611 YSNSADYGGGGV
+611 YSNSTDYGGGGV

-685 ADACGNGGGLY
+685 KDACGNGGGLY

-701 TARIA
+701 TAKIENA
-706 NGTITE
+706 TITE
-712 NISSARSNGYDG
+712 NISSARRDGKNG

-733 TLSIGTTS
+733 TLYIGTTS

-746 IHDNEAK
+746 IIDNEAR

-769 NNVKLT
+769 NNVYLN
-775 GQVKIYDNTS
+775 GQAMIYDNTS
-785 TASSYIN
+785 TASSHPD
-792 KDDNLYVGDGFTFSA
+792 KDDNLYVGYDNYGNNFTFSA
-807 AGLSLDV
+807 AGLKLTEDLV
-814 ERDGACI
+814 GI
-821 GVTTKNYPYSKIRI
+821 TTQATYAKVQI
-835 TNDNAKAGLFF
+835 TNDNANAAYFYPD
-846 SDKDGLEV
+846 SNDYQI
-854 VSDSGYLYVRE
+854 VSENGKLYRRE

-877 MKVSVNKYGG
+877 MKVSKPGTGG

-895 LTFESVTNIP
+895 LTFESVTTVPDFTIV
-905 YFEIAPDGDH
+905 PDGD
-915 YLPKSYKDAI
+915 YYFPENYA
-925 KDMNSPLSASWYS
+925 DMVNARNNPLSAKRNS
-938 NTRVQLSG
+938 NTQVSLTG
-946 YDSKLTKELEL
+946 YGNKLKAKLEL

-965 DAPEAPTGLGVRM
+965 DAPGAPTGLAGTM
-978 PYESDTAYGFI
+978 PKKSDTAYGFI
-989 TGTSSLMEYSKDGT
+989 TGTSSLMEYSKDGK
-1003 TWTRCSY
+1003 TWTQCSY

-1016 LDKKSANSPIYK
+1016 LDKRSANSEIYV

-1065 TDMVYRNRGYF
+1065 TDMVYRNRYYF
-1076 VFEGDIDYYDAHY
+1076 IFEGDIDYYDAHY
-1089 KTVQGNRVYD
+1089 KTVQGSRTYCD
-1099 APGTYTVKVKPED
+1099 PGTYTVKVKPED

-1145 PPYETP
+1145 PTLETD

-1166 ESPFGQRLKFA
+1166 ESPFGHRLKFA

-1185 KYKVEETGKFVTEP
+1185 KYKVGDTNTFVTEP
-1199 IDVGTYTLYIDVPED
+1199 VDVGTYTLYIDVPD
-1214 RNFNATTVT
+1214 DPNFNATTVT
-1223 DKDGEWT
+1223 DKDGRWT
-1230 FTITPANMEAPT
+1230 FTIVPADMKAPT
-1242 GVTGVAATKTNP
+1242 GVTGVAATKEHP

-1266 EYRVKGSETWITAT
+1266 EYRVKGSETWTAAT

-1313 NPAQVTVAAYRCV
+1313 SPAQVTVKAYQCV
-1326 DHEFGQQLVSDETN
+1326 EHVYGETLVGDEAN

-1361 AKFDDNGHWAVC
+1361 AKFDGNGHWAVC

-1387 AKHNESQ
+1387 AEHNESQ

-1404 TGAAAHELTTKNNT
+1404 TGETAHELTSKYDMAG
-1418 TEHWQECECGYKT
+1418 HWQECECGYATDKT
-1431 GETAHSTESK
+1431 DHSMESK
-1441 YSADGHWE
+1441 SSADGHWDA
-1449 ECACGYKTDVK
+1449 CACGYKTDV
-1460 AHTLASGHDT
+1460 
-1470 TSHWKYCTC
+1470 
-1479 GYQTDVA
+1479 
-1486 AHELTNKND
+1486 
-1495 AAEHWQECAVCGYAT
+1495 
-1510 AKTAHDMQNKSDE
+1510 TAH
-1523 SQHWQECACG
+1523 A
-1533 YKLGAAAHTWTDK
+1533 WTDK
-1546 YDTQNHW
+1546 FDTQNHW
-1553 QECGSCGYKKDVTAH
+1553 QECSGCGYQKDVTAH
-1568 TLVKQTNET
+1568 SLTKNVNET

-1583 ESCEYKTEWENHTG
+1583 ESCGYKTEWENHTG

-1602 TAQAVCEVC
+1602 TAKAVCSVC
-1611 GVSYGEKAAH
+1611 GEAYGELAAH
-1621 VADSNYKYNGEGHW
+1621 VADSTYKYNADGHW
-1635 TACATCGTPMSDQEA
+1635 TACATCGTPMSNQEA
-1650 HTGGT
+1650 HIGGT
-1655 ADCQHQAV
+1655 ADCQHKAV
-1663 CDVCRQPYGELDAN
+1663 CDVCGQPYGELDASN
-1677 THTGGIRWVQTAET
+1677 HTGGIRWVQTAET

-1717 SECGYGCAHTGGT
+1717 TECGYGCAHTGGT

-1781 SEGTV
+1781 SEGTE

-1806 TADEAKSATD
+1806 TADKAKSATD

-1865 YLQTLAPGKYTM
+1865 YLKTLAPGKYTM

>member
-1 MAAMSTEKWKGL
+1 
-13 VYCTMR
+13 
-19 DSGGSAAKRKSN
+19 
-31 QYDEEG
+31 
-37 NTMWKKRLVS
+37 MWKKRLVS
-47 MAMALVLAVSLLPT
+47 MAMVLVLAVSLLPT
-61 AAWAYSVGTLD
+61 TAWAWSYSVDTFNE
-72 DLKRQLSYGETRTI
+72 LKTQLGKGGERTI
-86 TVTGTIEVTETLV
+86 EVTGTIEVTETLV
-99 IPAKANITITGGGT
+99 IPEKANITITGGT
-113 LKRAASFTSGRM
+113 LKRAESFTSGRM
-125 FRFDSSVGIY
+125 FRLNSSFGAL
-135 ERNKARL
+135 ESNKARL

-148 VDGGSVKA
+148 VDGNNVKA
-156 SDPAF
+156 SEPVV
-161 SLSMNAFL
+161 SLSSNGFL
-169 TLKAGA
+169 TLKDGA
-175 VIQNHVCTSAYE
+175 VIQNHVNTGTYE

-206 NNTTAGHGGGVNC
+206 NNTTAGYGGGVYC
-219 SAGSFIMRG
+219 DAGSFIMHG

-235 AAKGGGVYSK
+235 AARGGGGVYSK

-264 DRTGKNSTGVIR
+264 DRTGSDRSGVIR
-276 IEKNK
+276 IENNT

-313 GTFDAAKSYIGVSA
+313 GTFNAAKSYIGVSA

-333 VVKHTYPAMQAAFHS
+333 VVKHTNSAMQAAFHS
-348 DNAAYVLTS
+348 DNGAYALTS

-376 CVGHYA
+376 CGAEGYA
-382 ADSSHFT
+382 HTSHKNDT
-389 HNGKTA
+389 T

-415 DVEVEFNNSISDYVW
+415 DVEVESNGSSTLYSDPNVW
-430 QPVSGVKLCLNGHS
+430 QPVNGVKLCLNGHS
-444 IIGKNNNARSMIEVN
+444 IIGKNSNERGMIEVN

-477 GEDRWGKQTT
+477 GKNFQGVQTE
-487 GRAVDIG
+487 GRGVDIG
-494 YGSYSTTATF
+494 YGSSSTTATF

-513 NFCND
+513 NACNN
-518 SAGGVAITSG
+518 SGGGVVVYSG

-535 TITGNTAGL
+535 KITGNTAGL
-544 KKQSG
+544 KKENG
-549 YGAGGGVFVDMRG
+549 NGAGGGVYVDMRG
-562 TFNLYRGEI
+562 TFHLYRGEI
-571 SDNTAVFQGGGGVY
+571 SENTAVLQGGGGVY
-585 VYTTGKFTMYD
+585 VYNTGKFTMHD
-596 GTITRNTVTLLGEST
+596 GTITRNTVTLIGKST
-611 YSNSADYGGGGV
+611 YENSTDYGGGGV
-623 LNKGTFIMENG
+623 LNRGTFTMKNG
-634 TISDNTVIP
+634 TISDNTVVP
-643 FSDDGTQGGGGVY
+643 FSEDGTQGGGGVY
-656 NTGTFTMENG
+656 NARGTFTMENG
-666 TLTGNKALNY
+666 TITRNKALNY
-676 KDRTDGLGD
+676 TDSRTDAAAD
-685 ADACGNGGGLY
+685 RDACGNGGGLY

-701 TARIA
+701 TAKIENA
-706 NGTITE
+706 TITE
-712 NISSARSNGYDG
+712 NISSARRDGKNG

-733 TLSIGTTS
+733 TLYIGTTS

-746 IHDNEAK
+746 IIDNEAR

-769 NNVKLT
+769 NNVYLN
-775 GQVKIYDNTS
+775 GQAMIYDNTS
-785 TASSYIN
+785 TASSYTN
-792 KDDNLYVGDGFTFSA
+792 KDDNLYVGYDNYGNNFTFSA
-807 AGLSLDV
+807 AGLKLTGK
-814 ERDGACI
+814 EHI
-821 GVTTKNYPYSKIRI
+821 GITTQATYAKVQI
-835 TNDNAKAGLFF
+835 TNDNANAVYFYPD
-846 SDKDGLEV
+846 SNDYQI
-854 VSDSGYLYVRE
+854 VSENDRLYRRE
-865 AQFKAIIHLGEG
+865 AQFKATIHLGEG
-877 MKVSVNKYGG
+877 MKVSVKPNGG
-887 VLSEDGKT
+887 ELSPDGKT

-946 YDSKLTKELEL
+946 RDSKLKAELEL
-957 TLPDATAK
+957 TLPNATAK
-965 DAPEAPTGLGVRM
+965 DTPAAPTGLAGTM

-1016 LDKKSANSPIYK
+1016 LDKRSVNSEIYV

-1065 TDMVYRNRGYF
+1065 TDMVYRNRYYF
-1076 VFEGDIDYYDAHY
+1076 IFEGDIDYYDAHY
-1089 KTVQGNRVYD
+1089 KTVQGSRTYCN
-1099 APGTYTVKVKPED
+1099 PGTYTVKVKPED

-1121 DPVTLTVTIA
+1121 EPVTLTVTIA
-1131 RRTATASDFEVISC
+1131 RRTATASDFEAISC

-1159 EMRFAWP
+1159 EIRFAWP
-1166 ESPFGQRLKFA
+1166 ESPWGHRLAFA
-1177 NPDNKLTL
+1177 NSNNKLTL
-1185 KYKVEETGKFVTEP
+1185 KYKVGDTNTFVTEP
-1199 IDVGTYTLYIDVPED
+1199 VDVGTYTLYIDVPD
-1214 RNFNATTVT
+1214 DPNFNATEVT
-1223 DKDGEWT
+1223 DKRGFWT
-1230 FTITPANMEAPT
+1230 FTITPAVMEAPT
-1242 GVTGVAATKTNP
+1242 GVTGVAATKEHP

-1266 EYRVKGSETWITAT
+1266 EYRVKGSDTWTAAT

-1313 NPAQVTVAAYRCV
+1313 SPAQVTVKAYQCV
-1326 DHEFGQQLVSDETN
+1326 EHVYGETLVSDEAN

-1361 AKFDDNGHWAVC
+1361 AKFDGNGHWAVC
-1373 ACGAETHHDKHSLT
+1373 ACGAETHHDEHSLT

-1404 TGAAAHELTTKNNT
+1404 TGETAHELTSKYDTAG
-1418 TEHWQECECGYKT
+1418 HWQECECGYATDKT
-1431 GETAHSTESK
+1431 DHSMESK
-1441 YSADGHWE
+1441 SSADGHWDA
-1449 ECACGYKTDVK
+1449 CACGYKTDV
-1460 AHTLASGHDT
+1460 
-1470 TSHWKYCTC
+1470 
-1479 GYQTDVA
+1479 A
-1486 AHELTNKND
+1486 AH
-1495 AAEHWQECAVCGYAT
+1495 A
-1510 AKTAHDMQNKSDE
+1510 
-1523 SQHWQECACG
+1523 
-1533 YKLGAAAHTWTDK
+1533 WTDK
-1546 YDTQNHW
+1546 FDTQNHW
-1553 QECGSCGYKKDVTAH
+1553 QECSGCGYQKDVTAH
-1568 TLVKQTNET
+1568 SLTKNVNET

-1583 ESCEYKTEWENHTG
+1583 ESCGYKTEWENHTG

-1602 TAQAVCEVC
+1602 TAKAVCSVC
-1611 GVSYGEKAAH
+1611 GESYGELAAH
-1621 VADSNYKYNGEGHW
+1621 VADSNYRYNADGHW
-1635 TACATCGTPMSDQEA
+1635 TACAACGTPMSNQEA

-1655 ADCQHQAV
+1655 ADCQHKAV
-1663 CDVCRQPYGELDAN
+1663 CDVCGQPYGEINASN
-1677 THTGGIRWVQTAET
+1677 HTGGIRWVQTAET

-1717 SECGYGCAHTGGT
+1717 TECGYGCAHTGGT

-1754 RWVIDQEATTEATG
+1754 RWVIDQ
-1768 LKHEECTACGDKR
+1768 
-1781 SEGTV
+1781 
-1786 IPKLPR
+1786 
-1792 HSSSVSTPDIQPIL
+1792 
-1806 TADEAKSATD
+1806 EAKSATD

-1897 APKTADAGALV
+1897 APKTADAGALM

>member
-1 MAAMSTEKWKGL
+1 MGRGLYRKILESGRRKPPLFAFQGGRDAFGGDGCRKTEEAGIL
-13 VYCTMR
+13 R
-19 DSGGSAAKRKSN
+19 DDERRRDAPQNAEREQHN
-31 QYDEEG
+31 EEG

-47 MAMALVLAVSLLPT
+47 MAMALLLAVSLLPT
-61 AAWAYSVGTLD
+61 TAWAWSVDTFD
-72 DLKRQLSYGETRTI
+72 ELKRELGYGGTRTI
-86 TVTGTIEVTETLV
+86 PVTGTIEVTETLV
-99 IPAKANITITGGGT
+99 IPAEAKITITGGGT
-113 LKRAASFTSGRM
+113 LKRAASFTSGKM
-125 FRFDSSVGIY
+125 FGFATSGFSTS
-135 ERNKARL
+135 EARL
-142 TLENIT
+142 TLEDIT
-148 VDGGSVKA
+148 VDGGGVKA
-156 SDPAF
+156 SEPAF
-161 SLSMNAFL
+161 VLLGKSFL
-169 TLKAGA
+169 TLKNGA
-175 VIQNHVCTSAYE
+175 VIRNHVCTSAYE
-187 GTVYVA
+187 GTVYVT

-206 NNTTAGHGGGVNC
+206 NNTTAGDGGGVNC

-245 SCPTDSDSTTDQG
+245 SCPKSDDSTTDEG

-264 DRTGKNSTGVIR
+264 DRTGKDSTGVIR

-281 LSDGTTNNVGVCL
+281 LSDGTANNVYVGL
-294 YSKSYGNIDTSA
+294 YSRSYDGNTTDTSA

-313 GTFDAAKSYIGVSA
+313 GTFDAAKSYIGISA

-333 VVKHTYPAMQAAFHS
+333 VVKHASSTMQAAFHS
-348 DNAAYVLTS
+348 DNGAYALTS
-357 GSDGL
+357 GSGGL

-376 CVGHYA
+376 CGAESYA
-382 ADSSHFT
+382 HTSHKNDT
-389 HNGKTA
+389 T

-406 TAGNYYLLN
+406 EAGNYYLLN

-477 GEDRWGKQTT
+477 GENYWGEQAT

-544 KKQSG
+544 KKESG

-611 YSNSADYGGGGV
+611 YSNSTDYGGGGV

-643 FSDDGTQGGGGVY
+643 FSDNGTQGGGGVY

-666 TLTGNKALNY
+666 TLTRNKALNY
-676 KDRTDGLGD
+676 AARTDELGD
-685 ADACGNGGGLY
+685 KDACGNGGGLY

-701 TARIA
+701 TAKIE
-706 NGTITE
+706 NGIIKD
-712 NISSARSNGYDG
+712 NISSARSNGLDG

-733 TLSIGTTS
+733 TLYIGTTS
-741 SSKVE
+741 SSVVE
-746 IHDNEAK
+746 IYDNEAK
-753 LGSDELSG
+753 IGSDTISG

-769 NNVKLT
+769 NNVYLN
-775 GQVKIYDNTS
+775 GQAMIYDNTS
-785 TASSYIN
+785 TVSSRDN

-807 AGLSLDV
+807 AGLKLTGK
-814 ERDGACI
+814 EHI
-821 GVTTKNYPYSKIRI
+821 GITTQATYAKVQI
-835 TNDNAKAGLFF
+835 TNDNANAVYFYPD
-846 SDKDGLEV
+846 SNDYQI
-854 VSDSGYLYVRE
+854 VSENSKLYRRE
-865 AQFKAIIHLGEG
+865 AQFKATIHLGEG
-877 MKVSVNKYGG
+877 MTVSVKPNGG

-946 YDSKLTKELEL
+946 RDSKLTKELEL
-957 TLPDATAK
+957 TLPNATAK
-965 DAPEAPTGLGVRM
+965 DAPEAPTGLAGTM

-1089 KTVQGNRVYD
+1089 KTVQGSRVYD

-1121 DPVTLTVTIA
+1121 EPVTLTVTIA
-1131 RRTATASDFEVISC
+1131 KRTATASDFKYDAY

-1151 YTGKAQTY
+1151 YSGEAQTY
-1159 EMRFAWP
+1159 ENVRFKKLDAIHGDP
-1166 ESPFGQRLKFA
+1166 LAFA
-1177 NPDNKLTL
+1177 NSNNKLTL
-1185 KYKVEETGKFVTEP
+1185 KYKVGDTNTFVTEP
-1199 IDVGTYTLYIDVPED
+1199 VDVGTYTLYIDVPD
-1214 RNFNATTVT
+1214 DPNFNATEVT
-1223 DKDGEWT
+1223 DKRGFWT
-1230 FTITPANMEAPT
+1230 FTITPAVMEAPT
-1242 GVTGVAATKTNP
+1242 GVTGVAATKEHP
-1254 TKGQLTGLGTDM
+1254 TTGQLTGLGTDM
-1266 EYRVKGSETWITAT
+1266 EYSKDGVTWTAAT

-1313 NPAQVTVAAYRCV
+1313 SPAQVTVKAYQCV
-1326 DHEFGQQLVSDETN
+1326 EHEFGQQLVSDEAN
-1340 HWYQCTVCGA
+1340 HWHQCTVCGA
-1350 KTGIAAHSYTD
+1350 KTDIAAHSYTD
-1361 AKFDDNGHWAVC
+1361 KKFDGNGHWAVC
-1373 ACGAETHHDKHSLT
+1373 ACGAETHHDEHSLT
-1387 AKHNESQ
+1387 AKHDESQ

-1404 TGAAAHELTTKNNT
+1404 TGETAHELTSKYDTAG
-1418 TEHWQECECGYKT
+1418 HWQECECGYATDK
-1431 GETAHSTESK
+1431 ADHSLESK
-1441 YSADGHWE
+1441 SSADGHWDA
-1449 ECACGYKTDVK
+1449 CACGYKTDV
-1460 AHTLASGHDT
+1460 
-1470 TSHWKYCTC
+1470 
-1479 GYQTDVA
+1479 
-1486 AHELTNKND
+1486 
-1495 AAEHWQECAVCGYAT
+1495 
-1510 AKTAHDMQNKSDE
+1510 TAH
-1523 SQHWQECACG
+1523 A
-1533 YKLGAAAHTWTDK
+1533 WTDK
-1546 YDTQNHW
+1546 FDTQNHW
-1553 QECGSCGYKKDVTAH
+1553 QECSGCGYQKDVTAH
-1568 TLVKQTNET
+1568 SLTKNVNET

-1583 ESCEYKTEWENHTG
+1583 ESCGYKTEWENHTG

-1602 TAQAVCEVC
+1602 TAKAVCSVC
-1611 GVSYGEKAAH
+1611 GESYGELAAH
-1621 VADSNYKYNGEGHW
+1621 VADSTYRYNADGHW
-1635 TACATCGTPMSDQEA
+1635 TACATCGTPMSNQEA

-1655 ADCQHQAV
+1655 ADCQHKAV
-1663 CDVCRQPYGELDAN
+1663 CDVCGQPYGELDASI
-1677 THTGGIRWVQTAET
+1677 HAGGIHWVQTAET

-1717 SECGYGCAHTGGT
+1717 TECGYGCAHTGGT

-1754 RWVIDQEATTEATG
+1754 RWVIDQEATTEAAG
-1768 LKHEECTACGDKR
+1768 LKHEECTVCGDKR
-1781 SEGTV
+1781 SEGTE
-1786 IPKLPR
+1786 IPKQPR

>member
-1 MAAMSTEKWKGL
+1 
-13 VYCTMR
+13 
-19 DSGGSAAKRKSN
+19 
-31 QYDEEG
+31 
-37 NTMWKKRLVS
+37 MWKKRLVS

-61 AAWAYSVGTLD
+61 TAWAWSVDTFD
-72 DLKRQLSYGETRTI
+72 ELKRELGYGGTRTI
-86 TVTGTIEVTETLV
+86 PVTGTIEVTETLV
-99 IPAKANITITGGGT
+99 IPAEAKITISGGT
-113 LKRAASFTSGRM
+113 LKRAASFTRGRM
-125 FRFDSSVGIY
+125 FRLNSSFGAL
-135 ERNKARL
+135 ESNKARL

-148 VDGGSVKA
+148 VDGNNVKA
-156 SDPAF
+156 SEPVV
-161 SLSMNAFL
+161 SLSSNGFL
-169 TLKAGA
+169 TLKDGA
-175 VIQNHVCTSAYE
+175 VIQNHVNTGTYE

-206 NNTTAGHGGGVNC
+206 NNATAGYGGGVYC
-219 SAGSFIMRG
+219 DAGSFIMHG

-235 AAKGGGVYSK
+235 AARGGGGVYSK

-264 DRTGKNSTGVIR
+264 DRTGSDRSGVIR
-276 IEKNK
+276 IENNT

-348 DNAAYVLTS
+348 DNGAYALTS
-357 GSDGL
+357 GSSGL

-376 CVGHYA
+376 CGAEHYTHTNH
-382 ADSSHFT
+382 AD
-389 HNGKTA
+389 KTT

-406 TAGNYYLLN
+406 EAGNYYLLN
-415 DVEVEFNNSISDYVW
+415 DVEVEYNGSSTLYSDPYVW
-430 QPVSGVKLCLNGHS
+430 QPVNGVKLCLNGHS
-444 IIGKNNNARSMIEVN
+444 IIGKNSNERGMIEVN
-459 SGVTFDLTD
+459 NGGTFDLTD
-468 CKTTGTVTH
+468 CKTTGKVTH
-477 GEDRWGKQTT
+477 GEDRLGEQTT
-487 GRAVDIG
+487 GRGVDIG
-494 YGSYSTTATF
+494 YGSSSTTATF

-513 NFCND
+513 NACNN
-518 SAGGVAITSG
+518 SGGGVVAYSG

-535 TITGNTAGL
+535 KITDNTAGL
-544 KKQSG
+544 RKENG
-549 YGAGGGVFVDMRG
+549 NGAGGGVYVDMRG

-571 SDNTAVFQGGGGVY
+571 SENTAVLQGGGGVY
-585 VYTTGKFTMYD
+585 VYNTGKFTMHD
-596 GTITRNTVTLLGEST
+596 GLITRNTVTLLGEST
-611 YSNSADYGGGGV
+611 YSNSTDYGGGGV

-643 FSDDGTQGGGGVY
+643 FSDNGTQGGGGVY

-666 TLTGNKALNY
+666 TLTRNKALNY

-685 ADACGNGGGLY
+685 KDACGNGGGLY

-701 TARIA
+701 TAKIENA
-706 NGTITE
+706 VITE
-712 NISSARSNGYDG
+712 NISSARSNGLDG

-733 TLSIGTTS
+733 TLYIGTTS
-741 SSKVE
+741 SSVVE
-746 IHDNEAK
+746 IYDNEAK
-753 LGSDELSG
+753 LGSDTLSG

-769 NNVKLT
+769 NNVKLI

-785 TASSYIN
+785 TIDNSTNKN

-821 GVTTKNYPYSKIRI
+821 GVTTKNYPYSRIRI

-854 VSDSGYLYVRE
+854 VSDSGNLYVRE
-865 AQFKAIIHLGEG
+865 AQFKATIHLGEG
-877 MKVSVNKYGG
+877 MKVSVKPNGG

-895 LTFESVTNIP
+895 LTFESVTYIP

-957 TLPDATAK
+957 WLPDATAK
-965 DAPEAPTGLGVRM
+965 DAPAAPTGLGVRM

-1089 KTVQGNRVYD
+1089 KTVQGDRVYD

-1131 RRTATASDFEVISC
+1131 KRTATASDFEVISC
-1145 PPYETP
+1145 PTLETD

-1166 ESPFGQRLKFA
+1166 ESPFGHRLKFA

-1199 IDVGTYTLYIDVPED
+1199 IDVGTYTLYIDVPD
-1214 RNFNATTVT
+1214 DPNFNATTVT

-1230 FTITPANMEAPT
+1230 FTITPADMKAPT

-1313 NPAQVTVAAYRCV
+1313 SPAQVTVAAYQCV
-1326 DHEFGQQLVSDETN
+1326 EHVYGETLVGDEAN

-1361 AKFDDNGHWAVC
+1361 KKFDGNGHWAVC

-1404 TGAAAHELTTKNNT
+1404 TGETAHELTSKYDTAG
-1418 TEHWQECECGYKT
+1418 HWQECECGYATDK
-1431 GETAHSTESK
+1431 ADHSMESK
-1441 YSADGHWE
+1441 SSADGHWDA
-1449 ECACGYKTDVK
+1449 CACGYKTDV
-1460 AHTLASGHDT
+1460 
-1470 TSHWKYCTC
+1470 
-1479 GYQTDVA
+1479 
-1486 AHELTNKND
+1486 
-1495 AAEHWQECAVCGYAT
+1495 
-1510 AKTAHDMQNKSDE
+1510 TAH
-1523 SQHWQECACG
+1523 A
-1533 YKLGAAAHTWTDK
+1533 WTDK
-1546 YDTQNHW
+1546 FDTQNHW
-1553 QECGSCGYKKDVTAH
+1553 QECSGCGYKTGVTAH
-1568 TLVKQTNET
+1568 SLTKNVNET

-1583 ESCEYKTEWENHTG
+1583 ESCGYKTEWENHTG

-1602 TAQAVCEVC
+1602 TAKAVCSVC
-1611 GVSYGEKAAH
+1611 GESYGELAAH
-1621 VADSNYKYNGEGHW
+1621 VADSNYRYNADGHW
-1635 TACATCGTPMSDQEA
+1635 TACATCGTPMSNQEA

-1655 ADCQHQAV
+1655 ADCQHKAV
-1663 CDVCRQPYGELDAN
+1663 CDVCGQPYGELDASN
-1677 THTGGIRWVQTAET
+1677 HTGGIRWAQTAET

-1717 SECGYGCAHTGGT
+1717 TECGYGCAHTGGT

-1768 LKHEECTACGDKR
+1768 LKHEECAACGDKR
-1781 SEGTV
+1781 SEGTE

>member
-1 MAAMSTEKWKGL
+1 
-13 VYCTMR
+13 
-19 DSGGSAAKRKSN
+19 
-31 QYDEEG
+31 
-37 NTMWKKRLVS
+37 MWKKRLVS

-61 AAWAYSVGTLD
+61 TAWAGSVDTFD
-72 DLKRQLSYGETRTI
+72 ELKRELGYGRTRTI

-99 IPAKANITITGGGT
+99 IPAEAKITITGGGT
-113 LKRAASFTSGRM
+113 LKRADSFTSGRM

-156 SDPAF
+156 SDPTF

-175 VIQNHVCTSAYE
+175 VIQNHVNTGTYE

-206 NNTTAGHGGGVNC
+206 NNTTAGYGGGVYC
-219 SAGSFIMRG
+219 DAGSFIMHG

-235 AAKGGGVYSK
+235 AARGGGGVYNK
-245 SCPTDSDSTTDQG
+245 SYPYIQQDEAQG
-258 KGFVIG
+258 SNYGFVIG
-264 DRTGKNSTGVIR
+264 DRTASDRSGVIR
-276 IEKNK
+276 IENNK
-281 LSDGTTNNVGVCL
+281 LSDGTTNNVSVAL
-294 YSKSYGNIDTSA
+294 FDSRYSSRTTDTSA

-333 VVKHTYPAMQAAFHS
+333 VVKHTYPTMQAAFHS
-348 DNAAYVLTS
+348 DNAAYALTS
-357 GSDGL
+357 GSGGL
-362 WLKGAEDGTHTHCV
+362 WMKGAEDGAHTHCV

-389 HNGKTA
+389 HNDKTA

-468 CKTTGTVTH
+468 CKTTGKVTH
-477 GEDRWGKQTT
+477 GEDRRGKQTT

-494 YGSYSTTATF
+494 YGSSSTTATF

-535 TITGNTAGL
+535 TITGNAAGL

-549 YGAGGGVFVDMRG
+549 YGAGGGVYVDMRG

-571 SDNTAVFQGGGGVY
+571 SDNTAVYQGGGGVY
-585 VYTTGKFTMYD
+585 VYNTGKFTMHD
-596 GTITRNTVTLLGEST
+596 GLITRNTVTLLGEST
-611 YSNSADYGGGGV
+611 SSYSADYADYGGGGV
-623 LNKGTFIMENG
+623 LNKGTFIMEKG
-634 TISDNTVIP
+634 TISDNTVVP
-643 FSDDGTQGGGGVY
+643 FSDNGTQGGGGVY

-666 TLTGNKALNY
+666 TLTRNKALNY

-701 TARIA
+701 TAKIENA
-706 NGTITE
+706 VITE

-775 GQVKIYDNTS
+775 GQVKIYNNTS
-785 TASSYIN
+785 TVSSRDN
-792 KDDNLYVGDGFTFSA
+792 KDDNLYVGDGFTFYA
-807 AGLSLDV
+807 TGLNT
-814 ERDGACI
+814 ERQDI

-846 SDKDGLEV
+846 SDKDGLEI
-854 VSDSGYLYVRE
+854 VSDNGYLYVRE
-865 AQFKAIIHLGEG
+865 AQYKATIHLGEG

-1043 VSEATTVTVPRYTGV
+1043 VSEAATVTVPRYTGV
-1058 VAVPVPR
+1058 VTVPVPR

-1089 KTVQGNRVYD
+1089 KTVQGSRVYD

-1121 DPVTLTVTIA
+1121 EPVTLTVTIA
-1131 RRTATASDFEVISC
+1131 KRTATASDFEVISC
-1145 PPYETP
+1145 PTYETD

-1159 EMRFAWP
+1159 EIRFAWP
-1166 ESPFGQRLKFA
+1166 ESPFGHRLKFA

-1199 IDVGTYTLYIDVPED
+1199 IDVGTYTLYIDVPD
-1214 RNFNATTVT
+1214 DPNFNATTVT
-1223 DKDGEWT
+1223 DKDGGWT
-1230 FTITPANMEAPT
+1230 FTIVPADMKAPT
-1242 GVTGVAATKTNP
+1242 GVTGVAATKEHP
-1254 TKGQLTGLGTDM
+1254 TTGQLTGLGTDM
-1266 EYRVKGSETWITAT
+1266 EYRVKGSDTWTAAT

-1313 NPAQVTVAAYRCV
+1313 SPAQVTVKAYQCV
-1326 DHEFGQQLVSDETN
+1326 EHVYGETLVGDEAN

-1350 KTGIAAHSYTD
+1350 KTGIAVHSYTD
-1361 AKFDDNGHWAVC
+1361 KKFDGNGHWAVC
-1373 ACGAETHHDKHSLT
+1373 ACGAETHHDEHSLT

-1404 TGAAAHELTTKNNT
+1404 TGETAHELTSKYDTA
-1418 TEHWQECECGYKT
+1418 EHWQECECGYATDKT
-1431 GETAHSTESK
+1431 DHSMERKS
-1441 YSADGHWE
+1441 SADGHWDA
-1449 ECACGYKTDVK
+1449 CACGYKTDV
-1460 AHTLASGHDT
+1460 
-1470 TSHWKYCTC
+1470 
-1479 GYQTDVA
+1479 A
-1486 AHELTNKND
+1486 AH
-1495 AAEHWQECAVCGYAT
+1495 A
-1510 AKTAHDMQNKSDE
+1510 
-1523 SQHWQECACG
+1523 
-1533 YKLGAAAHTWTDK
+1533 WTDK
-1546 YDTQNHW
+1546 FDTQNHW
-1553 QECGSCGYKKDVTAH
+1553 QECSGCGYKTGVTAH
-1568 TLVKQTNET
+1568 SLTKNVNET

-1583 ESCEYKTEWENHTG
+1583 ESCGYKTEWENHTG

-1602 TAQAVCEVC
+1602 TAKAVCSVC
-1611 GVSYGEKAAH
+1611 GESYGELAAH
-1621 VADSNYKYNGEGHW
+1621 VADSNYRYNADGHW
-1635 TACATCGTPMSDQEA
+1635 TACATCGTPMSTQEA

-1655 ADCQHQAV
+1655 ADCQHKAV
-1663 CDVCRQPYGELDAN
+1663 CDVCGQPYGELDASN
-1677 THTGGIRWVQTAET
+1677 HTGGIRWVQTAET

-1717 SECGYGCAHTGGT
+1717 TECGYGCAHTGGT

-1792 HSSSVSTPDIQPIL
+1792 HSSAVSTPDIQPIL

>member
-1 MAAMSTEKWKGL
+1 
-13 VYCTMR
+13 
-19 DSGGSAAKRKSN
+19 
-31 QYDEEG
+31 
-37 NTMWKKRLVS
+37 MWKKRLVS

-61 AAWAYSVGTLD
+61 AAWADSAGTLA
-72 DLKRQLSYGETRTI
+72 DLKRQLSYGGTRTI
-86 TVTGTIEVTETLV
+86 EVTGTIEVTERLT
-99 IPAKANITITGGGT
+99 IKPGANITITGGGT
-113 LKRAASFTSGRM
+113 LKRAASFTNNSMFYASG
-125 FRFDSSVGIY
+125 SSKS
-135 ERNKARL
+135 KARL

-148 VDGGSVKA
+148 VDGGGVKA
-156 SDPAF
+156 SEPAF
-161 SLSMNAFL
+161 SLGGDAFL

-193 GGVLTMEAGSVIR
+193 GGVLTMETGSVIR
-206 NNTTAGHGGGVNC
+206 DNATAGHGGGVNC
-219 SAGSFIMRG
+219 SAGSFIMHG

-245 SCPTDSDSTTDQG
+245 SCPKNDDSTTDEG

-264 DRTGKNSTGVIR
+264 DRTGKDSTGVIR
-276 IEKNK
+276 IENNT
-281 LSDGTTNNVGVCL
+281 LSDGTANNVYVGL
-294 YSKSYGNIDTSA
+294 YFKSYDGNTTDTSA

-313 GTFDAAKSYIGVSA
+313 GTFNAAKSYIGVSA

-333 VVKHTYPAMQAAFHS
+333 VVKRASSTMQAAFRS
-348 DNAAYVLTS
+348 DNGAYALTS
-357 GSDGL
+357 GSGGL

-376 CVGHYA
+376 CGAEHYTHTNH
-382 ADSSHFT
+382 AD
-389 HNGKTA
+389 KTT

-406 TAGNYYLLN
+406 EAGNYYLLN
-415 DVEVEFNNSISDYVW
+415 DVEVEYNGSSTLYSDPYVW
-430 QPVSGVKLCLNGHS
+430 QPVNGVKLCLNGHS

-477 GEDRWGKQTT
+477 GENYWGEQAT

-494 YGSYSTTATF
+494 YGSSSTTATF

-535 TITGNTAGL
+535 KITGNTAGL
-544 KKQSG
+544 KKESG

-585 VYTTGKFTMYD
+585 VYNTGKFTMHD
-596 GTITRNTVTLLGEST
+596 GLITRNTVTLLGEST

-643 FSDDGTQGGGGVY
+643 FSDNGTQGGGGVY

-676 KDRTDGLGD
+676 ADRTDGLGD
-685 ADACGNGGGLY
+685 KDACGNGGGLY

-706 NGTITE
+706 NGTITD

-746 IHDNEAK
+746 IIDNEAR

-769 NNVKLT
+769 NNVKLI

-785 TASSYIN
+785 TASSHPD
-792 KDDNLYVGDGFTFSA
+792 KDDNLYVGDGFTFYA
-807 AGLSLDV
+807 TGLNT
-814 ERDGACI
+814 ERQDI

-854 VSDSGYLYVRE
+854 VSDNGYLYVRE
-865 AQFKAIIHLGEG
+865 AQYKATIHLGEG
-877 MKVSVNKYGG
+877 MKVSVKPNGG

-946 YDSKLTKELEL
+946 RDSKLTKELEL
-957 TLPDATAK
+957 TLPNATAK
-965 DAPEAPTGLGVRM
+965 DAPGAPTGLAGTM
-978 PYESDTAYGFI
+978 PDEKNTAYGFI
-989 TGTSSLMEYSKDGT
+989 TGTSSLMEYSKDGK
-1003 TWTRCSY
+1003 TWTQCSY

-1043 VSEATTVTVPRYTGV
+1043 VSEATMVTVPRYTGV

-1065 TDMVYRNRGYF
+1065 TDMVYRNRYYF

-1089 KTVQGNRVYD
+1089 KTVQGSRTYCN
-1099 APGTYTVKVKPED
+1099 PGTYTVKVKPED

-1145 PPYETP
+1145 PPYETD

-1159 EMRFAWP
+1159 EIRFAWP
-1166 ESPFGQRLKFA
+1166 ESPFGHRLAFA
-1177 NPDNKLTL
+1177 NSNNKLTL
-1185 KYKVEETGKFVTEP
+1185 KYKVGDTNTFVTEP
-1199 IDVGTYTLYIDVPED
+1199 VDVGTYTLYIDVPD
-1214 RNFNATTVT
+1214 DPNFNATTVT
-1223 DKDGEWT
+1223 DKDGGWT
-1230 FTITPANMEAPT
+1230 FTITPADMKAPT
-1242 GVTGVAATKTNP
+1242 GVTGVAATKEHP
-1254 TKGQLTGLGTDM
+1254 TTGQLTGLGTDM
-1266 EYRVKGSETWITAT
+1266 EYRVKGSETWTAAT
-1280 GNTVDVTLN
+1280 GNNTVDVTLN

-1313 NPAQVTVAAYRCV
+1313 SPAQVTVKAYQCV
-1326 DHEFGQQLVSDETN
+1326 EHVYGETLVGDEAN

-1361 AKFDDNGHWAVC
+1361 EKFDDNGHWAVC

-1404 TGAAAHELTTKNNT
+1404 TGETAHELTSKYDTA
-1418 TEHWQECECGYKT
+1418 EHWQECECGYATDKT
-1431 GETAHSTESK
+1431 DHSMESK
-1441 YSADGHWE
+1441 SSADGHWDA
-1449 ECACGYKTDVK
+1449 CACGYKTDV
-1460 AHTLASGHDT
+1460 
-1470 TSHWKYCTC
+1470 
-1479 GYQTDVA
+1479 A
-1486 AHELTNKND
+1486 AH
-1495 AAEHWQECAVCGYAT
+1495 A
-1510 AKTAHDMQNKSDE
+1510 
-1523 SQHWQECACG
+1523 
-1533 YKLGAAAHTWTDK
+1533 WTDK
-1546 YDTQNHW
+1546 FDTQNHW
-1553 QECGSCGYKKDVTAH
+1553 QECSGCGYKTGVTAH
-1568 TLVKQTNET
+1568 SLTKNVNET

-1583 ESCEYKTEWENHTG
+1583 ESCGYKTEWENHTG

-1602 TAQAVCEVC
+1602 TAKAVCSVC
-1611 GVSYGEKAAH
+1611 GESYGELAAH
-1621 VADSNYKYNGEGHW
+1621 VADNTYKYNGEGHW
-1635 TACATCGTPMSDQEA
+1635 TACATCGTPMSNQEA

-1655 ADCQHQAV
+1655 ADCQHKAV
-1663 CDVCRQPYGELDAN
+1663 CDVCGQPYGELDASN
-1677 THTGGIRWVQTAET
+1677 HTGGIRWVQTAET

-1717 SECGYGCAHTGGT
+1717 TECGYGCAHTGGT

-1781 SEGTV
+1781 SEGTE

-1844 IGAGNYIAEE
+1844 IGTGNYIAEE

>member
-1 MAAMSTEKWKGL
+1 
-13 VYCTMR
+13 
-19 DSGGSAAKRKSN
+19 
-31 QYDEEG
+31 
-37 NTMWKKRLVS
+37 MWKKRLVS

-61 AAWAYSVGTLD
+61 TAWAWSVDTFD
-72 DLKRQLSYGETRTI
+72 ELKKELGYGGTRTI
-86 TVTGTIEVTETLV
+86 PVTGTIEVTETLV
-99 IPAKANITITGGGT
+99 IPAEAKITISGGT
-113 LKRAASFTSGRM
+113 LKRADSFTSGCM
-125 FRFDSSVGIY
+125 FRLNSTIGAYD
-135 ERNKARL
+135 RNKASL

-148 VDGGSVKA
+148 VDGGGVKA
-156 SDPAF
+156 SEPAF
-161 SLSMNAFL
+161 SLGSNAFL

-175 VIQNHVCTSAYE
+175 VIQNHVCTSPYE

-206 NNTTAGHGGGVNC
+206 NNTTAGNGGGVNC
-219 SAGSFIMRG
+219 GAGSFIMHG

-235 AAKGGGVYSK
+235 AAKGGGGVYSK

-264 DRTGKNSTGVIR
+264 DRTGGDKNGVIR
-276 IEKNK
+276 IENNT
-281 LSDGTTNNVGVCL
+281 LSDGTNNNVCVGL

-333 VVKHTYPAMQAAFHS
+333 VVKHASSTMQAAFRS
-348 DNAAYVLTS
+348 DNGAYVLTS
-357 GSDGL
+357 GSGGL

-376 CVGHYA
+376 CGAESYA
-382 ADSSHFT
+382 HTSHKNDT
-389 HNGKTA
+389 T

-406 TAGNYYLLN
+406 EAGNYYLLN
-415 DVEVEFNNSISDYVW
+415 DVEVESNGSSTLYSDPNVW
-430 QPVSGVKLCLNGHS
+430 QPVNGVKLCLNGHS
-444 IIGKNNNARSMIEVN
+444 IIGKNSNERGMIEVN

-468 CKTTGTVTH
+468 CKTTGKVTH
-477 GEDRWGKQTT
+477 GKNFQGVQTE
-487 GRAVDIG
+487 GRGVDIG
-494 YGSYSTTATF
+494 YGSSSTTATF

-513 NFCND
+513 NACNN
-518 SAGGVAITSG
+518 SGGGVVVYSG

-535 TITGNTAGL
+535 KITDNTAGL
-544 KKQSG
+544 KKENG
-549 YGAGGGVFVDMRG
+549 NGAGGGVYVDMRG

-571 SDNTAVFQGGGGVY
+571 SENTAVLQGGGGVY
-585 VYTTGKFTMYD
+585 VYNTGKFTMHD
-596 GTITRNTVTLLGEST
+596 GLITRNTVTLLGEST
-611 YSNSADYGGGGV
+611 SSYSADYGGGGV

-643 FSDDGTQGGGGVY
+643 FSDNGTQGGGGVY

-666 TLTGNKALNY
+666 TLTRNKALNY

-701 TARIA
+701 TAKIE
-706 NGTITE
+706 NGIIKD
-712 NISSARSNGYDG
+712 NISSARSNGLDG

-741 SSKVE
+741 SSVVE
-746 IHDNEAK
+746 IYDNEAK
-753 LGSDELSG
+753 IGSDTISG

-769 NNVKLT
+769 NNVKLI

-785 TASSYIN
+785 TIDNSTNKN
-792 KDDNLYVGDGFTFSA
+792 KDDNLYLGSGYKFSA
-807 AGLSLDV
+807 ANLKLSG
-814 ERDGACI
+814 ECI
-821 GVTTKNYPYSKIRI
+821 GITTKDYPYSKIQI
-835 TNDNAKAGLFF
+835 TNDNANDGFFF
-846 SDKDGLEV
+846 SDKDGLEI
-854 VSDSGYLYVRE
+854 VSDSGNLYVRE
-865 AQFKAIIHLGEG
+865 AQFKATIHLGEG
-877 MKVSVNKYGG
+877 MTVSVNKNGG

-938 NTRVQLSG
+938 NTRVQISG

-957 TLPDATAK
+957 WLPDATAK
-965 DAPEAPTGLGVRM
+965 DAPGAPTGLAGTM

-1043 VSEATTVTVPRYTGV
+1043 ASAATMVTVPRYTGV

-1065 TDMVYRNRGYF
+1065 TDMVYRNRYYF
-1076 VFEGDIDYYDAHY
+1076 IFEGDIDYYDAHY
-1089 KTVQGNRVYD
+1089 KTVQGSRTYCN
-1099 APGTYTVKVKPED
+1099 PGTYTVKVKPED

-1131 RRTATASDFEVISC
+1131 KRTATASDFKYDAC

-1151 YTGKAQTY
+1151 YSGEAQTY
-1159 EMRFAWP
+1159 ENVRFKKLDAIHGDP
-1166 ESPFGQRLKFA
+1166 LAFA
-1177 NPDNKLTL
+1177 DPNNKLTL

-1199 IDVGTYTLYIDVPED
+1199 IDVGTYTLYIDVPD
-1214 RNFNATTVT
+1214 DPNFNATTVT

-1242 GVTGVAATKTNP
+1242 GVTGVAATKEHP
-1254 TKGQLTGLGTDM
+1254 TTGQLTGLGTDM

-1313 NPAQVTVAAYRCV
+1313 SPAQVTVKAYQCV
-1326 DHEFGQQLVSDETN
+1326 EHEFGQQLVSDEAN

-1350 KTGIAAHSYTD
+1350 KTGIEAHSYTD
-1361 AKFDDNGHWAVC
+1361 KKFDGNGHWAVC

-1404 TGAAAHELTTKNNT
+1404 TGETAHELTSKYDTAG
-1418 TEHWQECECGYKT
+1418 HWQECECGYATDKT
-1431 GETAHSTESK
+1431 DHSMESK
-1441 YSADGHWE
+1441 SSADGHWDA
-1449 ECACGYKTDVK
+1449 CACGYKTDV
-1460 AHTLASGHDT
+1460 
-1470 TSHWKYCTC
+1470 
-1479 GYQTDVA
+1479 
-1486 AHELTNKND
+1486 
-1495 AAEHWQECAVCGYAT
+1495 
-1510 AKTAHDMQNKSDE
+1510 TAH
-1523 SQHWQECACG
+1523 A
-1533 YKLGAAAHTWTDK
+1533 WTDK
-1546 YDTQNHW
+1546 FDTQNHW
-1553 QECGSCGYKKDVTAH
+1553 QECSGCGYKTGVTAH
-1568 TLVKQTNET
+1568 SLTKNVNET

-1583 ESCEYKTEWENHTG
+1583 ESCGYKTEWENHTG

-1602 TAQAVCEVC
+1602 TAKAVCSVC
-1611 GVSYGEKAAH
+1611 GESYGELAAH
-1621 VADSNYKYNGEGHW
+1621 VADSNYRYNADGHW
-1635 TACATCGTPMSDQEA
+1635 TACATCGTPMSNQEA

-1655 ADCQHQAV
+1655 ADCQHKAV
-1663 CDVCRQPYGELDAN
+1663 CDVCGQPYGELDASN
-1677 THTGGIRWVQTAET
+1677 HTGGIRWAQTAET
-1691 HQAFYLCCGAAAGAE
+1691 HQAFYLCCGAEAGAE

-1717 SECGYGCAHTGGT
+1717 TECGYGCAHTGGT

-1768 LKHEECTACGDKR
+1768 LKHEECTVCGDKR
-1781 SEGTV
+1781 SEGTE

>member
-1 MAAMSTEKWKGL
+1 
-13 VYCTMR
+13 
-19 DSGGSAAKRKSN
+19 
-31 QYDEEG
+31 
-37 NTMWKKRLVS
+37 MWKKRLVS

-61 AAWAYSVGTLD
+61 TAWAYQADTLNE
-72 DLKRQLSYGETRTI
+72 LKTQLGKGGMRTI

-99 IPAKANITITGGGT
+99 IPAEAKITIKGGGT
-113 LKRAASFTSGRM
+113 LKRADSFTSGRM

-135 ERNKARL
+135 ERNKASL

-148 VDGGSVKA
+148 VDGGGVKA

-193 GGVLTMEAGSVIR
+193 GGVLTMETGSVIR
-206 NNTTAGHGGGVNC
+206 DNATAGHGGGVNC
-219 SAGSFIMRG
+219 SAGSFIMHG

-235 AAKGGGVYSK
+235 AAKGGGGVYNESY
-245 SCPTDSDSTTDQG
+245 PYIQQDEAQG
-258 KGFVIG
+258 SNYGFVIG
-264 DRTGKNSTGVIR
+264 DRTASDRSGVIR
-276 IEKNK
+276 IENNK
-281 LSDGTTNNVGVCL
+281 LSDGTTNNVSVAL
-294 YSKSYGNIDTSA
+294 FDSRYSSRTTDTSA

-333 VVKHTYPAMQAAFHS
+333 VVKHTYPTMQAAFHS
-348 DNAAYVLTS
+348 DNAAYALTS
-357 GSDGL
+357 GSGGL
-362 WLKGAEDGTHTHCV
+362 WMKGAEDGAHTHCV

-389 HNGKTA
+389 HNDKTA

-444 IIGKNNNARSMIEVN
+444 IIGKNSNERSMIEVN

-468 CKTTGTVTH
+468 CKTTGKVTH
-477 GEDRWGKQTT
+477 GEDRLGRQTT

-494 YGSYSTTATF
+494 YGSSSTTATF

-535 TITGNTAGL
+535 KITGNTAGL
-544 KKQSG
+544 KKESG

-571 SDNTAVFQGGGGVY
+571 SENTAVFQGGGGVY
-585 VYTTGKFTMYD
+585 VYTTGKFTMHD

-611 YSNSADYGGGGV
+611 YSNSTDYGGGGV

-634 TISDNTVIP
+634 TISNNTVVP

-701 TARIA
+701 TAKIE
-706 NGTITE
+706 NGIIKD
-712 NISSARSNGYDG
+712 NISSARSNGLDG

-753 LGSDELSG
+753 IGSDTLSG

-769 NNVKLT
+769 NYVKLI

-785 TASSYIN
+785 TIDNSTNKN
-792 KDDNLYVGDGFTFSA
+792 KDDNLYLGSGYKFSA
-807 AGLSLDV
+807 ANLKLNG
-814 ERDGACI
+814 ECI
-821 GVTTKNYPYSKIRI
+821 GITTKDYPYSKIQI
-835 TNDNAKAGLFF
+835 TNDNANDGFFF
-846 SDKDGLEV
+846 SDKDGLEI
-854 VSDSGYLYVRE
+854 VSDNGYLYVRE
-865 AQFKAIIHLGEG
+865 AQYKATIHLGEG

-887 VLSEDGKT
+887 ELSPDGKT
-895 LTFESVTNIP
+895 LTFESVTTVPGFTIV
-905 YFEIAPDGDH
+905 PDGD
-915 YLPKSYKDAI
+915 YYFPENYAVKVNA
-925 KDMNSPLSASWYS
+925 MNKPLSAKRNS
-938 NTRVQLSG
+938 NTQVSLTG
-946 YDSKLTKELEL
+946 YGNKLKEKLEL
-957 TLPDATAK
+957 TLPNATAK
-965 DAPEAPTGLGVRM
+965 DAPEAPTGLAGTM

-989 TGTSSLMEYSKDGT
+989 TGTSSLMEYSKDGK

-1065 TDMVYRNRGYF
+1065 TDMVYRNRYYF
-1076 VFEGDIDYYDAHY
+1076 IFEGDIDYYDAHY
-1089 KTVQGNRVYD
+1089 KTVQGSRTYCD
-1099 APGTYTVKVKPED
+1099 PGTYTVKVKPED
-1112 GYTWKDGTT
+1112 GYTWVGGGT

-1131 RRTATASDFEVISC
+1131 RRTATASDFKYDAC

-1151 YTGKAQTY
+1151 YSGEAQTY
-1159 EMRFAWP
+1159 ENVRFKKLDAINGDP
-1166 ESPFGQRLKFA
+1166 LAFA
-1177 NPDNKLTL
+1177 DPNNKLTL
-1185 KYKVEETGKFVTEP
+1185 KYKVGDTNTFVTEP
-1199 IDVGTYTLYIDVPED
+1199 VDVGTYTLYIDVPED

-1223 DKDGEWT
+1223 DDLWT
-1230 FTITPANMEAPT
+1230 FTITPADMKAPT
-1242 GVTGVAATKTNP
+1242 GVTGVAATKEHP

-1266 EYRVKGSETWITAT
+1266 EYRVKGSETWTAAT

-1313 NPAQVTVAAYRCV
+1313 SPAKVTVKAYQCV
-1326 DHEFGQQLVSDETN
+1326 EHVYGETLVGDEAN

-1361 AKFDDNGHWAVC
+1361 AKFDGNGHWAVC
-1373 ACGAETHHDKHSLT
+1373 ACGAETHHDEHSLT

-1404 TGAAAHELTTKNNT
+1404 TGETAHELTSKYDTAG
-1418 TEHWQECECGYKT
+1418 HWQECECGYATDK
-1431 GETAHSTESK
+1431 ADHSTERKS
-1441 YSADGHWE
+1441 SADGHWDA
-1449 ECACGYKTDVK
+1449 CACGYKTDV
-1460 AHTLASGHDT
+1460 
-1470 TSHWKYCTC
+1470 
-1479 GYQTDVA
+1479 A
-1486 AHELTNKND
+1486 AH
-1495 AAEHWQECAVCGYAT
+1495 A
-1510 AKTAHDMQNKSDE
+1510 
-1523 SQHWQECACG
+1523 
-1533 YKLGAAAHTWTDK
+1533 WTDK
-1546 YDTQNHW
+1546 FDTQNHW
-1553 QECGSCGYKKDVTAH
+1553 QECSGCGYKTGVTAH
-1568 TLVKQTNET
+1568 TLVKQASET

-1583 ESCEYKTEWENHTG
+1583 ESCGYKTEWENHTG

-1602 TAQAVCEVC
+1602 TAKAVCSVC
-1611 GVSYGEKAAH
+1611 GESYGELAAH
-1621 VADSNYKYNGEGHW
+1621 VADSTYRYNADGHW
-1635 TACATCGTPMSDQEA
+1635 TACATCGTPMSNQEA

-1655 ADCQHQAV
+1655 ADCQHKAV
-1663 CDVCRQPYGELDAN
+1663 CDVCGQPYGELDASN
-1677 THTGGIRWVQTAET
+1677 HTGGIRWVQTAET

-1717 SECGYGCAHTGGT
+1717 TECGYGCAHTGGT

-1768 LKHEECTACGDKR
+1768 LKHEECVACGSKR

-1786 IPKLPR
+1786 IPKRPR

-1829 TGYGSFKGVKVNGKT
+1829 TSYGSFKGVKVNGKT

>member
-1 MAAMSTEKWKGL
+1 
-13 VYCTMR
+13 
-19 DSGGSAAKRKSN
+19 
-31 QYDEEG
+31 
-37 NTMWKKRLVS
+37 MWKKRLVS

-61 AAWAYSVGTLD
+61 TAWAWSVDTFD
-72 DLKRQLSYGETRTI
+72 ELKRELGYGRTRTI
-86 TVTGTIEVTETLV
+86 PVTGTIEVTETLV
-99 IPAKANITITGGGT
+99 IPAEAKITITGGGT
-113 LKRAASFTSGRM
+113 LKRAASFTRGNM
-125 FRFDSSVGIY
+125 FRLNSTTGIY
-135 ERNKARL
+135 ERNKASL

-148 VDGGSVKA
+148 VDGGGVKA

-161 SLSMNAFL
+161 SLGSNAFL

-175 VIQNHVCTSAYE
+175 VIQNHVNTGTYE

-206 NNTTAGHGGGVNC
+206 NNTTAGYGGGVYC
-219 SAGSFIMRG
+219 DAGSFIMHG

-235 AAKGGGVYSK
+235 AARGGGGVYSK
-245 SCPTDSDSTTDQG
+245 SYPTDDDSTTDQG

-264 DRTGKNSTGVIR
+264 DRTASDRSGVIR
-276 IEKNK
+276 IENNK
-281 LSDGTTNNVGVCL
+281 LSDGTTNNVGVAL
-294 YSKSYGNIDTSA
+294 FDSRYSSRTTDTSA

-348 DNAAYVLTS
+348 DNAAYALTS
-357 GSDGL
+357 GSGGL
-362 WLKGAEDGTHTHCV
+362 WMKGAEDGAHTHCV

-389 HNGKTA
+389 HNDKTA

-406 TAGNYYLLN
+406 EAGNYYLLN
-415 DVEVEFNNSISDYVW
+415 DVEVESNGSSTMYSDPYVW
-430 QPVSGVKLCLNGHS
+430 QPKNGVKLCLNGHS
-444 IIGKNNNARSMIEVN
+444 IIGKNSNARSMIEVN

-477 GEDRWGKQTT
+477 GENYWGEQAT

-494 YGSYSTTATF
+494 YGSSSTTATF

-549 YGAGGGVFVDMRG
+549 YGAGGGVYVGMRG

-571 SDNTAVFQGGGGVY
+571 SENTAVLQGGGGVY
-585 VYTTGKFTMYD
+585 VYNTGKFTMHD
-596 GTITRNTVTLLGEST
+596 GLITRNTVTLLGEST
-611 YSNSADYGGGGV
+611 SSYSADYADYGGGGV
-623 LNKGTFIMENG
+623 LNKGTFIMEKG
-634 TISDNTVIP
+634 TISDNTVVP
-643 FSDDGTQGGGGVY
+643 FADNGTQGGGGVF

-676 KDRTDGLGD
+676 AARTDGLGD

-701 TARIA
+701 TAKIE
-706 NGTITE
+706 NGIIKD
-712 NISSARSNGYDG
+712 NISSARSNGLDG

-733 TLSIGTTS
+733 TLYIGTTS

-753 LGSDELSG
+753 LGSDTLSG

-769 NNVKLT
+769 NSVYLY
-775 GQVKIYDNTS
+775 GQVKIYGNTS
-785 TASSYIN
+785 TAGSYTN
-792 KDDNLYVGDGFTFSA
+792 KNDNLYVGYDNRNNFTFSA
-807 AGLSLDV
+807 AGLKLTGK
-814 ERDGACI
+814 EHI
-821 GVTTKNYPYSKIRI
+821 GITTQATYAKVQI
-835 TNDNAKAGLFF
+835 TNDNANAAYFYPD
-846 SDKDGLEV
+846 SNDYQI
-854 VSDSGYLYVRE
+854 VSENGKLYRRE
-865 AQFKAIIHLGEG
+865 AQYPVTIHLGEG
-877 MKVSVNKYGG
+877 MKVSVKPNGG

-895 LTFESVTNIP
+895 LTFESVTTVPGFTIV
-905 YFEIAPDGDH
+905 PDGD
-915 YLPKSYKDAI
+915 YYFPESYKDAVLAV
-925 KDMNSPLSASWYS
+925 NSTLGVSRMS
-938 NTRVQLSG
+938 NTRVQISG
-946 YDSKLTKELEL
+946 NNYKLKDKLEL
-957 TLPDATAK
+957 TLPDATPKAEPG
-965 DAPEAPTGLGVRM
+965 APEGLAGQK
-978 PYESDTAYGFI
+978 PEENNTAYGFI
-989 TGTSSLMEYSKDGT
+989 TGTTRDMEYSKDGV
-1003 TWTRCSY
+1003 TWTRCGS

-1016 LDKKSANSPIYK
+1016 LDKKSANSVIYK

-1043 VSEATTVTVPRYTGV
+1043 VSEAATVTVPRYEGV
-1058 VAVPVPR
+1058 VDPPVPR
-1065 TDMVYRNRGYF
+1065 ANMVYNGSDYF
-1076 VFEGDIDYYDAHY
+1076 VFEGTRDEYNKIY
-1089 KTVQGNRVYD
+1089 KTVEGGRYIVYGL
-1099 APGTYTVKVKPED
+1099 PGTYTLKVGLED
-1112 GYTWKDGTT
+1112 GYTWRDGTGT
-1121 DPVTLTVTIA
+1121 TPKEIQVTIA
-1131 RRTATASDFEVISC
+1131 KRTATASDIHVKTC

-1151 YTGKAQTY
+1151 YTGEAQIY
-1159 EMRFAWP
+1159 EVELKWLP
-1166 ESPFGQRLKFA
+1166 HGTGGELKFA
-1177 NPDNKLTL
+1177 NPNNKLTL
-1185 KYKVEETGKFVTEP
+1185 KYKVGDTNTFVTEP
-1199 IDVGTYTLYIDVPED
+1199 VDVGTYTLYIDVPD
-1214 RNFNATTVT
+1214 DPNFNATEVT
-1223 DKDGEWT
+1223 RDRWT
-1230 FTITPANMEAPT
+1230 FTITLADMKAPT
-1242 GVTGVAATKTNP
+1242 GVTGVAATKEHP

-1266 EYRVKGSETWITAT
+1266 EYRVKGSETWTAAT
-1280 GNTVDVTLN
+1280 GNGNTVDVTLN

-1313 NPAQVTVAAYRCV
+1313 SPAQVTVKAYQCV
-1326 DHEFGQQLVSDETN
+1326 EHVYGETLVGGETS

-1361 AKFDDNGHWAVC
+1361 KKFDGNGHWAVC

-1394 HWQECVCGYK
+1394 HWQECSV
-1404 TGAAAHELTTKNNT
+1404 
-1418 TEHWQECECGYKT
+1418 CGYKT
-1431 GETAHSTESK
+1431 GETAHELTSKYDTAGHWQECECGYATDKTDHSMESK
-1441 YSADGHWE
+1441 SSADGHWDA
-1449 ECACGYKTDVK
+1449 CACGYKTDV
-1460 AHTLASGHDT
+1460 
-1470 TSHWKYCTC
+1470 
-1479 GYQTDVA
+1479 A
-1486 AHELTNKND
+1486 AH
-1495 AAEHWQECAVCGYAT
+1495 A
-1510 AKTAHDMQNKSDE
+1510 
-1523 SQHWQECACG
+1523 
-1533 YKLGAAAHTWTDK
+1533 WTDK
-1546 YDTQNHW
+1546 FDTQNHW
-1553 QECGSCGYKKDVTAH
+1553 QECSGCGYKTGVTAH
-1568 TLVKQTNET
+1568 SLTKNVNET

-1583 ESCEYKTEWENHTG
+1583 ESCGYKTEWENHTG

-1602 TAQAVCEVC
+1602 TAKAVCSVC
-1611 GVSYGEKAAH
+1611 GEAYGELAAH
-1621 VADSNYKYNGEGHW
+1621 VADSNYGHNADGHW
-1635 TACATCGTPMSDQEA
+1635 TVCATCRTPMSNQEA

-1655 ADCQHQAV
+1655 ANCQHKAV
-1663 CDVCRQPYGELDAN
+1663 CDVCGQPYGELDASN
-1677 THTGGIRWVQTAET
+1677 HTGGIRWVQTAET

-1706 ANHSWNDESVC
+1706 ANHSWNDGSVC
-1717 SECGYGCAHTGGT
+1717 TECGYGCAHTGGT

-1781 SEGTV
+1781 SEGTE

>member
-1 MAAMSTEKWKGL
+1 
-13 VYCTMR
+13 
-19 DSGGSAAKRKSN
+19 
-31 QYDEEG
+31 
-37 NTMWKKRLVS
+37 MWKKRLVS

-61 AAWAYSVGTLD
+61 TAWAWSVDTFD
-72 DLKRQLSYGETRTI
+72 ELKKELGYGGTRTI
-86 TVTGTIEVTETLV
+86 PVTGTIEVTETLV
-99 IPAKANITITGGGT
+99 IPAEAKITITGGGT
-113 LKRAASFTSGRM
+113 LKRAASFTRGYM
-125 FRFDSSVGIY
+125 FRLDSTTGIY
-135 ERNKARL
+135 ERNKASL

-148 VDGGSVKA
+148 VDGGGVKA

-161 SLSMNAFL
+161 SLGSNAFL

-193 GGVLTMEAGSVIR
+193 GGVLTMETGSVIR
-206 NNTTAGHGGGVNC
+206 NNTTAGNGGGVNC
-219 SAGSFIMRG
+219 GAGSFIMHG

-235 AAKGGGVYSK
+235 AAKGGGGVYSA

-276 IEKNK
+276 IENNT
-281 LSDGTTNNVGVCL
+281 LSDGTANNVGVCL

-333 VVKHTYPAMQAAFHS
+333 VVKHASSTMQAAFRS
-348 DNAAYVLTS
+348 DNGAYALTS
-357 GSDGL
+357 GSGGL

-376 CVGHYA
+376 CGAEHYTHTNH
-382 ADSSHFT
+382 AD
-389 HNGKTA
+389 KTT

-406 TAGNYYLLN
+406 EAGNYYLLN
-415 DVEVEFNNSISDYVW
+415 DVEVEYNGSSTLYSDPYVW
-430 QPVSGVKLCLNGHS
+430 QPVNGVKLCLNGHS
-444 IIGKNNNARSMIEVN
+444 IIGKNSNERGMIEVN
-459 SGVTFDLTD
+459 NGGTFDLTD
-468 CKTTGTVTH
+468 CKTTGKVTH
-477 GEDRWGKQTT
+477 GEDRLGRQTT

-494 YGSYSTTATF
+494 YGSSSTTATF

-571 SDNTAVFQGGGGVY
+571 SENTAVFQGGGGVY

-611 YSNSADYGGGGV
+611 YSNSTDYGGGGV

-643 FSDDGTQGGGGVY
+643 FSDGGTQGGGGVY

-666 TLTGNKALNY
+666 TITRNQALNY
-676 KDRTDGLGD
+676 AARTDGLGD
-685 ADACGNGGGLY
+685 KDACGNGGGLY

-701 TARIA
+701 TAEIKNA
-706 NGTITE
+706 TITK

-733 TLSIGTTS
+733 TLYIGTTS

-746 IHDNEAK
+746 IIDNEAK

-769 NNVKLT
+769 NNVKLI

-785 TASSYIN
+785 TASSYTN
-792 KDDNLYVGDGFTFSA
+792 KDDNLYVGDGFTFYA
-807 AGLSLDV
+807 TGLNT
-814 ERDGACI
+814 ERQDI

-854 VSDSGYLYVRE
+854 VSDNGYLYVRE
-865 AQFKAIIHLGEG
+865 AQYKATIHLGEG

-887 VLSEDGKT
+887 VLSADGKT

-905 YFEIAPDGDH
+905 YFEIAPDGD
-915 YLPKSYKDAI
+915 YYFPESYKDAVLAV
-925 KDMNSPLSASWYS
+925 NSTLGVSRMS
-938 NTRVQLSG
+938 NTRVQISG
-946 YDSKLTKELEL
+946 NNYKLKDKLEL

-965 DAPEAPTGLGVRM
+965 DAPGAPTGLAGQK
-978 PYESDTAYGFI
+978 PEENNTAYGFI
-989 TGTSSLMEYSKDGT
+989 TGTTRDMEYSKDGV
-1003 TWTRCSY
+1003 TWTQCSY

-1016 LDKKSANSPIYK
+1016 LDKRSANSVIYK

-1033 VRYRDTETQK
+1033 VRYRDTDTQK
-1043 VSEATTVTVPRYTGV
+1043 VSEAATVTVPRYTGV

-1065 TDMVYRNRGYF
+1065 TDMVYRNRYYF

-1089 KTVQGNRVYD
+1089 KTVQGSRTYCD
-1099 APGTYTVKVKPED
+1099 PGTYTVKVKPED

-1121 DPVTLTVTIA
+1121 EPVTLTVTIA

-1145 PPYETP
+1145 PTLETD

-1166 ESPFGQRLKFA
+1166 ESPFGSRLAFA
-1177 NPDNKLTL
+1177 NSNNKLTL
-1185 KYKVEETGKFVTEP
+1185 KYKVGDTNTFVTEP
-1199 IDVGTYTLYIDVPED
+1199 VDVGTYTLYIDVPD
-1214 RNFNATTVT
+1214 DPNFNATTVT
-1223 DKDGEWT
+1223 DEGWT
-1230 FTITPANMEAPT
+1230 FTITPADMKAPT
-1242 GVTGVAATKTNP
+1242 GVTGVAATKEHP
-1254 TKGQLTGLGTDM
+1254 TTGQLTGLGTDM
-1266 EYRVKGSETWITAT
+1266 EYRVKGSDTWTAAT
-1280 GNTVDVTLN
+1280 GNNTVDVTLN

-1313 NPAQVTVAAYRCV
+1313 SPAQVTVKAYQCV
-1326 DHEFGQQLVSDETN
+1326 EHVYGETLVGDEAN

-1361 AKFDDNGHWAVC
+1361 KKFDGNGHWAVC

-1404 TGAAAHELTTKNNT
+1404 TGETAHELTSKYDTAG
-1418 TEHWQECECGYKT
+1418 HWQECECGYATDK
-1431 GETAHSTESK
+1431 ADHSMEGKS
-1441 YSADGHWE
+1441 SADGHWDA
-1449 ECACGYKTDVK
+1449 CACGYKTDV
-1460 AHTLASGHDT
+1460 
-1470 TSHWKYCTC
+1470 
-1479 GYQTDVA
+1479 A
-1486 AHELTNKND
+1486 AH
-1495 AAEHWQECAVCGYAT
+1495 A
-1510 AKTAHDMQNKSDE
+1510 
-1523 SQHWQECACG
+1523 
-1533 YKLGAAAHTWTDK
+1533 WTDK
-1546 YDTQNHW
+1546 FDTQNHW
-1553 QECGSCGYKKDVTAH
+1553 QECSVCGYKTGVTAH
-1568 TLVKQTNET
+1568 SLTKNVNET

-1583 ESCEYKTEWENHTG
+1583 ESCGYKTEWENHTG

-1602 TAQAVCEVC
+1602 TAKAVCSVC
-1611 GVSYGEKAAH
+1611 GESYGELAAH

-1635 TACATCGTPMSDQEA
+1635 TACATCGTPMSNQEA

-1655 ADCQHQAV
+1655 ADCQHKAV
-1663 CDVCRQPYGELDAN
+1663 CDVCGQSYGELDASN
-1677 THTGGIRWVQTAET
+1677 HTGGTRWVQTAET

-1717 SECGYGCAHTGGT
+1717 TECGYGCAHTGGT

-1768 LKHEECTACGDKR
+1768 LKHEECTVCGDKR

-1786 IPKLPR
+1786 IPKQPR

>member
-1 MAAMSTEKWKGL
+1 
-13 VYCTMR
+13 
-19 DSGGSAAKRKSN
+19 
-31 QYDEEG
+31 
-37 NTMWKKRLVS
+37 MWKKRLVS

-61 AAWAYSVGTLD
+61 TAWAAYSVGTLD
-72 DLKRQLSYGETRTI
+72 DLKRQLSYGGTRTI
-86 TVTGTIEVTETLV
+86 EVTGTIEVTEMLM

-113 LKRAASFTSGRM
+113 LKRAASFTNNSM
-125 FRFDSSVGIY
+125 FYARGYSSKS
-135 ERNKARL
+135 KAGL

-148 VDGGSVKA
+148 VDGGKVEA
-156 SDPAF
+156 SDSAF
-161 SLSMNAFL
+161 EIGGDSFL
-169 TLKAGA
+169 TLKNGA

-206 NNTTAGHGGGVNC
+206 NNTTAGNGGGVNC
-219 SAGSFIMRG
+219 GAGSFIMHG

-235 AAKGGGVYSK
+235 AAKGGGVYNA

-264 DRTGKNSTGVIR
+264 DRTGKDSIGVIR
-276 IEKNK
+276 IEKNT
-281 LSDGTTNNVGVCL
+281 LSDGTANNVCVGL

-333 VVKHTYPAMQAAFHS
+333 VVKHTYPPMQTAFHS
-348 DNAAYVLTS
+348 DNAAYALTS

-362 WLKGAEDGTHTHCV
+362 WMKGAEDGAHTHCV

-382 ADSSHFT
+382 ADSNHFT
-389 HNGKTA
+389 HNDKTA

-415 DVEVEFNNSISDYVW
+415 DVEVEYNNSNSIRDYVW

-477 GEDRWGKQTT
+477 GENYWGEQAT

-494 YGSYSTTATF
+494 YGSSSTTATF

-544 KKQSG
+544 RKQSG

-571 SDNTAVFQGGGGVY
+571 SDNTAVYQGGGGVY
-585 VYTTGKFTMYD
+585 VYNTGKFTMHD
-596 GTITRNTVTLLGEST
+596 GLITRNTVTLLGEST
-611 YSNSADYGGGGV
+611 SSYSADYADYGGGGV
-623 LNKGTFIMENG
+623 LNKGTFIMEKG
-634 TISDNTVIP
+634 TISDNTVVP
-643 FSDDGTQGGGGVY
+643 FADNGTQGGGGVF
-656 NTGTFTMENG
+656 NAKGTFTMKDG
-666 TLTGNKALNY
+666 TITGNKALNY
-676 KDRTDGLGD
+676 TDPRTAEAADK
-685 ADACGNGGGLY
+685 DACGNGGGLY

-701 TARIA
+701 TAKIE
-706 NGTITE
+706 NGIIKD
-712 NISSARSNGYDG
+712 NISSARSNGLDG

-733 TLSIGTTS
+733 TLYIGTTS
-741 SSKVE
+741 SSVVE

-753 LGSDELSG
+753 LGSDTLSG

-769 NNVKLT
+769 NNVKLI

-785 TASSYIN
+785 TIDDSTNKN
-792 KDDNLYVGDGFTFSA
+792 KDDNLYLGSGYKFSA
-807 AGLSLDV
+807 ANLKLSG
-814 ERDGACI
+814 ECI
-821 GVTTKNYPYSKIRI
+821 GITTKDYPYSKIQI
-835 TNDNAKAGLFF
+835 TNDNANDGFFF
-846 SDKDGLEV
+846 SDKDGLEI
-854 VSDSGYLYVRE
+854 VSDSGNLYVRE
-865 AQFKAIIHLGEG
+865 AQFKATIHLGEG
-877 MKVSVNKYGG
+877 MTVSVNKYGG
-887 VLSEDGKT
+887 KLSADGKT

-989 TGTSSLMEYSKDGT
+989 TGTSSLMEYSKDGK

-1016 LDKKSANSPIYK
+1016 LDKRSVNSEIYV

-1043 VSEATTVTVPRYTGV
+1043 VSEAATVTVPRYTGV
-1058 VAVPVPR
+1058 VTVPVPR

-1089 KTVQGNRVYD
+1089 KTVQGSRVYD

-1121 DPVTLTVTIA
+1121 EPVTLTVTIA
-1131 RRTATASDFEVISC
+1131 KRTATASDFEVISC
-1145 PPYETP
+1145 PTLETD

-1166 ESPFGQRLKFA
+1166 ESPWGHRLAFA
-1177 NPDNKLTL
+1177 NSNNKLTL
-1185 KYKVEETGKFVTEP
+1185 KYKVGDTNTFVTEP
-1199 IDVGTYTLYIDVPED
+1199 VDVGTYTLYIDVPD
-1214 RNFNATTVT
+1214 DPNFNATTVT

-1230 FTITPANMEAPT
+1230 FTITPADMKAPT
-1242 GVTGVAATKTNP
+1242 GVTGVAATKEHP
-1254 TKGQLTGLGTDM
+1254 TKGQLTGLGADM
-1266 EYRVKGSETWITAT
+1266 EYRVKGSDTWTAAT
-1280 GNTVDVTLN
+1280 GNNTVDVTLN

-1313 NPAQVTVAAYRCV
+1313 SPAQVTVKAYQCV
-1326 DHEFGQQLVSDETN
+1326 EHVYGETLVGDEAN

-1361 AKFDDNGHWAVC
+1361 KKFDGNGHWAVC
-1373 ACGAETHHDKHSLT
+1373 ACGAETHHDEHSLT

-1404 TGAAAHELTTKNNT
+1404 TGETAHELTSKYDTAG
-1418 TEHWQECECGYKT
+1418 HWQECECGYATDKTDHSMESKSSADGHWDACACGYKTDVAAHAWTDKFDTQNHWQECSGCGYKT
-1431 GETAHSTESK
+1431 GETAHS
-1441 YSADGHWE
+1441 
-1449 ECACGYKTDVK
+1449 
-1460 AHTLASGHDT
+1460 
-1470 TSHWKYCTC
+1470 
-1479 GYQTDVA
+1479 
-1486 AHELTNKND
+1486 LTKN
-1495 AAEHWQECAVCGYAT
+1495 V
-1510 AKTAHDMQNKSDE
+1510 
-1523 SQHWQECACG
+1523 
-1533 YKLGAAAHTWTDK
+1533 
-1546 YDTQNHW
+1546 
-1553 QECGSCGYKKDVTAH
+1553 
-1568 TLVKQTNET
+1568 NET

-1583 ESCEYKTEWENHTG
+1583 ESCGYKTEWENHTG

-1602 TAQAVCEVC
+1602 TAKAVCSVC
-1611 GVSYGEKAAH
+1611 GESYGELAAH

-1635 TACATCGTPMSDQEA
+1635 TACATCGTPMSNQEA

-1655 ADCQHQAV
+1655 ADCQHKAV
-1663 CDVCRQPYGELDAN
+1663 CDVCGQPYGELDASN
-1677 THTGGIRWVQTAET
+1677 HTGGIRWAQTAET

-1717 SECGYGCAHTGGT
+1717 TECGYGCAHTGGT

-1768 LKHEECTACGDKR
+1768 LKHEECTVCGDKR

>member
-1 MAAMSTEKWKGL
+1 
-13 VYCTMR
+13 
-19 DSGGSAAKRKSN
+19 
-31 QYDEEG
+31 
-37 NTMWKKRLVS
+37 MWKKRLVS

-61 AAWAYSVGTLD
+61 TAWAWSVDTFD
-72 DLKRQLSYGETRTI
+72 ELKKELSYGRTRTI
-86 TVTGTIEVTETLV
+86 PVTGTIEVTETLV
-99 IPAKANITITGGGT
+99 IPAEAKITITGGGT
-113 LKRAASFTSGRM
+113 LKRADSFTSGRM

-135 ERNKARL
+135 ERNKASL

-148 VDGGSVKA
+148 VDGGGVKA

-161 SLSMNAFL
+161 SLGSNAFL

-206 NNTTAGHGGGVNC
+206 NNTTAGNGGGVNC
-219 SAGSFIMRG
+219 GAGSFIMHG

-235 AAKGGGVYSK
+235 AAKGGGGVYSA

-276 IEKNK
+276 IENNT
-281 LSDGTTNNVGVCL
+281 LSDGTANNVGVCL

-348 DNAAYVLTS
+348 DNAAYALTS
-357 GSDGL
+357 GSGGL
-362 WLKGAEDGTHTHCV
+362 WMKGAEDGAHTHCV

-389 HNGKTA
+389 HNDKTA
-395 WTGVSSLKAIT
+395 WTGISSLKAIT

-444 IIGKNNNARSMIEVN
+444 IIGKNSNERSMIEVN

-468 CKTTGTVTH
+468 CKTTGKVTH
-477 GEDRWGKQTT
+477 GEDRLGKQTT

-494 YGSYSTTATF
+494 YRSYSTTATF

-544 KKQSG
+544 KKQRG

-571 SDNTAVFQGGGGVY
+571 SDNTAVYQGGGGVY
-585 VYTTGKFTMYD
+585 VYNTGKFTMHD
-596 GTITRNTVTLLGEST
+596 GLITRNTVTLLGKST
-611 YSNSADYGGGGV
+611 SSYSADYADYGGGGV
-623 LNKGTFIMENG
+623 LNKGTFIMEKG
-634 TISDNTVIP
+634 TISDNTVVP
-643 FSDDGTQGGGGVY
+643 FADNGTQGGGGVF
-656 NTGTFTMENG
+656 NAKGTFTMKDG
-666 TLTGNKALNY
+666 TITGNKALNY
-676 KDRTDGLGD
+676 TDPRTAEAADK
-685 ADACGNGGGLY
+685 DACGNGGGLY

-701 TARIA
+701 TAKIE
-706 NGTITE
+706 NGIIKD
-712 NISSARSNGYDG
+712 NISSARSNGLDG

-733 TLSIGTTS
+733 TLYIGTTS
-741 SSKVE
+741 SSVVE
-746 IHDNEAK
+746 IYDNEAK
-753 LGSDELSG
+753 LGSDTLSG

-769 NNVKLT
+769 NNVKLI

-785 TASSYIN
+785 TIDNSTNKN

-821 GVTTKNYPYSKIRI
+821 GVTTKNYPYSRIRI

-846 SDKDGLEV
+846 SDKDGLEI
-854 VSDSGYLYVRE
+854 VSDSGNLYVRE
-865 AQFKAIIHLGEG
+865 AQFKATIHLGEG
-877 MKVSVNKYGG
+877 MTVSVKPNGG

-895 LTFESVTNIP
+895 LTFESVTYIP
-905 YFEIAPDGDH
+905 YFEIAPDGD
-915 YLPKSYKDAI
+915 YYFPESYKDAVLAV
-925 KDMNSPLSASWYS
+925 NSTLGVSRMS

-946 YDSKLTKELEL
+946 RDSKLTKELEL
-957 TLPDATAK
+957 TLPNATAK
-965 DAPEAPTGLGVRM
+965 DTPAAPTGLGVRM

-989 TGTSSLMEYSKDGT
+989 TGTTTLMEYSKDGK
-1003 TWTRCSY
+1003 TWTRCSS

-1043 VSEATTVTVPRYTGV
+1043 VSEAATVTVPRYTGV

-1089 KTVQGNRVYD
+1089 KTVQGSRVYD

-1121 DPVTLTVTIA
+1121 EPVTLTVTIA
-1131 RRTATASDFEVISC
+1131 KRTATASDFEVISC
-1145 PPYETP
+1145 PTLETD

-1166 ESPFGQRLKFA
+1166 ESPFGSRLKFA

-1199 IDVGTYTLYIDVPED
+1199 IDVGTYTLYIDVPD
-1214 RNFNATTVT
+1214 DPNFNATTVT
-1223 DKDGEWT
+1223 DKDGGWT

-1254 TKGQLTGLGTDM
+1254 TKGQLTGLGADM
-1266 EYRVKGSETWITAT
+1266 EYRVKGSETWTAAT
-1280 GNTVDVTLN
+1280 GNGNTVDVTLN

-1313 NPAQVTVAAYRCV
+1313 SPAQVTVKAYQCV
-1326 DHEFGQQLVSDETN
+1326 EHTYGEKLVSDATN

-1350 KTGIAAHSYTD
+1350 KTGITAHSYTD

-1418 TEHWQECECGYKT
+1418 TEHWQECECGYATDKT
-1431 GETAHSTESK
+1431 DHSMESK
-1441 YSADGHWE
+1441 SSADGHWDA
-1449 ECACGYKTDVK
+1449 CACGYKTDV
-1460 AHTLASGHDT
+1460 
-1470 TSHWKYCTC
+1470 
-1479 GYQTDVA
+1479 
-1486 AHELTNKND
+1486 
-1495 AAEHWQECAVCGYAT
+1495 
-1510 AKTAHDMQNKSDE
+1510 TAH
-1523 SQHWQECACG
+1523 A
-1533 YKLGAAAHTWTDK
+1533 WTDK
-1546 YDTQNHW
+1546 FDTQNHW
-1553 QECGSCGYKKDVTAH
+1553 QECSGCGYQKDVTAH
-1568 TLVKQTNET
+1568 SLTKNVNET

-1583 ESCEYKTEWENHTG
+1583 ESCGYKTEWENHTG

-1602 TAQAVCEVC
+1602 TAKAVCSVC
-1611 GVSYGEKAAH
+1611 GESYGELAAH
-1621 VADSNYKYNGEGHW
+1621 VADSTYKYNADGHW
-1635 TACATCGTPMSDQEA
+1635 TACATCGTPMSNQEA

-1655 ADCQHQAV
+1655 ADCQHKAV
-1663 CDVCRQPYGELDAN
+1663 CDVCGQPYGELDASN
-1677 THTGGIRWVQTAET
+1677 HTGGTRWAQTAET

-1717 SECGYGCAHTGGT
+1717 TECGYGCAHTGGT

-1768 LKHEECTACGDKR
+1768 LKHEECTVCGDKR

-1786 IPKLPR
+1786 IPKQPR